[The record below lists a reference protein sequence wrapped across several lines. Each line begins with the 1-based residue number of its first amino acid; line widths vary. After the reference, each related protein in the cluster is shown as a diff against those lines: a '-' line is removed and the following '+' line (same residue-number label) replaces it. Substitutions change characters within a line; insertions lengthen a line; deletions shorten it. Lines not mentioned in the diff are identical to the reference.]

1 MSKKPHSGL
10 KRALAWM
17 LTVAMMAQ
25 GCIVYADDFTSEPD
39 AAVVEEAAVS
49 EDVDTSADSDLEFA
63 DEGEDTSTEADVP
76 EISDEDLDTEV
87 VADEQQDTDEGSE
100 AALFSD
106 GSEEDAIV
114 SDGAE
119 AVGDGNTGNLKRDIG
134 EIAITKNENYSY
146 TRLYDEKGYI
156 KLAVGTYPA
165 NNSTVTVKV
174 GDKKGL
180 QYRTLYTTSTQTD
193 YKKASWSNCT
203 SQNVG
208 QYQNGVEWKSSNENV
223 AKVVSNSQYGP
234 YTTGVWV
241 QGISEGETTITSTWK
256 PGSKFKDSDGNYTLG
271 TVTNSFTVKV
281 EKAADL
287 VEVGTSFTLN
297 GSPSSPFQVAREGSS
312 AAKLYWGRTS
322 SVNYSIPESTENF
335 DNSGMTTCNASWG
348 AWSDTGEITHAFC
361 INYAEMIGGVLDSNK
376 GAYDNS
382 VYRESVS
389 SYSAGGT
396 TDVFLRPCKMP
407 ADGIYV
413 TGTGGDRG
421 SFVNNNV
428 IFDRVSSNSYVYV
441 YGYCIKNQKKVDS
454 ATFYSNIKWSSSDES
469 VMKVARQDKYS
480 VQLASYKAG
489 IATLHGSYQ
498 PVDSEGNPDGEPLTI
513 DIKVIVCGFYIDEK
527 AEDGTNTI
535 EMSLDDES
543 ITKKIQYKVIDST
556 GEAEPT
562 NTITWSV
569 DKPAIASVDSDG
581 VVKAKAAGEATVTAQ
596 YGDSSTNKDTV
607 KIIVKG
613 AGSLGFD
620 KAESKVKK
628 GGTDT
633 IKATATYNNSTVKNA
648 DIKWE
653 SENPNV
659 ATVDN
664 GKITGVSEGTTTVK
678 ASWTA
683 ENGKTYTNNAT
694 VKVVYDGLY
703 LSDAQN
709 EVTLAQKSTQ
719 EIVWQL
725 LDMGEY
731 SAGST
736 GAGYNTSSDVTWTS
750 ANEDLV
756 TVDSVG
762 VITAKDL
769 PDGEE
774 TAETTVSVSYKGTK
788 VKDVKVTVV
797 KNQAIATGATV
808 DVAGTAGEKHAD
820 SNGNDNTN
828 TWKTG
833 AYKAGH
839 GSLGSEFNSSAN
851 YLEIVDGTG
860 STASVKGK
868 SPSQG
873 YAYLSHKYYIPLTT
887 GQLCGVWQGIAVK
900 VTGAAGLYLNKS
912 SVSMKMGENNT
923 ATIQGTY
930 ITENGEEW
938 GSWANEKHPDF
949 STIHMID
956 GDTNVVTA
964 APDPKNG
971 SVLKLTAV
979 APGKTTITVQFD
991 TSTLTATCDVEVTS
1005 DARLVLTP
1013 ADKLRVVQG
1022 DTATIEAKAWDGTQ
1036 YVENPEITW
1045 QSYNTSIATVDKGV
1059 VTGVKKGTVGVAAT
1073 WNDIT
1078 SDPVQV
1084 SVVPSRTL
1092 TVTTTWDD
1100 DNNRDNKRPEKTT
1113 LQLTTTDGEKVGDPV
1128 ELNADNEWSYTWKN
1142 LASEDEDGQHIS
1154 YLVTAVEDETLTAN
1168 NYTAEVT
1175 RTSSDDNFVV
1185 TYKHEIEKTA
1195 VTANVTWDDADNQ
1208 DGIRPKEVT
1217 LQLTADGEAVGD
1229 AITVKADS
1237 EGNWTK
1243 TWSNLPV
1250 NKEGAVG
1257 QAVVYT
1263 VEETGLPDGYTI
1275 TTGTDEETGAI
1286 TVKNSH
1292 TPAVKD
1298 LTVSAKWDDADD
1310 QDGVRPASVDAVL
1323 YAGDTAT
1330 DKTVTLTAEENWTA
1344 TIKDMPVYT
1353 AGKVGEAVSYS
1364 LKAAKEVE
1372 GYTSTTDGLNLT
1384 FSHKTAVTSVT
1395 ATIAWDDADNQDG
1408 IRPDNVS
1415 LQLKAGGEAVGS
1427 KITVDAA
1434 NDKWTKTWDNLP
1446 LKKAGK
1452 KIEYTVE
1459 ESNLRAEYTQKTT
1472 GTAADGFTIT
1482 NSYTPKGVDIAVS
1495 VNWNDADN
1503 QDGMRPEFVEA
1514 ELYAGDTSTGK
1525 KVKLTADNE
1534 WKATFEKMAVN
1545 KNGKPIEYSLV
1556 STKAEG
1562 YEIKTTGSATEG
1574 LVLNYTHAVKTV
1586 DVKATVVWEDGN
1598 NKDGVRPDTVSLQL
1612 KADGENLGD
1621 VITVNEKSKWTKT
1634 WTGLGENKAGKKVT
1648 YTVEVVGLKGGEDGY
1663 TAEITGDAGTG
1674 FTVTATHVPAVAE
1687 IKASV
1692 NWDDADNQD
1701 AIRPELVE
1709 AELYADDVSTGKKV
1723 KLTADNKWTASFG
1736 EMDLKKNGKTID
1748 YTLVTTKVDGYDCV
1762 VEGSPAKGLIL
1773 KYSHTT
1779 YKTDVTVATK
1789 WDDAE
1794 NQDGIRPNTYSVQLT
1809 ADGEAVGDAITL
1821 NEAGNFT
1828 KTWKGLEKN
1837 KAGKAI
1843 TYSVKASDVAKGYE
1857 AAVSSTESGIVVTL
1871 THTPEVADIAVSAA
1885 WDDADNQDALRPAS
1899 VEAEVLA
1906 NGEATG
1912 NKVTLT
1918 AEGEWKATVKALP
1931 VYAAGQKITYTLKSD
1946 VDAYTSACTGTA
1958 DGLVLKFTHKTET
1971 VDVTLTTKWNDKENQ
1986 DGNRPSSYSVQLMAD
2001 GVKVGDLITL
2011 NAGNEFSKT
2020 WTGLQ
2025 KNRTGKVGE
2034 AIVYTAEA
2042 TVPNP
2047 DLYETSVSGD
2057 AETGLVVTNTYIPAT
2072 VEIPVSVKWDDAEN
2086 QDGVRLDSVEAELYA
2101 DGEATGNKVTLNAE
2115 NSWTAKFAQVDV
2127 KKDGTRIKYEVKS
2140 TEKEGYTV
2148 SVSGNILDEEGLT
2161 LNYKHVPAT
2170 VNISAKAAWN
2180 DAKNQDG
2187 IRPTDT
2193 LVQLYADGEVLGDK
2207 AVLESGKSWTKT
2219 WAELP
2224 KYKAGKEIAYKV
2236 VASAVSGYSVKVSGD
2251 VEKGYTVTY
2260 AHSVAK
2266 TKVTVKNTWNDLNN
2280 VVDSRPSKL
2289 VVEIYANGKATGK
2302 RVTLT
2307 SANKWT
2313 ATVSNLNKK
2322 SAGKVI
2328 SYTGK
2333 VVGAPSGYS
2342 ISIKSA
2348 NGTVNVTSKY
2358 TRITKK
2364 LNLKLSKT
2372 SYVYTGKNLKP
2383 TVTVYNGK
2391 RKVASKYYTV
2401 TYKNNKNTGYA
2412 TVIVKG
2418 KGSFAKY
2425 AGKASFIIR
2434 PKQMRKPSVKS
2445 TGKKTLAVG
2454 WVRDAQA
2461 TKYVVQYSQNNKFQ
2475 GKTTKSVTINKNTIS
2490 KTTLKGLASGRYYY
2504 VRVRSYK
2511 VANGKNIY
2519 APSWSQV
2526 VKVRVK

>member
-49 EDVDTSADSDLEFA
+49 EDVDTSADSDLESA

-87 VADEQQDTDEGSE
+87 VADDQQDTDEGSE
-100 AALFSD
+100 APLFSD

-114 SDGAE
+114 SDGAD
-119 AVGDGNTGNLKRDIG
+119 AVGDDTNDTGAYEPREGDVGTFTVAGNDVYEYHRYRTTDGKYSGKYRFAVANYPVNNATITMAPNETRQFVVQSLVATNYKTATDDVTTTQWWKDYSRNPSYWPHSTIKWALTEGSDHASIFGETNPVVTISAFEEGDVTLTGTWTGYNCNTSSKKYKACELVVTYKIHITPAVGKVNFGDKFVLSGSPTSQDIIDNSVLTESDSWGEDNAYTDFAATRDESGKIKAGMKECTMSYKAYPSKGQGTINHNYYVDFHEMIGKELNTTAISPDERAKLQETFRRDVSLPAPGIYVQTPDPVSIPKKGDYTFITTQAFNGGNGAVSSPAYTYKFMDDSASEYADDSSVITATTADKGKVKVTALKPGATSMKI
-134 EIAITKNENYSY
+134 IYSY
-146 TRLYDEKGYI
+146 TDKTTGEEKTAESKPIRITVNGIVFDE
-156 KLAVGTYPA
+156 PA
-165 NNSTVTVKV
+165 TI
-174 GDKKGL
+174 
-180 QYRTLYTTSTQTD
+180 TLSADEAKD
-193 YKKASWSNCT
+193 YKIKYKLFDYS
-203 SQNVG
+203 
-208 QYQNGVEWKSSNENV
+208 KENPDV
-223 AKVVSNSQYGP
+223 
-234 YTTGVWV
+234 TT
-241 QGISEGETTITSTWK
+241 
-256 PGSKFKDSDGNYTLG
+256 
-271 TVTNSFTVKV
+271 
-281 EKAADL
+281 
-287 VEVGTSFTLN
+287 
-297 GSPSSPFQVAREGSS
+297 
-312 AAKLYWGRTS
+312 
-322 SVNYSIPESTENF
+322 SIPEEDIVWSI
-335 DNSGMTTCNASWG
+335 DN
-348 AWSDTGEITHAFC
+348 
-361 INYAEMIGGVLDSNK
+361 K
-376 GAYDNS
+376 
-382 VYRESVS
+382 
-389 SYSAGGT
+389 
-396 TDVFLRPCKMP
+396 
-407 ADGIYV
+407 
-413 TGTGGDRG
+413 
-421 SFVNNNV
+421 
-428 IFDRVSSNSYVYV
+428 
-441 YGYCIKNQKKVDS
+441 
-454 ATFYSNIKWSSSDES
+454 
-469 VMKVARQDKYS
+469 
-480 VQLASYKAG
+480 
-489 IATLHGSYQ
+489 
-498 PVDSEGNPDGEPLTI
+498 
-513 DIKVIVCGFYIDEK
+513 
-527 AEDGTNTI
+527 
-535 EMSLDDES
+535 
-543 ITKKIQYKVIDST
+543 
-556 GEAEPT
+556 
-562 NTITWSV
+562 
-569 DKPAIASVDSDG
+569 AIASISTDG
-581 VVKAKAAGEATVTAQ
+581 VIRPKKEGSATVTLKATINGYQ
-596 YGDSSTNKDTV
+596 DTATQGVTVTSTGGRISLNKDSLTMT
-607 KIIVKG
+607 KG
-613 AGSLGFD
+613 SSQSL
-620 KAESKVKK
+620 
-628 GGTDT
+628 T
-633 IKATATYNNSTVKNA
+633 ATAYYNNQKVSDAVFNWATDNDK
-648 DIKWE
+648 
-653 SENPNV
+653 V
-659 ATVDN
+659 ATVDG
-664 GKITGVSEGTTTVK
+664 GKITAVGYGKTVIT
-678 ASWTA
+678 ASWKA
-683 ENGKTYTNNAT
+683 ENGTTYA
-694 VKVVYDGLY
+694 VKADVEVVQNGIY
-703 LSDAQN
+703 LTDAQN
-709 EVTLAQKSTQ
+709 EVTMPQGSTQ
-719 EIVWQL
+719 EIAWTL
-725 LDMGEY
+725 WNMGQY
-731 SAGST
+731 KAGST
-736 GAGYNTSSDVTWTS
+736 GEGYNTSSDVTWKS
-750 ANEDLV
+750 ADEAV
-756 TVDSVG
+756 ATVDSVG

-769 PDGEE
+769 PEGQT
-774 TAETTVSVSYKGTK
+774 TASTTVTVSYKGTK
-788 VKDVKVTVV
+788 VKDIKVNVTENQKVVV
-797 KNQAIATGATV
+797 KGEAVEITGTK
-808 DVAGTAGEKHAD
+808 GETKTNKAGED
-820 SNGNDNTN
+820 ITD
-828 TWKTG
+828 TWKIG
-833 AYKAGH
+833 YFENGH
-839 GSLGSEFNSSAN
+839 GSLNAQFYGNGIYN
-851 YLEIVDGTG
+851 IDIVKQAGEKVSVTG
-860 STASVKGK
+860 KTPYS
-868 SPSQG
+868 G
-873 YAYLSHKYYIPLTT
+873 YIYLSHKYYVPMET
-887 GQLCGVWQGIAVK
+887 GQLYGVWQSIAIK
-900 VTGAAGLYLNKS
+900 VNGEAGLYLNKNS
-912 SVSMKMGENNT
+912 LSMKMGESGT
-923 ATIQGTY
+923 ATILGTF
-930 ITENGEEW
+930 IKEDGTELERKF
-938 GSWANEKHPDF
+938 WADKSNPKLSKLE
-949 STIHMID
+949 MVE
-956 GDTNVVTA
+956 GDTNIVTA
-964 APDPKNG
+964 KADPEDG
-971 SVLKLTAV
+971 RMLHLTAV
-979 APGKTTITVQFD
+979 SPGKTTITIKCYPFD
-991 TSTLTATCDVEVTS
+991 PTATCEVEVTS
-1005 DARLVLTP
+1005 DARLILQPAELTV
-1013 ADKLRVVQG
+1013 KQG
-1022 DTATIEAKAWDGTQ
+1022 TTEKITAKAWDGSA
-1036 YVENPEITW
+1036 YVENPQITW
-1045 QSYNTSIATVDKGV
+1045 KSYNESIATVDGGV
-1059 VTGVKKGTVGVAAT
+1059 VTGVKRGNATVSAAWNGVNA
-1073 WNDIT
+1073 NDVKVT
-1078 SDPVQV
+1078 VT
-1084 SVVPSRTL
+1084 PSRNITL
-1092 TVTTTWDD
+1092 STEWDD
-1100 DNNRDNKRPEKTT
+1100 HDNQDGIRPEKAT
-1113 LQLTTTDGEKVGDPV
+1113 LQLTANDENCGDPI
-1128 ELNADNEWSYTWKN
+1128 ELNAENNWTYEWK
-1142 LASEDEDGQHIS
+1142 LLDAEDAEG
-1154 YLVTAVEDETLTAN
+1154 N
-1168 NYTAEVT
+1168 NIVYRVKAENPKEYTAKVT
-1175 RTSSDDNFVV
+1175 GSADDGFVV
-1185 TYKHEIEKTA
+1185 TYSHEIAKVSA
-1195 VTANVTWDDADNQ
+1195 TANVTWDDAENQ
-1208 DGIRPKEVT
+1208 DGIRPASVS
-1217 LQLTADGEAVGD
+1217 LQLKSKVEGGEAVNVGD
-1229 AITVKADS
+1229 NVTVKADAD
-1237 EGNWTK
+1237 GNWTK
-1243 TWSNLPV
+1243 TWTDLPKYNAGKV
-1250 NKEGAVG
+1250 IE
-1257 QAVVYT
+1257 YT
-1263 VEETGLPDGYTI
+1263 VEESGLPEGYTI
-1275 TTGTDEETGAI
+1275 TTTKDEETGAI
-1286 TVKNSH
+1286 T
-1292 TPAVKD
+1292 
-1298 LTVSAKWDDADD
+1298 
-1310 QDGVRPASVDAVL
+1310 
-1323 YAGDTAT
+1323 
-1330 DKTVTLTAEENWTA
+1330 
-1344 TIKDMPVYT
+1344 
-1353 AGKVGEAVSYS
+1353 
-1364 LKAAKEVE
+1364 LK
-1372 GYTSTTDGLNLT
+1372 
-1384 FSHKTAVTSVT
+1384 
-1395 ATIAWDDADNQDG
+1395 
-1408 IRPDNVS
+1408 
-1415 LQLKAGGEAVGS
+1415 
-1427 KITVDAA
+1427 
-1434 NDKWTKTWDNLP
+1434 
-1446 LKKAGK
+1446 
-1452 KIEYTVE
+1452 
-1459 ESNLRAEYTQKTT
+1459 
-1472 GTAADGFTIT
+1472 

-1503 QDGMRPEFVEA
+1503 QDGLRPEFVEA
-1514 ELYAGDTSTGK
+1514 ELYAGDASTGK

-1534 WKATFEKMAVN
+1534 WKATFEGLAVN

-1586 DVKATVVWEDGN
+1586 DVKATVVWADGN
-1598 NKDGVRPDTVSLQL
+1598 NRDGVRPETVSLQL

-1634 WTGLGENKAGKKVT
+1634 WTGLGEYKAGKEVV

-1674 FTVTATHVPAVAE
+1674 FTITATHVPAVAE

-1692 NWDDADNQD
+1692 NWDDAENQD
-1701 AIRPELVE
+1701 AIRPEFVE
-1709 AELYADDVSTGKKV
+1709 AELYAGDVSTGKKV

-1736 EMDLKKNGKTID
+1736 EMDLKKDGKTID
-1748 YTLVTTKVDGYDCV
+1748 YTLVATKVDGYDCV

-1779 YKTDVTVATK
+1779 YKTDVTVTTK

-1857 AAVSSTESGIVVTL
+1857 AVVSSTESGIVVTL

-1931 VYAAGQKITYTLKSD
+1931 VYAAGQKITYTLKAD
-1946 VDAYTSACTGTA
+1946 VDAYTSACTSTA

-2057 AETGLVVTNTYIPAT
+2057 AATGLVVTNTYVPAT

-2161 LNYKHVPAT
+2161 LNYKHVPVT

-2224 KYKAGKEIAYKV
+2224 KYKAGKEITYKV

-2280 VVDSRPSKL
+2280 IVDSRPSKL

-2358 TRITKK
+2358 TKITKK

-2391 RKVASKYYTV
+2391 KKVANKYYTV

-2418 KGSFAKY
+2418 KGKFAKY
-2425 AGKASFIIR
+2425 AGKASFTIR

-2475 GKTTKSVTINKNTIS
+2475 GKTTKSVTINKNTIG

>member
-49 EDVDTSADSDLEFA
+49 EDVDTSADSDLESA

-87 VADEQQDTDEGSE
+87 VADDQQDTDEGSE
-100 AALFSD
+100 APLFSD

-119 AVGDGNTGNLKRDIG
+119 AVGDDTADIG
-134 EIAITKNENYSY
+134 AYEPREGDVGTFTVAGNDVYEYHRYRTTDGKYSGKYRFAVANYPVNNATITMAPYETRQFVVQSLVATNYKTATDDVTTTQWWKDYSRNPSYWSHSTIKWALTEGSDHASIFGETNPVVTISAFEEGDVTLTGTWTGYNCNTSSKKYKACELVVTYKIHITPAVGKVNFGDKFVLSGSPTSQDIIDNSVLTESDSWGEDNAYTDFAATRDESGKIKAGMKECTMSYKAYPSKGQGTINHNYYVDFHEMIGKELNTTAISPDERAKLQETFRRDVSLPAPGIYVQTPDPVSIPKKGDYTFITTQAFNGGNGAVSSPAYTYKFMDDSASEYADDSSVITATTADKGKVKVTALKPGATSMKIIYSY
-146 TRLYDEKGYI
+146 TDKTTGEEKTAESKPIRITVNGIVFDE
-156 KLAVGTYPA
+156 PA
-165 NNSTVTVKV
+165 TI
-174 GDKKGL
+174 
-180 QYRTLYTTSTQTD
+180 TLSADEAKD
-193 YKKASWSNCT
+193 YKIKYKLFDYS
-203 SQNVG
+203 
-208 QYQNGVEWKSSNENV
+208 KENPDV
-223 AKVVSNSQYGP
+223 
-234 YTTGVWV
+234 TT
-241 QGISEGETTITSTWK
+241 
-256 PGSKFKDSDGNYTLG
+256 
-271 TVTNSFTVKV
+271 
-281 EKAADL
+281 
-287 VEVGTSFTLN
+287 
-297 GSPSSPFQVAREGSS
+297 
-312 AAKLYWGRTS
+312 
-322 SVNYSIPESTENF
+322 SIPEEDIVWSI
-335 DNSGMTTCNASWG
+335 DN
-348 AWSDTGEITHAFC
+348 
-361 INYAEMIGGVLDSNK
+361 K
-376 GAYDNS
+376 
-382 VYRESVS
+382 
-389 SYSAGGT
+389 
-396 TDVFLRPCKMP
+396 
-407 ADGIYV
+407 
-413 TGTGGDRG
+413 
-421 SFVNNNV
+421 
-428 IFDRVSSNSYVYV
+428 
-441 YGYCIKNQKKVDS
+441 
-454 ATFYSNIKWSSSDES
+454 
-469 VMKVARQDKYS
+469 
-480 VQLASYKAG
+480 
-489 IATLHGSYQ
+489 
-498 PVDSEGNPDGEPLTI
+498 
-513 DIKVIVCGFYIDEK
+513 
-527 AEDGTNTI
+527 
-535 EMSLDDES
+535 
-543 ITKKIQYKVIDST
+543 
-556 GEAEPT
+556 
-562 NTITWSV
+562 
-569 DKPAIASVDSDG
+569 AIASISTDG
-581 VVKAKAAGEATVTAQ
+581 VIRPKKEGSATVTLKATINGYQ
-596 YGDSSTNKDTV
+596 DTATQGVTVTSTGGRISLNKDSLTMT
-607 KIIVKG
+607 KG
-613 AGSLGFD
+613 SSQSL
-620 KAESKVKK
+620 
-628 GGTDT
+628 T
-633 IKATATYNNSTVKNA
+633 ATAYYNNQKVSDAVFNWATDNDK
-648 DIKWE
+648 
-653 SENPNV
+653 V
-659 ATVDN
+659 ATVDG
-664 GKITGVSEGTTTVK
+664 GKITAVGYGKTVIT
-678 ASWTA
+678 ASWKA
-683 ENGKTYTNNAT
+683 ENGTTYA
-694 VKVVYDGLY
+694 VKADVEVVQNGIY
-703 LSDAQN
+703 LTDAQN
-709 EVTLAQKSTQ
+709 EVTMPQGSTQ
-719 EIVWQL
+719 EIAWTL
-725 LDMGEY
+725 WNMGQY
-731 SAGST
+731 KAGST
-736 GAGYNTSSDVTWTS
+736 GEGYNPSSDVTWKS
-750 ANEDLV
+750 ADEAV
-756 TVDSVG
+756 ATVDSVG

-769 PDGEE
+769 PEGQT
-774 TAETTVSVSYKGTK
+774 TASTTVTVSYKGTK
-788 VKDVKVTVV
+788 VKDIKVNVTENQKVVV
-797 KNQAIATGATV
+797 KGEAVEITGTK
-808 DVAGTAGEKHAD
+808 GETKTNKAGED
-820 SNGNDNTN
+820 ITD
-828 TWKTG
+828 TWKIG
-833 AYKAGH
+833 YFENGH
-839 GSLGSEFNSSAN
+839 GSLNAQFYGNGIYN
-851 YLEIVDGTG
+851 IDIVKQAGEKVSVTG
-860 STASVKGK
+860 KTPYS
-868 SPSQG
+868 G
-873 YAYLSHKYYIPLTT
+873 YIYLSHKYYVPMET
-887 GQLCGVWQGIAVK
+887 GQLYGVWQSIAIK
-900 VTGAAGLYLNKS
+900 VNGEAGLYLNKNS
-912 SVSMKMGENNT
+912 LSMKMGESGT
-923 ATIQGTY
+923 ATILGTF
-930 ITENGEEW
+930 IKEDGTELERKF
-938 GSWANEKHPDF
+938 WADKSNPKLSKLE
-949 STIHMID
+949 MVE
-956 GDTNVVTA
+956 GDTNIVTA
-964 APDPKNG
+964 QSDPADG
-971 SVLKLTAV
+971 RMLHLTAV
-979 APGKTTITVQFD
+979 SPGKTTITIKCYPFD
-991 TSTLTATCDVEVTS
+991 PTATCEVEVTS
-1005 DARLVLTP
+1005 DARLILQPAELTV
-1013 ADKLRVVQG
+1013 KQG
-1022 DTATIEAKAWDGTQ
+1022 TTEKITAKAWDGSA
-1036 YVENPEITW
+1036 YVENPQITW
-1045 QSYNTSIATVDKGV
+1045 KSYNESIATVDGGV
-1059 VTGVKKGTVGVAAT
+1059 VTGVKRGNATVSAAWNGVNA
-1073 WNDIT
+1073 NDVKVT
-1078 SDPVQV
+1078 VT
-1084 SVVPSRTL
+1084 PSRNITL
-1092 TVTTTWDD
+1092 STEWDD
-1100 DNNRDNKRPEKTT
+1100 HDNQDGIRPEKAT
-1113 LQLTTTDGEKVGDPV
+1113 LQLTANDENYGDPI
-1128 ELNADNEWSYTWKN
+1128 ELNAENNWTYEWK
-1142 LASEDEDGQHIS
+1142 LLDAEDAEG
-1154 YLVTAVEDETLTAN
+1154 N
-1168 NYTAEVT
+1168 NIVYRVKAENPKEYTAKVT
-1175 RTSSDDNFVV
+1175 GSADDGFVV
-1185 TYKHEIEKTA
+1185 TYSHEIAKVSA
-1195 VTANVTWDDADNQ
+1195 TANVTWDDAENQ
-1208 DGIRPKEVT
+1208 DGIRPASVS
-1217 LQLTADGEAVGD
+1217 LQLKSKVEGGEAVNVGD
-1229 AITVKADS
+1229 NVTVKADAD
-1237 EGNWTK
+1237 GNWTK
-1243 TWSNLPV
+1243 TWTDLPKYNAGKV
-1250 NKEGAVG
+1250 IE
-1257 QAVVYT
+1257 YT
-1263 VEETGLPDGYTI
+1263 VEESGLPEGYTI
-1275 TTGTDEETGAI
+1275 TTTKDEETGAI
-1286 TVKNSH
+1286 T
-1292 TPAVKD
+1292 
-1298 LTVSAKWDDADD
+1298 
-1310 QDGVRPASVDAVL
+1310 
-1323 YAGDTAT
+1323 
-1330 DKTVTLTAEENWTA
+1330 
-1344 TIKDMPVYT
+1344 
-1353 AGKVGEAVSYS
+1353 
-1364 LKAAKEVE
+1364 LK
-1372 GYTSTTDGLNLT
+1372 
-1384 FSHKTAVTSVT
+1384 
-1395 ATIAWDDADNQDG
+1395 
-1408 IRPDNVS
+1408 
-1415 LQLKAGGEAVGS
+1415 
-1427 KITVDAA
+1427 
-1434 NDKWTKTWDNLP
+1434 
-1446 LKKAGK
+1446 
-1452 KIEYTVE
+1452 
-1459 ESNLRAEYTQKTT
+1459 
-1472 GTAADGFTIT
+1472 

-1503 QDGMRPEFVEA
+1503 QDGLRPEFVEA
-1514 ELYAGDTSTGK
+1514 ELYAGDASTGK

-1534 WKATFEKMAVN
+1534 WKATFEGLAVN

-1586 DVKATVVWEDGN
+1586 DVKATVVWADGN
-1598 NKDGVRPDTVSLQL
+1598 NRDGVRPETVSLQL

-1634 WTGLGENKAGKKVT
+1634 WTGLGEYKAGKEVV

-1674 FTVTATHVPAVAE
+1674 FTITATHVPAVAE

-1692 NWDDADNQD
+1692 NWDDAENQD
-1701 AIRPELVE
+1701 AIRPEFVE
-1709 AELYADDVSTGKKV
+1709 AELYAGDVSTGKKV

-1736 EMDLKKNGKTID
+1736 EMDLKKDGKTID
-1748 YTLVTTKVDGYDCV
+1748 YTLVATKVDGYDCV

-1779 YKTDVTVATK
+1779 YKTDVTVTTK

-1946 VDAYTSACTGTA
+1946 VDAYTSACTSTA

-2057 AETGLVVTNTYIPAT
+2057 AATGLVVTNTYVPAT

-2358 TRITKK
+2358 TKITKK

-2391 RKVASKYYTV
+2391 KKVANKYYTV

-2418 KGSFAKY
+2418 KGKFAKY
-2425 AGKASFIIR
+2425 AGKATFTIK

-2445 TGKKTLAVG
+2445 TAKKTLAVG

-2475 GKTTKSVTINKNTIS
+2475 GKTTKSVTINKNTIG

>member
-49 EDVDTSADSDLEFA
+49 EDVDTSADSDLESA

-87 VADEQQDTDEGSE
+87 VADDQQDTDEGSE
-100 AALFSD
+100 APLFSD

-119 AVGDGNTGNLKRDIG
+119 AVGDDTNDTGAYEPREGDVGTVTVAGNDVYEYHRYRTTDGKYSGKYRFAVANYPVNNATITMAPYETRQFVVQSLVATNYKTATDNVKTTQWWKDTTRNPSFYPYSTIKWALTEGSDHAYISSGETNPAVTIGAFEEGDVTLTGTWTGYNCNISSKKYEACKLVVTYKIHITAAADKVNFPDKFVLSGSPTSQDIIDNSVLTESDSWGKDNGYTDFAVARDESGKIKAGMKECTMSYKAYPSKGQGTINHNYYVDFHEMIGKELNTTAISPDERAKLQETFRRDVSLPAPGIYVQTPGPVSIPKKGDYTFITTQAFNGGNGAVSSPAYTYKFMDDSASEYADDSSVITATTADKGKVKVTALKAGATSMKI
-134 EIAITKNENYSY
+134 IYSY
-146 TRLYDEKGYI
+146 TDKTTGEEKTAESKPIRITVNGIVFDE
-156 KLAVGTYPA
+156 PA
-165 NNSTVTVKV
+165 TI
-174 GDKKGL
+174 
-180 QYRTLYTTSTQTD
+180 TLSADEAKD
-193 YKKASWSNCT
+193 YKIKYKLFDYS
-203 SQNVG
+203 
-208 QYQNGVEWKSSNENV
+208 KENPDV
-223 AKVVSNSQYGP
+223 
-234 YTTGVWV
+234 TT
-241 QGISEGETTITSTWK
+241 
-256 PGSKFKDSDGNYTLG
+256 
-271 TVTNSFTVKV
+271 
-281 EKAADL
+281 
-287 VEVGTSFTLN
+287 
-297 GSPSSPFQVAREGSS
+297 
-312 AAKLYWGRTS
+312 
-322 SVNYSIPESTENF
+322 SIPEKDIVWSI
-335 DNSGMTTCNASWG
+335 DN
-348 AWSDTGEITHAFC
+348 
-361 INYAEMIGGVLDSNK
+361 K
-376 GAYDNS
+376 
-382 VYRESVS
+382 
-389 SYSAGGT
+389 
-396 TDVFLRPCKMP
+396 
-407 ADGIYV
+407 
-413 TGTGGDRG
+413 
-421 SFVNNNV
+421 
-428 IFDRVSSNSYVYV
+428 
-441 YGYCIKNQKKVDS
+441 
-454 ATFYSNIKWSSSDES
+454 
-469 VMKVARQDKYS
+469 
-480 VQLASYKAG
+480 
-489 IATLHGSYQ
+489 
-498 PVDSEGNPDGEPLTI
+498 
-513 DIKVIVCGFYIDEK
+513 
-527 AEDGTNTI
+527 
-535 EMSLDDES
+535 
-543 ITKKIQYKVIDST
+543 
-556 GEAEPT
+556 
-562 NTITWSV
+562 
-569 DKPAIASVDSDG
+569 AIASISTDG
-581 VVKAKAAGEATVTAQ
+581 VIRPKKEGSATVTLKATINGYQ
-596 YGDSSTNKDTV
+596 DTATQGVTVTSTGGRISLNKDSLTMT
-607 KIIVKG
+607 KG
-613 AGSLGFD
+613 SSQSL
-620 KAESKVKK
+620 
-628 GGTDT
+628 T
-633 IKATATYNNSTVKNA
+633 ATAYYNNQKVSDAVFNWATDNDK
-648 DIKWE
+648 
-653 SENPNV
+653 V
-659 ATVDN
+659 ATVDG
-664 GKITGVSEGTTTVK
+664 GKITAVGYGKTVIT
-678 ASWTA
+678 ASWKA
-683 ENGKTYTNNAT
+683 ENGTTYA
-694 VKVVYDGLY
+694 VKADVEVVQNGIY
-703 LSDAQN
+703 LTDAQN
-709 EVTLAQKSTQ
+709 EVTMPQGSTQ
-719 EIVWQL
+719 EIAWTL
-725 LDMGEY
+725 WNMGQY
-731 SAGST
+731 KAGST
-736 GAGYNTSSDVTWTS
+736 GEGYNTSSDVTWKS
-750 ANEDLV
+750 ADEAV
-756 TVDSVG
+756 ATVDSVG

-769 PDGEE
+769 PEGQT
-774 TAETTVSVSYKGTK
+774 TASTTVTVSYKGTK
-788 VKDVKVTVV
+788 VKDIKVNVTENQKVVV
-797 KNQAIATGATV
+797 KGEAVEITGTK
-808 DVAGTAGEKHAD
+808 GETKTNKAGED
-820 SNGNDNTN
+820 ITD
-828 TWKTG
+828 TWKIG
-833 AYKAGH
+833 YFENGH
-839 GSLGSEFNSSAN
+839 GSLNAQFYGNGIYN
-851 YLEIVDGTG
+851 IDIVKQAGEKVSVTG
-860 STASVKGK
+860 KTPYS
-868 SPSQG
+868 G
-873 YAYLSHKYYIPLTT
+873 YIYLSHKYYVPMET
-887 GQLCGVWQGIAVK
+887 GQLYGVWQSIAIK
-900 VTGAAGLYLNKS
+900 VNGEAGLYLNKNS
-912 SVSMKMGENNT
+912 LSMKMGESGT
-923 ATIQGTY
+923 ATILGTF
-930 ITENGEEW
+930 IKEDGTELERKF
-938 GSWANEKHPDF
+938 WADKSNPKLSKLE
-949 STIHMID
+949 MVE
-956 GDTNVVTA
+956 GDTNIVTA
-964 APDPKNG
+964 KADPEDG
-971 SVLKLTAV
+971 RMLHLTAV
-979 APGKTTITVQFD
+979 SPGKTTITIKCYPFD
-991 TSTLTATCDVEVTS
+991 PTATCEVEVTS
-1005 DARLVLTP
+1005 DARLILQPAELTV
-1013 ADKLRVVQG
+1013 KQG
-1022 DTATIEAKAWDGTQ
+1022 TTEKITAKAWDGSA
-1036 YVENPEITW
+1036 YVENPQITW
-1045 QSYNTSIATVDKGV
+1045 KSYNESIATVDGGV
-1059 VTGVKKGTVGVAAT
+1059 VTGVKRGNATVSAAWNGVNA
-1073 WNDIT
+1073 NDVKVT
-1078 SDPVQV
+1078 VT
-1084 SVVPSRTL
+1084 PSRNITL
-1092 TVTTTWDD
+1092 STEWDD
-1100 DNNRDNKRPEKTT
+1100 HDNQDGIRPEKAT
-1113 LQLTTTDGEKVGDPV
+1113 LQLTANDENCGDPI
-1128 ELNADNEWSYTWKN
+1128 ELNAENNWTYEWK
-1142 LASEDEDGQHIS
+1142 LLDAEDAEG
-1154 YLVTAVEDETLTAN
+1154 N
-1168 NYTAEVT
+1168 NIVYRVKAENPKEYTAKVT
-1175 RTSSDDNFVV
+1175 GSADDGFVV
-1185 TYKHEIEKTA
+1185 TYSHEIAKVSA
-1195 VTANVTWDDADNQ
+1195 TANVTWDDAENQ
-1208 DGIRPKEVT
+1208 DGIRPASVS
-1217 LQLTADGEAVGD
+1217 LQLKSKVEGGEAVNVGD
-1229 AITVKADS
+1229 NVTVKADAD
-1237 EGNWTK
+1237 GNWTK
-1243 TWSNLPV
+1243 TWTDLPKYNAGKV
-1250 NKEGAVG
+1250 IE
-1257 QAVVYT
+1257 YT
-1263 VEETGLPDGYTI
+1263 VEESGLPEGYTI
-1275 TTGTDEETGAI
+1275 TTTKDEETGAI
-1286 TVKNSH
+1286 T
-1292 TPAVKD
+1292 
-1298 LTVSAKWDDADD
+1298 
-1310 QDGVRPASVDAVL
+1310 
-1323 YAGDTAT
+1323 
-1330 DKTVTLTAEENWTA
+1330 
-1344 TIKDMPVYT
+1344 
-1353 AGKVGEAVSYS
+1353 
-1364 LKAAKEVE
+1364 LK
-1372 GYTSTTDGLNLT
+1372 
-1384 FSHKTAVTSVT
+1384 
-1395 ATIAWDDADNQDG
+1395 
-1408 IRPDNVS
+1408 
-1415 LQLKAGGEAVGS
+1415 
-1427 KITVDAA
+1427 
-1434 NDKWTKTWDNLP
+1434 
-1446 LKKAGK
+1446 
-1452 KIEYTVE
+1452 
-1459 ESNLRAEYTQKTT
+1459 
-1472 GTAADGFTIT
+1472 

-1503 QDGMRPEFVEA
+1503 QDGLRPEFVEA
-1514 ELYAGDTSTGK
+1514 ELYAGDASTGK

-1534 WKATFEKMAVN
+1534 WKATFEGLAVN

-1586 DVKATVVWEDGN
+1586 DVKATVVWADGN
-1598 NKDGVRPDTVSLQL
+1598 NRDGVRPETVSLQL

-1634 WTGLGENKAGKKVT
+1634 WTGLGEYKAGKEVV

-1674 FTVTATHVPAVAE
+1674 FTITATHVPAVAE

-1692 NWDDADNQD
+1692 NWDDAENQD
-1701 AIRPELVE
+1701 AIRPEFVE
-1709 AELYADDVSTGKKV
+1709 AELYAGDVSTGKKV

-1736 EMDLKKNGKTID
+1736 EMDLKKDGKTIA
-1748 YTLVTTKVDGYDCV
+1748 YTLVATKVDGYDCA
-1762 VEGSPAKGLIL
+1762 VEGSATKGLIL
-1773 KYSHTT
+1773 KYSHAT
-1779 YKTDVTVATK
+1779 YKTDVNVTTK

-1794 NQDGIRPNTYSVQLT
+1794 NQDGIRPAAYSVQLT

-1843 TYSVKASDVAKGYE
+1843 TYSVKASDIAKGYE
-1857 AAVSSTESGIVVTL
+1857 AVVSSTESGIVVTL

-1946 VDAYTSACTGTA
+1946 VDAYTSACTSTA

-1986 DGNRPSSYSVQLMAD
+1986 DGNRPSFYSVQLMAD

-2057 AETGLVVTNTYIPAT
+2057 AATGLVVTNTYIPAT

-2266 TKVTVKNTWNDLNN
+2266 TKVTVKNTWDDLSN

-2358 TRITKK
+2358 TKITKK

-2372 SYVYTGKNLKP
+2372 SYVYTGNNLKP

-2391 RKVASKYYTV
+2391 KKVANKYYTV
-2401 TYKNNKNTGYA
+2401 TYKNNKYTGYA

-2418 KGSFAKY
+2418 KGSYAKY
-2425 AGKASFIIR
+2425 AGKASFLIR

-2445 TGKKTLAVG
+2445 TGRKTLDVS
-2454 WVRDAQA
+2454 WVRDVQA
-2461 TKYVVQYSQNNKFQ
+2461 TKYIVQYSQNYKFQ
-2475 GKTTKSVTINKNTIS
+2475 GRSTRSVTINKKTIG
-2490 KTTLKGLASGRYYY
+2490 KTTLKGLTSGRYYY

>member
-49 EDVDTSADSDLEFA
+49 EDVDTSADSDLESA

-87 VADEQQDTDEGSE
+87 VADDQQDTDEGSE
-100 AALFSD
+100 APLFSD

-119 AVGDGNTGNLKRDIG
+119 AVGDDTADIG
-134 EIAITKNENYSY
+134 AYEPREGDVGTFTVAGNDVYEYHRYRTTDGKYSGKYRFAVANYPVNNATITMAPYETRQFVVQSLVATNYKTATDDVTTTQWWKDYSRNPSYWPHSTIKWALTEGSDHASIFGETNPVVTISAFEEGDVTLTGTWTGYNCNTSSKKYKACELVVTYKIHITPAVGKVNFGDKFGLSGSPTSQDIIDNSVLTESDSWGKENAYTDFAVARDESGKIKAGMKECTMSYKAYPSKGQGTIKHNYYIDFHEMVGKELNTTNMSPDERANLEETFRRDVSLPAPGIYVQTPGPVSIPKKGDYTFITTQAFNGGNGAVSSPAYTYKFMDDSASEYADDSSVITATTADKGKVKVTALKAGATSMKIIYSY
-146 TRLYDEKGYI
+146 TDKTSGEEKTAESKPIRITVNGIVFDE
-156 KLAVGTYPA
+156 PA
-165 NNSTVTVKV
+165 TI
-174 GDKKGL
+174 
-180 QYRTLYTTSTQTD
+180 TLSADEAKD
-193 YKKASWSNCT
+193 YKIKYKLFDYS
-203 SQNVG
+203 
-208 QYQNGVEWKSSNENV
+208 KENPDV
-223 AKVVSNSQYGP
+223 
-234 YTTGVWV
+234 TT
-241 QGISEGETTITSTWK
+241 
-256 PGSKFKDSDGNYTLG
+256 
-271 TVTNSFTVKV
+271 
-281 EKAADL
+281 
-287 VEVGTSFTLN
+287 
-297 GSPSSPFQVAREGSS
+297 
-312 AAKLYWGRTS
+312 
-322 SVNYSIPESTENF
+322 SIPEEDIVWSI
-335 DNSGMTTCNASWG
+335 DN
-348 AWSDTGEITHAFC
+348 
-361 INYAEMIGGVLDSNK
+361 K
-376 GAYDNS
+376 
-382 VYRESVS
+382 
-389 SYSAGGT
+389 
-396 TDVFLRPCKMP
+396 
-407 ADGIYV
+407 
-413 TGTGGDRG
+413 
-421 SFVNNNV
+421 
-428 IFDRVSSNSYVYV
+428 
-441 YGYCIKNQKKVDS
+441 
-454 ATFYSNIKWSSSDES
+454 
-469 VMKVARQDKYS
+469 
-480 VQLASYKAG
+480 
-489 IATLHGSYQ
+489 
-498 PVDSEGNPDGEPLTI
+498 
-513 DIKVIVCGFYIDEK
+513 
-527 AEDGTNTI
+527 
-535 EMSLDDES
+535 
-543 ITKKIQYKVIDST
+543 
-556 GEAEPT
+556 
-562 NTITWSV
+562 
-569 DKPAIASVDSDG
+569 AIASISTDG
-581 VVKAKAAGEATVTAQ
+581 VIRPKKEGSATVTLKATINGSQ
-596 YGDSSTNKDTV
+596 DTATQGVTVTSTGGTISLNKDSLTMT
-607 KIIVKG
+607 KG
-613 AGSLGFD
+613 SSQSL
-620 KAESKVKK
+620 
-628 GGTDT
+628 T
-633 IKATATYNNSTVKNA
+633 ATAYYNKQKVSDAVFNWATDNDK
-648 DIKWE
+648 
-653 SENPNV
+653 V
-659 ATVDN
+659 ATVDG
-664 GKITGVSEGTTTVK
+664 GKITAVGYGKTVIT
-678 ASWTA
+678 ASWKA
-683 ENGKTYTNNAT
+683 ENGTTYA
-694 VKVVYDGLY
+694 VKADVEVVQNGIY
-703 LSDAQN
+703 LTDAQN
-709 EVTLAQKSTQ
+709 EVTMPQGSTQ
-719 EIVWQL
+719 EIAWTL
-725 LDMGEY
+725 WNMGQY
-731 SAGST
+731 KAGST
-736 GAGYNTSSDVTWTS
+736 GEGYNTSSDVTWKS
-750 ANEDLV
+750 ADEAV
-756 TVDSVG
+756 ATVDSVG

-769 PDGEE
+769 PEGQT
-774 TAETTVSVSYKGTK
+774 TASTTVTVSYKGTK
-788 VKDVKVTVV
+788 VKDIKVNVTENQKVVV
-797 KNQAIATGATV
+797 KGEAVEITGTK
-808 DVAGTAGEKHAD
+808 GETKTNKAGED
-820 SNGNDNTN
+820 ITD
-828 TWKTG
+828 TWKIG
-833 AYKAGH
+833 YFENGH
-839 GSLGSEFNSSAN
+839 GSLNAQFYGNGIYN
-851 YLEIVDGTG
+851 IDIVKQAGEKVSVTG
-860 STASVKGK
+860 KTPYS
-868 SPSQG
+868 G
-873 YAYLSHKYYIPLTT
+873 YIYLSHKYYVPMET
-887 GQLCGVWQGIAVK
+887 GQLYGVWQSIAIK
-900 VTGAAGLYLNKS
+900 VNGEAGLYLNKNS
-912 SVSMKMGENNT
+912 LSMKMGESGT
-923 ATIQGTY
+923 ATILGTF
-930 ITENGEEW
+930 IKEDGTELERKF
-938 GSWANEKHPDF
+938 WADKSNPKLSKLE
-949 STIHMID
+949 MVE
-956 GDTNVVTA
+956 GDTNIVTA
-964 APDPKNG
+964 QSDPADG
-971 SVLKLTAV
+971 RMLHLTAV
-979 APGKTTITVQFD
+979 SPGKTTITIKCYPFD
-991 TSTLTATCDVEVTS
+991 PTATCEVEVTS
-1005 DARLVLTP
+1005 DARLILQPAELTV
-1013 ADKLRVVQG
+1013 KQG
-1022 DTATIEAKAWDGTQ
+1022 TTEKITAKAWDGSA
-1036 YVENPEITW
+1036 YVENPQITW
-1045 QSYNTSIATVDKGV
+1045 KSYNESIATVDGGV
-1059 VTGVKKGTVGVAAT
+1059 VTGVKRGNATVSAAWNGVNA
-1073 WNDIT
+1073 NDVKVT
-1078 SDPVQV
+1078 VT
-1084 SVVPSRTL
+1084 PSRNITL
-1092 TVTTTWDD
+1092 STEWDD
-1100 DNNRDNKRPEKTT
+1100 HDNQDGIRPEKAT
-1113 LQLTTTDGEKVGDPV
+1113 LQLTANDENCGDPI
-1128 ELNADNEWSYTWKN
+1128 ELNAENNWTYEWK
-1142 LASEDEDGQHIS
+1142 LLDAEDAEGNNIVYRVKAEDP
-1154 YLVTAVEDETLTAN
+1154 EE
-1168 NYTAEVT
+1168 YTAKVT
-1175 RTSSDDNFVV
+1175 GSADDGFVV
-1185 TYKHEIEKTA
+1185 TYSHEIAKVSA
-1195 VTANVTWDDADNQ
+1195 TANVTWDDAENQ
-1208 DGIRPKEVT
+1208 DGIRPASVS
-1217 LQLTADGEAVGD
+1217 LQLKSKVEGGEAVNVGD
-1229 AITVKADS
+1229 NVTVKADAD
-1237 EGNWTK
+1237 GNWTK
-1243 TWSNLPV
+1243 TWTDLPKYNAGKV
-1250 NKEGAVG
+1250 IE
-1257 QAVVYT
+1257 YT
-1263 VEETGLPDGYTI
+1263 VEESGLPEGYTI
-1275 TTGTDEETGAI
+1275 TTTKDEETGAI
-1286 TVKNSH
+1286 T
-1292 TPAVKD
+1292 
-1298 LTVSAKWDDADD
+1298 
-1310 QDGVRPASVDAVL
+1310 
-1323 YAGDTAT
+1323 
-1330 DKTVTLTAEENWTA
+1330 
-1344 TIKDMPVYT
+1344 
-1353 AGKVGEAVSYS
+1353 
-1364 LKAAKEVE
+1364 LK
-1372 GYTSTTDGLNLT
+1372 
-1384 FSHKTAVTSVT
+1384 
-1395 ATIAWDDADNQDG
+1395 
-1408 IRPDNVS
+1408 
-1415 LQLKAGGEAVGS
+1415 
-1427 KITVDAA
+1427 
-1434 NDKWTKTWDNLP
+1434 
-1446 LKKAGK
+1446 
-1452 KIEYTVE
+1452 
-1459 ESNLRAEYTQKTT
+1459 
-1472 GTAADGFTIT
+1472 

-1503 QDGMRPEFVEA
+1503 QDGLRPEFVEA
-1514 ELYAGDTSTGK
+1514 ELYAGDASTGK

-1534 WKATFEKMAVN
+1534 WKATFEGLAVN

-1586 DVKATVVWEDGN
+1586 DVKATVVWADGN
-1598 NKDGVRPDTVSLQL
+1598 NRDGVRPETVSLQL

-1634 WTGLGENKAGKKVT
+1634 WTGLGEYKAGKEVV

-1674 FTVTATHVPAVAE
+1674 FTITATHVPAVAE

-1692 NWDDADNQD
+1692 NWDDAENQD
-1701 AIRPELVE
+1701 AIRPEFVE

-1762 VEGSPAKGLIL
+1762 VEGSPAKGLVL

-1779 YKTDVTVATK
+1779 YKTDVTVTTK
-1789 WDDAE
+1789 WDDAD

-1857 AAVSSTESGIVVTL
+1857 AVVSSTESGIVVTL

-1885 WDDADNQDALRPAS
+1885 WDDADNQDGIRPAS

-1946 VDAYTSACTGTA
+1946 VDAYTSACTSTA

-1971 VDVTLTTKWNDKENQ
+1971 VDVTLTTKWNDKDNQ
-1986 DGNRPSSYSVQLMAD
+1986 DNVRPASYYVQLLAD
-2001 GVKVGDLITL
+2001 GVKVGDKIILES
-2011 NAGNEFSKT
+2011 ASDFSKT

-2034 AIVYTAEA
+2034 AIVYTAEV
-2042 TVPNP
+2042 TGLPES
-2047 DLYETSVSGD
+2047 YETSVSGD
-2057 AETGLVVTNTYIPAT
+2057 AATGLVVTNTYIPAT

-2358 TRITKK
+2358 TKITKK

-2391 RKVASKYYTV
+2391 KKVANKYYTV

-2418 KGSFAKY
+2418 KGKFAKY
-2425 AGKASFIIR
+2425 AGKATFTIK

-2445 TGKKTLAVG
+2445 TAKKTLAVG

-2475 GKTTKSVTINKNTIS
+2475 GKTTKSVTINKNTIG

>member
-49 EDVDTSADSDLEFA
+49 EDVDTSADSDLESA

-87 VADEQQDTDEGSE
+87 VADDQQDTDEGSE
-100 AALFSD
+100 APLFSD

-119 AVGDGNTGNLKRDIG
+119 AVGDDTADIG
-134 EIAITKNENYSY
+134 AYEPREGDVGTFTVAGNDVYEYHRYRTTDGKYSGKYRFAVANYPVNNATITMAPYETRQFVVQSLVATNYKTATDDVTTTQWWKDYSRNPSYWPHSTIKWALTEGSDHASIFGETNPVVTISAFEEGDVTLTGTWTGYNCNTSSKKYKACELVVTYKIHITPAVGKVNFGDKFVLSGSPTSQDIIDNSVLTESDSWGEDNAYTDFAATRDESGKIKAGMKECTMSYKAYPSKGQGTINHNYYVDFHEMIGKELNTTAISPDERAKLQETFRRDVSLPAPGIYVQTPDPVSIPKKGDYTFITTQAFNGGNGAVSSPAYTYKFMDDSASEYADDSSVITATTADKGKVKVTALKPGATSMKIIYSY
-146 TRLYDEKGYI
+146 TDKTTGEEKTAESKPIRITVNGIVFDE
-156 KLAVGTYPA
+156 PA
-165 NNSTVTVKV
+165 TI
-174 GDKKGL
+174 
-180 QYRTLYTTSTQTD
+180 TLSADEAKD
-193 YKKASWSNCT
+193 YKIKYKLFDYS
-203 SQNVG
+203 
-208 QYQNGVEWKSSNENV
+208 KENPDV
-223 AKVVSNSQYGP
+223 
-234 YTTGVWV
+234 TT
-241 QGISEGETTITSTWK
+241 
-256 PGSKFKDSDGNYTLG
+256 
-271 TVTNSFTVKV
+271 
-281 EKAADL
+281 
-287 VEVGTSFTLN
+287 
-297 GSPSSPFQVAREGSS
+297 
-312 AAKLYWGRTS
+312 
-322 SVNYSIPESTENF
+322 SIPEEDIVWSI
-335 DNSGMTTCNASWG
+335 DN
-348 AWSDTGEITHAFC
+348 
-361 INYAEMIGGVLDSNK
+361 K
-376 GAYDNS
+376 
-382 VYRESVS
+382 
-389 SYSAGGT
+389 
-396 TDVFLRPCKMP
+396 
-407 ADGIYV
+407 
-413 TGTGGDRG
+413 
-421 SFVNNNV
+421 
-428 IFDRVSSNSYVYV
+428 
-441 YGYCIKNQKKVDS
+441 
-454 ATFYSNIKWSSSDES
+454 
-469 VMKVARQDKYS
+469 
-480 VQLASYKAG
+480 
-489 IATLHGSYQ
+489 
-498 PVDSEGNPDGEPLTI
+498 
-513 DIKVIVCGFYIDEK
+513 
-527 AEDGTNTI
+527 
-535 EMSLDDES
+535 
-543 ITKKIQYKVIDST
+543 
-556 GEAEPT
+556 
-562 NTITWSV
+562 
-569 DKPAIASVDSDG
+569 AIASISTDG
-581 VVKAKAAGEATVTAQ
+581 VIRPKKEGSATVTLKATINGYQ
-596 YGDSSTNKDTV
+596 DTATQGVTVTSTGGRISLNKDSLTMT
-607 KIIVKG
+607 KG
-613 AGSLGFD
+613 SSQSL
-620 KAESKVKK
+620 
-628 GGTDT
+628 T
-633 IKATATYNNSTVKNA
+633 ATAYYNNQKVSDAVFNWATDNDK
-648 DIKWE
+648 
-653 SENPNV
+653 V
-659 ATVDN
+659 ATVDG
-664 GKITGVSEGTTTVK
+664 GKITAVGYGKTVIT
-678 ASWTA
+678 ASWKA
-683 ENGKTYTNNAT
+683 ENGTTYA
-694 VKVVYDGLY
+694 VKADVEVVQNGIY
-703 LSDAQN
+703 LTDAQN
-709 EVTLAQKSTQ
+709 EVTMPQGSTQ
-719 EIVWQL
+719 EIAWTL
-725 LDMGEY
+725 WNMGQY
-731 SAGST
+731 KAGST
-736 GAGYNTSSDVTWTS
+736 GEGYNPSSDVTWKS
-750 ANEDLV
+750 ADEAV
-756 TVDSVG
+756 ATVDSVG

-769 PDGEE
+769 PEGQT
-774 TAETTVSVSYKGTK
+774 TASTTVTVSYKGTK
-788 VKDVKVTVV
+788 VKDIKVNVTENQKVVV
-797 KNQAIATGATV
+797 KGEAVEITGTK
-808 DVAGTAGEKHAD
+808 GETKTNKAGED
-820 SNGNDNTN
+820 ITD
-828 TWKTG
+828 TWKIG
-833 AYKAGH
+833 YFENGH
-839 GSLGSEFNSSAN
+839 GSLNAQFYGNGIYN
-851 YLEIVDGTG
+851 IDIVKQAGEKVSVTG
-860 STASVKGK
+860 KTPYS
-868 SPSQG
+868 G
-873 YAYLSHKYYIPLTT
+873 YIYLSHKYYVPMET
-887 GQLCGVWQGIAVK
+887 GQLYGVWQSIAIK
-900 VTGAAGLYLNKS
+900 VNGEAGLYLNKNS
-912 SVSMKMGENNT
+912 LSMKMGESGT
-923 ATIQGTY
+923 ATILGTF
-930 ITENGEEW
+930 IKEDGTELERKF
-938 GSWANEKHPDF
+938 WADKSNPKLSKLE
-949 STIHMID
+949 MVE
-956 GDTNVVTA
+956 GDTNIVTA
-964 APDPKNG
+964 QSDPADG
-971 SVLKLTAV
+971 RMLHLTAV
-979 APGKTTITVQFD
+979 SPGKTTITIKCYPFD
-991 TSTLTATCDVEVTS
+991 PTATCEVEVTS
-1005 DARLVLTP
+1005 DARLILQPAELTV
-1013 ADKLRVVQG
+1013 KQG
-1022 DTATIEAKAWDGTQ
+1022 TTEKITAKAWDGSA
-1036 YVENPEITW
+1036 YVENPQITW
-1045 QSYNTSIATVDKGV
+1045 KSYNESIATVDGGV
-1059 VTGVKKGTVGVAAT
+1059 VTGVKRGNATVSAAWNGVNA
-1073 WNDIT
+1073 NDVKVT
-1078 SDPVQV
+1078 VT
-1084 SVVPSRTL
+1084 PSRNITL
-1092 TVTTTWDD
+1092 STEWDD
-1100 DNNRDNKRPEKTT
+1100 HDNQDGIRPEKAT
-1113 LQLTTTDGEKVGDPV
+1113 LQLTANDENCGDPI
-1128 ELNADNEWSYTWKN
+1128 ELNAENNWTYEWK
-1142 LASEDEDGQHIS
+1142 LLDAEDAEG
-1154 YLVTAVEDETLTAN
+1154 N
-1168 NYTAEVT
+1168 NIVYRVKAENPKEYTAKVT
-1175 RTSSDDNFVV
+1175 GSADDGFVV
-1185 TYKHEIEKTA
+1185 TYSHEIAKVSA
-1195 VTANVTWDDADNQ
+1195 TANVTWDDAENQ
-1208 DGIRPKEVT
+1208 DGIRPASVS
-1217 LQLTADGEAVGD
+1217 LQLKSKVEGGEAVNVGD
-1229 AITVKADS
+1229 NVTVKADAD
-1237 EGNWTK
+1237 GNWTK
-1243 TWSNLPV
+1243 TWTDLPKYNAGKV
-1250 NKEGAVG
+1250 IE
-1257 QAVVYT
+1257 YT
-1263 VEETGLPDGYTI
+1263 VEESGLPEGYTI
-1275 TTGTDEETGAI
+1275 TTTKDEETGAI
-1286 TVKNSH
+1286 T
-1292 TPAVKD
+1292 
-1298 LTVSAKWDDADD
+1298 
-1310 QDGVRPASVDAVL
+1310 
-1323 YAGDTAT
+1323 
-1330 DKTVTLTAEENWTA
+1330 
-1344 TIKDMPVYT
+1344 
-1353 AGKVGEAVSYS
+1353 
-1364 LKAAKEVE
+1364 LK
-1372 GYTSTTDGLNLT
+1372 
-1384 FSHKTAVTSVT
+1384 
-1395 ATIAWDDADNQDG
+1395 
-1408 IRPDNVS
+1408 
-1415 LQLKAGGEAVGS
+1415 
-1427 KITVDAA
+1427 
-1434 NDKWTKTWDNLP
+1434 
-1446 LKKAGK
+1446 
-1452 KIEYTVE
+1452 
-1459 ESNLRAEYTQKTT
+1459 
-1472 GTAADGFTIT
+1472 

-1503 QDGMRPEFVEA
+1503 QDGLRPEFVEA
-1514 ELYAGDTSTGK
+1514 ELYAGDASTGK

-1534 WKATFEKMAVN
+1534 WKATFEGLAVN

-1586 DVKATVVWEDGN
+1586 DVKATVVWADGN
-1598 NKDGVRPDTVSLQL
+1598 NRDGVRPETVSLQL

-1634 WTGLGENKAGKKVT
+1634 WTGLGEYKAGKEVV

-1674 FTVTATHVPAVAE
+1674 FTITATHVPAVAE

-1692 NWDDADNQD
+1692 NWDDAENQD
-1701 AIRPELVE
+1701 AIRPEFVE
-1709 AELYADDVSTGKKV
+1709 AELYAGDVSTGKKV

-1736 EMDLKKNGKTID
+1736 EMDLKKDGKTID
-1748 YTLVTTKVDGYDCV
+1748 YTLVATKVDGYDCV

-1779 YKTDVTVATK
+1779 YKTDVTVTTK

-1857 AAVSSTESGIVVTL
+1857 AVVSSTESGIVVTL

-1946 VDAYTSACTGTA
+1946 VDAYTSACTSTA

-2057 AETGLVVTNTYIPAT
+2057 AATGLVVTNTYVPAT

-2280 VVDSRPSKL
+2280 VVDSRPPKL

-2358 TRITKK
+2358 TKITKK

-2391 RKVASKYYTV
+2391 KKVANKYYTV

-2418 KGSFAKY
+2418 KGKFAKY
-2425 AGKASFIIR
+2425 AGKATFTIK

-2445 TGKKTLAVG
+2445 TAKKTLAVG

-2475 GKTTKSVTINKNTIS
+2475 GKTTKSVTINKNTIG

>member
-49 EDVDTSADSDLEFA
+49 EDVDTSADSDLESA

-87 VADEQQDTDEGSE
+87 VADDQQDTDEGSE
-100 AALFSD
+100 APLFSD

-119 AVGDGNTGNLKRDIG
+119 AVGDDTADIG
-134 EIAITKNENYSY
+134 AYEPREGDVGTFTVAGNDVYEYHRYRTTDGKYSGKYRFAVANYPVNNATITMAPYETRQFVVQSLVATNYKTATDDVTTTQWWKDYSRNPSYWPHSTIKWALTEGSDHASIFGETNPVVTISAFEEGDVTLTGTWTGYNCNTSSKKYKACELVVTYKIHITPAVGKVNFGDKFVLSGSPTSQDIIDNSVLTESDSWGEDNAYTDFAATRDESGKIKAGMKECTMSYKAYPSKGQGTINHNYYVDFHEMIGKELNTTAISPDERAKLQETFRRDVSLPAPGIYVQTPDPVSIPKKGDYTFITTQAFNGGNGAVSSPAYTYKFMDDSASEYADDSSVITATTADKGKVKVTALKPGATSMKIIYSY
-146 TRLYDEKGYI
+146 TDKTTGEEKTAESKPIRITVNGIVFDE
-156 KLAVGTYPA
+156 PA
-165 NNSTVTVKV
+165 TI
-174 GDKKGL
+174 
-180 QYRTLYTTSTQTD
+180 TLSADEAKD
-193 YKKASWSNCT
+193 YKIKYKLFDYS
-203 SQNVG
+203 
-208 QYQNGVEWKSSNENV
+208 KENPDV
-223 AKVVSNSQYGP
+223 
-234 YTTGVWV
+234 TT
-241 QGISEGETTITSTWK
+241 
-256 PGSKFKDSDGNYTLG
+256 
-271 TVTNSFTVKV
+271 
-281 EKAADL
+281 
-287 VEVGTSFTLN
+287 
-297 GSPSSPFQVAREGSS
+297 
-312 AAKLYWGRTS
+312 
-322 SVNYSIPESTENF
+322 SIPEEDIVWSI
-335 DNSGMTTCNASWG
+335 DN
-348 AWSDTGEITHAFC
+348 
-361 INYAEMIGGVLDSNK
+361 K
-376 GAYDNS
+376 
-382 VYRESVS
+382 
-389 SYSAGGT
+389 
-396 TDVFLRPCKMP
+396 
-407 ADGIYV
+407 
-413 TGTGGDRG
+413 
-421 SFVNNNV
+421 
-428 IFDRVSSNSYVYV
+428 
-441 YGYCIKNQKKVDS
+441 
-454 ATFYSNIKWSSSDES
+454 
-469 VMKVARQDKYS
+469 
-480 VQLASYKAG
+480 
-489 IATLHGSYQ
+489 
-498 PVDSEGNPDGEPLTI
+498 
-513 DIKVIVCGFYIDEK
+513 
-527 AEDGTNTI
+527 
-535 EMSLDDES
+535 
-543 ITKKIQYKVIDST
+543 
-556 GEAEPT
+556 
-562 NTITWSV
+562 
-569 DKPAIASVDSDG
+569 AIASISTDG
-581 VVKAKAAGEATVTAQ
+581 VIRPKKEGSATVTLKATINGYQ
-596 YGDSSTNKDTV
+596 DTATQGVTVTSTGGRISLNKDSLTMT
-607 KIIVKG
+607 KG
-613 AGSLGFD
+613 SSQSL
-620 KAESKVKK
+620 
-628 GGTDT
+628 T
-633 IKATATYNNSTVKNA
+633 ATAYYNNQKVSDAVFNWATDNDK
-648 DIKWE
+648 
-653 SENPNV
+653 V
-659 ATVDN
+659 ATVDG
-664 GKITGVSEGTTTVK
+664 GKITAVGYGKTVIT
-678 ASWTA
+678 ASWKA
-683 ENGKTYTNNAT
+683 ENGTTYA
-694 VKVVYDGLY
+694 VKADVEVVQNGIY
-703 LSDAQN
+703 LTDAQN
-709 EVTLAQKSTQ
+709 EVTMPQGSTQ
-719 EIVWQL
+719 EIAWTL
-725 LDMGEY
+725 WNMGQY
-731 SAGST
+731 KAGST
-736 GAGYNTSSDVTWTS
+736 GEGYNPSSDVTWKS
-750 ANEDLV
+750 ADEAV
-756 TVDSVG
+756 ATVDSVG

-769 PDGEE
+769 PEGQT
-774 TAETTVSVSYKGTK
+774 TASTTVTVSYKGTK
-788 VKDVKVTVV
+788 VKDIKVNVTENQKVVV
-797 KNQAIATGATV
+797 KGEAVEITGTK
-808 DVAGTAGEKHAD
+808 GETKTNKAGED
-820 SNGNDNTN
+820 ITD
-828 TWKTG
+828 TWKIG
-833 AYKAGH
+833 YFENGH
-839 GSLGSEFNSSAN
+839 GSLNAQFYGNGIYN
-851 YLEIVDGTG
+851 IDIVKQAGEKVSVTG
-860 STASVKGK
+860 KTPYS
-868 SPSQG
+868 G
-873 YAYLSHKYYIPLTT
+873 YIYLSHKYYVPMET
-887 GQLCGVWQGIAVK
+887 GQLYGVWQSIAIK
-900 VTGAAGLYLNKS
+900 VNGEAGLYLNKNS
-912 SVSMKMGENNT
+912 LSMKMGESGT
-923 ATIQGTY
+923 ATILGTF
-930 ITENGEEW
+930 IKEDGTELERKF
-938 GSWANEKHPDF
+938 WADKSNPKLSKLE
-949 STIHMID
+949 MVE
-956 GDTNVVTA
+956 GDTNIVTA
-964 APDPKNG
+964 KADPEDG
-971 SVLKLTAV
+971 RMLHLTAV
-979 APGKTTITVQFD
+979 SPGKTTITIKCYPFD
-991 TSTLTATCDVEVTS
+991 PTATCEVEVTS
-1005 DARLVLTP
+1005 DARLILQPAELTV
-1013 ADKLRVVQG
+1013 KQG
-1022 DTATIEAKAWDGTQ
+1022 TTEKITAKAWDGSA
-1036 YVENPEITW
+1036 YVENPQITW
-1045 QSYNTSIATVDKGV
+1045 KSYNESIATVDGGV
-1059 VTGVKKGTVGVAAT
+1059 VTGVKRGNATVSAAWNGVNA
-1073 WNDIT
+1073 NDVKVT
-1078 SDPVQV
+1078 VT
-1084 SVVPSRTL
+1084 PSRNITL
-1092 TVTTTWDD
+1092 STEWDD
-1100 DNNRDNKRPEKTT
+1100 HDNQDGIRPEKAT
-1113 LQLTTTDGEKVGDPV
+1113 LQLTANGEKYGDPI
-1128 ELNADNEWSYTWKN
+1128 ELNAENNWTYEWK
-1142 LASEDEDGQHIS
+1142 LLDAEDAEGNNIV
-1154 YLVTAVEDETLTAN
+1154 YRVTAENPEE
-1168 NYTAEVT
+1168 YTAKVT
-1175 RTSSDDNFVV
+1175 GSADDGFVV
-1185 TYKHEIEKTA
+1185 TYSHEIAKINA
-1195 VTANVTWDDADNQ
+1195 TANVTWDDAENQ
-1208 DGIRPKEVT
+1208 DGIRPASVS
-1217 LQLTADGEAVGD
+1217 LQLKSKVEGGEAVNVGD
-1229 AITVKADS
+1229 NVTVKADAD
-1237 EGNWTK
+1237 GNWTK
-1243 TWSNLPV
+1243 TWTDLPKYNAGKV
-1250 NKEGAVG
+1250 IE
-1257 QAVVYT
+1257 YT
-1263 VEETGLPDGYTI
+1263 VEESGLPEGYTI
-1275 TTGTDEETGAI
+1275 TTTKDEETGAI
-1286 TVKNSH
+1286 T
-1292 TPAVKD
+1292 
-1298 LTVSAKWDDADD
+1298 
-1310 QDGVRPASVDAVL
+1310 
-1323 YAGDTAT
+1323 
-1330 DKTVTLTAEENWTA
+1330 
-1344 TIKDMPVYT
+1344 
-1353 AGKVGEAVSYS
+1353 
-1364 LKAAKEVE
+1364 LK
-1372 GYTSTTDGLNLT
+1372 
-1384 FSHKTAVTSVT
+1384 
-1395 ATIAWDDADNQDG
+1395 
-1408 IRPDNVS
+1408 
-1415 LQLKAGGEAVGS
+1415 
-1427 KITVDAA
+1427 
-1434 NDKWTKTWDNLP
+1434 
-1446 LKKAGK
+1446 
-1452 KIEYTVE
+1452 
-1459 ESNLRAEYTQKTT
+1459 
-1472 GTAADGFTIT
+1472 

-1503 QDGMRPEFVEA
+1503 QDGKRPEFVEA
-1514 ELYAGDTSTGK
+1514 ELYAGNTSTGK

-1562 YEIKTTGSATEG
+1562 YEIETTGSATKG
-1574 LVLNYTHAVKTV
+1574 LVLNYTHQVKKV
-1586 DVKATVVWEDGN
+1586 DVTATVKWADGDN
-1598 NKDGVRPDTVSLQL
+1598 RDGVRPTSVNLQL
-1612 KADGENLGD
+1612 KSQIEGEAAENVGD
-1621 VITVNEKSKWTKT
+1621 PIAVNEKANWTKT
-1634 WTGLGENKAGKKVT
+1634 WTGLAEYKAGKKVV

-1663 TAEITGDAGTG
+1663 SAEITGDAGTG
-1674 FTVTATHVPAVAE
+1674 FTITATHVPAVAE

-1701 AIRPELVE
+1701 AIRPEFVE
-1709 AELYADDVSTGKKV
+1709 AELYAGDVSTGKKV

-1736 EMDLKKNGKTID
+1736 EMNLKKDGKTID

-1762 VEGSPAKGLIL
+1762 VEGSPAKGLVL

-1779 YKTDVTVATK
+1779 YKTDVTVTTK
-1789 WDDAE
+1789 WDDAD

-1857 AAVSSTESGIVVTL
+1857 AVVSSTESGIVVTL

-1946 VDAYTSACTGTA
+1946 VDAYTSACTSTA

-1971 VDVTLTTKWNDKENQ
+1971 VDVTLTTKWNDKDNQ
-1986 DGNRPSSYSVQLMAD
+1986 DNVRPASYYVQLLAD
-2001 GVKVGDLITL
+2001 GVKVGDKIILES
-2011 NAGNEFSKT
+2011 ASDFSKT

-2034 AIVYTAEA
+2034 AIVYTAEV
-2042 TVPNP
+2042 TGLPES
-2047 DLYETSVSGD
+2047 YETSVSGD
-2057 AETGLVVTNTYIPAT
+2057 AATGLVVTNTYIPAT

-2219 WAELP
+2219 WTELP

-2358 TRITKK
+2358 TKITKK

-2391 RKVASKYYTV
+2391 KKVANKYYTV

-2418 KGSFAKY
+2418 KGKFAKY
-2425 AGKASFIIR
+2425 AGKASFTIR

-2461 TKYVVQYSQNNKFQ
+2461 TKYVVQYSQNNKFR

>member
-1 MSKKPHSGL
+1 MPAPGIYVQTPGPVSIPKKGDYTFITTQAFNGGNGAVSSPAYTYKFMDDS
-10 KRALAWM
+10 ASE
-17 LTVAMMAQ
+17 
-25 GCIVYADDFTSEPD
+25 YADDSSVITATTADKGKVKVTALKAGATSMK
-39 AAVVEEAAVS
+39 
-49 EDVDTSADSDLEFA
+49 
-63 DEGEDTSTEADVP
+63 
-76 EISDEDLDTEV
+76 I
-87 VADEQQDTDEGSE
+87 
-100 AALFSD
+100 
-106 GSEEDAIV
+106 I
-114 SDGAE
+114 
-119 AVGDGNTGNLKRDIG
+119 
-134 EIAITKNENYSY
+134 YSY
-146 TRLYDEKGYI
+146 TDKTTGEEKTAESKPIRITVNGIVFDE
-156 KLAVGTYPA
+156 PA
-165 NNSTVTVKV
+165 TI
-174 GDKKGL
+174 
-180 QYRTLYTTSTQTD
+180 TLSADEAKD
-193 YKKASWSNCT
+193 YKIKYKLFDYS
-203 SQNVG
+203 
-208 QYQNGVEWKSSNENV
+208 KENPDV
-223 AKVVSNSQYGP
+223 
-234 YTTGVWV
+234 TT
-241 QGISEGETTITSTWK
+241 
-256 PGSKFKDSDGNYTLG
+256 
-271 TVTNSFTVKV
+271 
-281 EKAADL
+281 
-287 VEVGTSFTLN
+287 
-297 GSPSSPFQVAREGSS
+297 
-312 AAKLYWGRTS
+312 
-322 SVNYSIPESTENF
+322 SIPEKDIVWSI
-335 DNSGMTTCNASWG
+335 DN
-348 AWSDTGEITHAFC
+348 
-361 INYAEMIGGVLDSNK
+361 K
-376 GAYDNS
+376 
-382 VYRESVS
+382 
-389 SYSAGGT
+389 
-396 TDVFLRPCKMP
+396 
-407 ADGIYV
+407 
-413 TGTGGDRG
+413 
-421 SFVNNNV
+421 
-428 IFDRVSSNSYVYV
+428 
-441 YGYCIKNQKKVDS
+441 
-454 ATFYSNIKWSSSDES
+454 
-469 VMKVARQDKYS
+469 
-480 VQLASYKAG
+480 
-489 IATLHGSYQ
+489 
-498 PVDSEGNPDGEPLTI
+498 
-513 DIKVIVCGFYIDEK
+513 
-527 AEDGTNTI
+527 
-535 EMSLDDES
+535 
-543 ITKKIQYKVIDST
+543 
-556 GEAEPT
+556 
-562 NTITWSV
+562 
-569 DKPAIASVDSDG
+569 AIASISTDG
-581 VVKAKAAGEATVTAQ
+581 VIRPKKEGSATVTLKATINGYQ
-596 YGDSSTNKDTV
+596 DTATQGVTVTSTGGRISLNKDSLTMT
-607 KIIVKG
+607 KG
-613 AGSLGFD
+613 SSQSL
-620 KAESKVKK
+620 
-628 GGTDT
+628 T
-633 IKATATYNNSTVKNA
+633 ATAYYNNQKVSDAVFNWATDNDK
-648 DIKWE
+648 
-653 SENPNV
+653 V
-659 ATVDN
+659 ATVDG
-664 GKITGVSEGTTTVK
+664 GKITAVGYGKTVIT
-678 ASWTA
+678 ASWKA
-683 ENGKTYTNNAT
+683 ENGTTYA
-694 VKVVYDGLY
+694 VKADVEVVQNGIY
-703 LSDAQN
+703 LTDAQN
-709 EVTLAQKSTQ
+709 EVTMPQGSTQ
-719 EIVWQL
+719 EIAWTL
-725 LDMGEY
+725 WNMGQY
-731 SAGST
+731 KAGST
-736 GAGYNTSSDVTWTS
+736 GEGYNTSSDVTWKS
-750 ANEDLV
+750 ADEAV
-756 TVDSVG
+756 ATVDSVG

-769 PDGEE
+769 PEGQT
-774 TAETTVSVSYKGTK
+774 TASTTVTVSYKGTK
-788 VKDVKVTVV
+788 VKDIKVNVTENQKVVV
-797 KNQAIATGATV
+797 KGEAVEITGTK
-808 DVAGTAGEKHAD
+808 GETKTNKAGED
-820 SNGNDNTN
+820 ITD
-828 TWKTG
+828 TWKIG
-833 AYKAGH
+833 YFENGH
-839 GSLGSEFNSSAN
+839 GSLNAQFYGNGIYN
-851 YLEIVDGTG
+851 IDIVKQAGEKVSVTG
-860 STASVKGK
+860 KTPYS
-868 SPSQG
+868 G
-873 YAYLSHKYYIPLTT
+873 YIYLSHKYYVPMET
-887 GQLCGVWQGIAVK
+887 GQLYGVWQSIAIK
-900 VTGAAGLYLNKS
+900 VNGEAGLYLNKNS
-912 SVSMKMGENNT
+912 LSMKMGESGT
-923 ATIQGTY
+923 ATILGTF
-930 ITENGEEW
+930 IKEDGTELERKF
-938 GSWANEKHPDF
+938 WADKSNPKLSKLE
-949 STIHMID
+949 MVE
-956 GDTNVVTA
+956 GDTNIVTA
-964 APDPKNG
+964 QSDPADG
-971 SVLKLTAV
+971 RMLHLTAV
-979 APGKTTITVQFD
+979 SPGKTTITIKCYPFD
-991 TSTLTATCDVEVTS
+991 PTATCEVEVTS
-1005 DARLVLTP
+1005 DARLILQPAELTV
-1013 ADKLRVVQG
+1013 KQG
-1022 DTATIEAKAWDGTQ
+1022 TTEKITAKAWDGSA
-1036 YVENPEITW
+1036 YVENPQITW
-1045 QSYNTSIATVDKGV
+1045 KSYNESIATVDGGV
-1059 VTGVKKGTVGVAAT
+1059 VTGVKRGNATVSAAWNGVNA
-1073 WNDIT
+1073 NDVKVT
-1078 SDPVQV
+1078 VT
-1084 SVVPSRTL
+1084 PSRNITL
-1092 TVTTTWDD
+1092 STEWDD
-1100 DNNRDNKRPEKTT
+1100 HDNQDGIRPEKAT
-1113 LQLTTTDGEKVGDPV
+1113 LQLTANDENCGDPI
-1128 ELNADNEWSYTWKN
+1128 ELNAENNWTYEWK
-1142 LASEDEDGQHIS
+1142 LLDAEDAEGNNIVYRVKAEDP
-1154 YLVTAVEDETLTAN
+1154 EE
-1168 NYTAEVT
+1168 YTAKVT
-1175 RTSSDDNFVV
+1175 GSADDGFVV
-1185 TYKHEIEKTA
+1185 TYSHEIAKVSA
-1195 VTANVTWDDADNQ
+1195 TANVTWDDAENQ
-1208 DGIRPKEVT
+1208 DGIRPASVS
-1217 LQLTADGEAVGD
+1217 LQLKSKVEGGEAVNVGD
-1229 AITVKADS
+1229 NVTVKADAD
-1237 EGNWTK
+1237 GNWTK
-1243 TWSNLPV
+1243 TWTDLPKYNAGKV
-1250 NKEGAVG
+1250 IE
-1257 QAVVYT
+1257 YT
-1263 VEETGLPDGYTI
+1263 VEESGLPEGYTI
-1275 TTGTDEETGAI
+1275 TTTKDEETGAI
-1286 TVKNSH
+1286 T
-1292 TPAVKD
+1292 
-1298 LTVSAKWDDADD
+1298 
-1310 QDGVRPASVDAVL
+1310 
-1323 YAGDTAT
+1323 
-1330 DKTVTLTAEENWTA
+1330 
-1344 TIKDMPVYT
+1344 
-1353 AGKVGEAVSYS
+1353 
-1364 LKAAKEVE
+1364 LK
-1372 GYTSTTDGLNLT
+1372 
-1384 FSHKTAVTSVT
+1384 
-1395 ATIAWDDADNQDG
+1395 
-1408 IRPDNVS
+1408 
-1415 LQLKAGGEAVGS
+1415 
-1427 KITVDAA
+1427 
-1434 NDKWTKTWDNLP
+1434 
-1446 LKKAGK
+1446 
-1452 KIEYTVE
+1452 
-1459 ESNLRAEYTQKTT
+1459 
-1472 GTAADGFTIT
+1472 

-1503 QDGMRPEFVEA
+1503 QDGLRPEFVEA
-1514 ELYAGDTSTGK
+1514 ELYAGDASTGK

-1534 WKATFEKMAVN
+1534 WKATFEGLAVN

-1586 DVKATVVWEDGN
+1586 DVKATVVWADGN
-1598 NKDGVRPDTVSLQL
+1598 NRDGVRPETVSLQL

-1634 WTGLGENKAGKKVT
+1634 WTGLGEYKAGKEVV

-1674 FTVTATHVPAVAE
+1674 FTITATHVPAVAE

-1692 NWDDADNQD
+1692 NWDDAENQD
-1701 AIRPELVE
+1701 AIRPEFVE

-1762 VEGSPAKGLIL
+1762 VEGSPAKGLVL

-1779 YKTDVTVATK
+1779 YKTDVTVTTK
-1789 WDDAE
+1789 WDDAD

-1857 AAVSSTESGIVVTL
+1857 AVVSSTESGIVVTL

-1885 WDDADNQDALRPAS
+1885 WDDADNQDGIRPAS

-1946 VDAYTSACTGTA
+1946 VDAYTSACTSTA

-1971 VDVTLTTKWNDKENQ
+1971 VDVTLTTKWNDKDNQ
-1986 DGNRPSSYSVQLMAD
+1986 DNVRPASYYVQLLAD
-2001 GVKVGDLITL
+2001 GVKVGDKIILES
-2011 NAGNEFSKT
+2011 ASDFSKT

-2034 AIVYTAEA
+2034 AIVYTAEV
-2042 TVPNP
+2042 TGLPES
-2047 DLYETSVSGD
+2047 YETSVSGD
-2057 AETGLVVTNTYIPAT
+2057 AATGLVVTNTYIPAT

-2358 TRITKK
+2358 TKITKK

-2391 RKVASKYYTV
+2391 KKVANKYYTV

-2418 KGSFAKY
+2418 KGKFAKY

>member
-49 EDVDTSADSDLEFA
+49 EDVDTSADSDLESA

-87 VADEQQDTDEGSE
+87 VADDQQDTDEGSE
-100 AALFSD
+100 APLFSD

-119 AVGDGNTGNLKRDIG
+119 AVGDDTADIG
-134 EIAITKNENYSY
+134 AYEPREGDVGTFTVAGNDVYEYHRYRTTDGKYSGKYRFAVANYPVNNATITMAPYETRQFVVQSLVATNYKTATDDVTTTQWWKDYSRNPSYWPHSTIKWALTEGSDHASIFGETNPVVTISAFEEGDVTLTGTWTGYNCNTSSKKYKACELVVTYKIHITPAVGKVNFGDKFVLSGSPTSQDIIDNSVLTESDSWGEDNAYTDFAATRDESGKIKAGMKECTMSYKAYPSKGQGTINHNYYVDFHEMIGKELNTTAISPDERAKLQETFRRDVSLPAPGIYVQTPDPVSIPKKGDYTFITTQAFNGGNGAVSSPAYTYKFMDDSASEYADDSSVITATTADKGKVKVTALKPGATSMKIIYSY
-146 TRLYDEKGYI
+146 TDKTTGEEKTAESKPIRITVNGIVFDE
-156 KLAVGTYPA
+156 PA
-165 NNSTVTVKV
+165 TI
-174 GDKKGL
+174 
-180 QYRTLYTTSTQTD
+180 TLSADEAKD
-193 YKKASWSNCT
+193 YKIKYKLFDYS
-203 SQNVG
+203 
-208 QYQNGVEWKSSNENV
+208 KENPDV
-223 AKVVSNSQYGP
+223 
-234 YTTGVWV
+234 TT
-241 QGISEGETTITSTWK
+241 
-256 PGSKFKDSDGNYTLG
+256 
-271 TVTNSFTVKV
+271 
-281 EKAADL
+281 
-287 VEVGTSFTLN
+287 
-297 GSPSSPFQVAREGSS
+297 
-312 AAKLYWGRTS
+312 
-322 SVNYSIPESTENF
+322 SIPEEDIVWSI
-335 DNSGMTTCNASWG
+335 DN
-348 AWSDTGEITHAFC
+348 
-361 INYAEMIGGVLDSNK
+361 K
-376 GAYDNS
+376 
-382 VYRESVS
+382 
-389 SYSAGGT
+389 
-396 TDVFLRPCKMP
+396 
-407 ADGIYV
+407 
-413 TGTGGDRG
+413 
-421 SFVNNNV
+421 
-428 IFDRVSSNSYVYV
+428 
-441 YGYCIKNQKKVDS
+441 
-454 ATFYSNIKWSSSDES
+454 
-469 VMKVARQDKYS
+469 
-480 VQLASYKAG
+480 
-489 IATLHGSYQ
+489 
-498 PVDSEGNPDGEPLTI
+498 
-513 DIKVIVCGFYIDEK
+513 
-527 AEDGTNTI
+527 
-535 EMSLDDES
+535 
-543 ITKKIQYKVIDST
+543 
-556 GEAEPT
+556 
-562 NTITWSV
+562 
-569 DKPAIASVDSDG
+569 AIASISTDG
-581 VVKAKAAGEATVTAQ
+581 VIRPKKEGSATVTLKATINGYQ
-596 YGDSSTNKDTV
+596 DTATQGVTVTSTGGRISLNKDSLTMT
-607 KIIVKG
+607 KG
-613 AGSLGFD
+613 SSQSL
-620 KAESKVKK
+620 
-628 GGTDT
+628 T
-633 IKATATYNNSTVKNA
+633 ATAYYNNQKVSDAVFNWATDNDK
-648 DIKWE
+648 
-653 SENPNV
+653 V
-659 ATVDN
+659 ATVDG
-664 GKITGVSEGTTTVK
+664 GKITAVGYGKTVIT
-678 ASWTA
+678 ASWKA
-683 ENGKTYTNNAT
+683 ENGTTYA
-694 VKVVYDGLY
+694 VKADVEVVQNGIY
-703 LSDAQN
+703 LTDAQN
-709 EVTLAQKSTQ
+709 EVTMPQGSTQ
-719 EIVWQL
+719 EIAWTL
-725 LDMGEY
+725 WNMGQY
-731 SAGST
+731 KAGST
-736 GAGYNTSSDVTWTS
+736 GEGYNPSSDVTWKS
-750 ANEDLV
+750 ADEAV
-756 TVDSVG
+756 ATVDSVG

-769 PDGEE
+769 PEGQT
-774 TAETTVSVSYKGTK
+774 TASTTVTVSYKGTK
-788 VKDVKVTVV
+788 VKDIKVNVTENQKVVV
-797 KNQAIATGATV
+797 KGEAVEITGTK
-808 DVAGTAGEKHAD
+808 GETKTNKAGED
-820 SNGNDNTN
+820 ITD
-828 TWKTG
+828 TWKIG
-833 AYKAGH
+833 YFENGH
-839 GSLGSEFNSSAN
+839 GSLNAQFYGNGIYN
-851 YLEIVDGTG
+851 IDIVKQAGEKVSVTG
-860 STASVKGK
+860 KTPYS
-868 SPSQG
+868 G
-873 YAYLSHKYYIPLTT
+873 YIYLSHKYYVPMET
-887 GQLCGVWQGIAVK
+887 GQLYGVWQSIAIK
-900 VTGAAGLYLNKS
+900 VNGEAGLYLNKNS
-912 SVSMKMGENNT
+912 LSMKMGESGT
-923 ATIQGTY
+923 ATILGTF
-930 ITENGEEW
+930 IKEDGTELERKF
-938 GSWANEKHPDF
+938 WADKSNPKLSKLE
-949 STIHMID
+949 MVE
-956 GDTNVVTA
+956 GDTNIVTA
-964 APDPKNG
+964 QSDPADG
-971 SVLKLTAV
+971 RMLHLTAV
-979 APGKTTITVQFD
+979 SPGKTTITIKCYPFD
-991 TSTLTATCDVEVTS
+991 PTATCEVEVTS
-1005 DARLVLTP
+1005 DARLILQPAELTV
-1013 ADKLRVVQG
+1013 KQG
-1022 DTATIEAKAWDGTQ
+1022 TTEKITAKAWDGSA
-1036 YVENPEITW
+1036 YVENPQITW
-1045 QSYNTSIATVDKGV
+1045 KSYNESIATVDGGV
-1059 VTGVKKGTVGVAAT
+1059 VTGVKRGNATVSAAWNGVNA
-1073 WNDIT
+1073 NDVKVT
-1078 SDPVQV
+1078 VT
-1084 SVVPSRTL
+1084 PSRNITL
-1092 TVTTTWDD
+1092 STEWDD
-1100 DNNRDNKRPEKTT
+1100 HDNQDGIRPEKAT
-1113 LQLTTTDGEKVGDPV
+1113 LQLTANDENCGDPI
-1128 ELNADNEWSYTWKN
+1128 ELNAENNWTYEWK
-1142 LASEDEDGQHIS
+1142 LLDAEDAEG
-1154 YLVTAVEDETLTAN
+1154 N
-1168 NYTAEVT
+1168 NIVYRVKAENPKEYTAKVT
-1175 RTSSDDNFVV
+1175 GSADDGFVV
-1185 TYKHEIEKTA
+1185 TYSHEIAKVSA
-1195 VTANVTWDDADNQ
+1195 TANVTWDDAENQ
-1208 DGIRPKEVT
+1208 DGIRPASVS
-1217 LQLTADGEAVGD
+1217 LQLKSKVEGGEAVNVGD
-1229 AITVKADS
+1229 NVTVKADAD
-1237 EGNWTK
+1237 GNWTK
-1243 TWSNLPV
+1243 TWTDLPKYNAGKV
-1250 NKEGAVG
+1250 IE
-1257 QAVVYT
+1257 YT
-1263 VEETGLPDGYTI
+1263 VEESGLPEGYTI
-1275 TTGTDEETGAI
+1275 TTTKDEETGAI
-1286 TVKNSH
+1286 T
-1292 TPAVKD
+1292 
-1298 LTVSAKWDDADD
+1298 
-1310 QDGVRPASVDAVL
+1310 
-1323 YAGDTAT
+1323 
-1330 DKTVTLTAEENWTA
+1330 
-1344 TIKDMPVYT
+1344 
-1353 AGKVGEAVSYS
+1353 
-1364 LKAAKEVE
+1364 LK
-1372 GYTSTTDGLNLT
+1372 
-1384 FSHKTAVTSVT
+1384 
-1395 ATIAWDDADNQDG
+1395 
-1408 IRPDNVS
+1408 
-1415 LQLKAGGEAVGS
+1415 
-1427 KITVDAA
+1427 
-1434 NDKWTKTWDNLP
+1434 
-1446 LKKAGK
+1446 
-1452 KIEYTVE
+1452 
-1459 ESNLRAEYTQKTT
+1459 
-1472 GTAADGFTIT
+1472 

-1503 QDGMRPEFVEA
+1503 QDGLRPEFVEA
-1514 ELYAGDTSTGK
+1514 ELYAGDASTGK

-1534 WKATFEKMAVN
+1534 WKATFEGLAVN

-1574 LVLNYTHAVKTV
+1574 LALNYTHAVKTV
-1586 DVKATVVWEDGN
+1586 DVKATVVWADGN
-1598 NKDGVRPDTVSLQL
+1598 NRDGVRPETVSLQL

-1634 WTGLGENKAGKKVT
+1634 WTGLGEYKAGKEVV

-1674 FTVTATHVPAVAE
+1674 FTITATHVPAVAE

-1692 NWDDADNQD
+1692 NWDDAENQD
-1701 AIRPELVE
+1701 AIRPEFVE

-1762 VEGSPAKGLIL
+1762 VEGSPAKGLVL

-1779 YKTDVTVATK
+1779 YKTDVTVTTK
-1789 WDDAE
+1789 WDDAD

-1946 VDAYTSACTGTA
+1946 VDAYTSACTSTA

-1971 VDVTLTTKWNDKENQ
+1971 VDVTLTTKWNDKDNQ
-1986 DGNRPSSYSVQLMAD
+1986 DNVRPASYYVQLLAD
-2001 GVKVGDLITL
+2001 GVKVGDKIILES
-2011 NAGNEFSKT
+2011 ASDFSKT

-2034 AIVYTAEA
+2034 AIVYTAEV
-2042 TVPNP
+2042 TGLPES
-2047 DLYETSVSGD
+2047 YETSVSGD
-2057 AETGLVVTNTYIPAT
+2057 AATGLVVTNTYIPAT

-2219 WAELP
+2219 WTELP

-2358 TRITKK
+2358 TKITKK

-2391 RKVASKYYTV
+2391 KKVANKYYTV

-2418 KGSFAKY
+2418 KGKFAKY
-2425 AGKASFIIR
+2425 AGKATFTIK

-2445 TGKKTLAVG
+2445 TAKKTLAVG

-2475 GKTTKSVTINKNTIS
+2475 GKTTKSVTINKNTIG

>member
-49 EDVDTSADSDLEFA
+49 EDVDTSADSDLESA

-87 VADEQQDTDEGSE
+87 VADDQQDTDEGSE
-100 AALFSD
+100 APLFSD

-119 AVGDGNTGNLKRDIG
+119 AVGDDTADIG
-134 EIAITKNENYSY
+134 AYEPREGDVGTFTVAGNDVYEYHRYRTTDGKYSGKYRFAVANYPVNNATITMAPYETRQFVVQSLVATNYKTATDDVTTTQWWKDYSRNPSYWPHSTIKWALTEGSDHASIFGETNPVVTISAFEEGDVTLTGTWTGYNCNTSSKKYKACELVVTYKIHITPAVGKVNFGDKFVLSGSPTSQDIIDNSVLTESDSWGEDNAYTDFAATRDESGKIKAGMKECTMSYKAYPSKGQGTINHNYYVDFHEMIGKELNTTAISPDERAKLQETFRRDVSLPAPGIYVQTPDPVSIPKKGDYTFITTQVFNGGNGAVSSPAYTYKFMDDSASEYADDSSVITATTADKGKVKVTALKPGATSMKIIYSY
-146 TRLYDEKGYI
+146 TDKTTGEEKTAESKPIRITVNGIVFDE
-156 KLAVGTYPA
+156 PA
-165 NNSTVTVKV
+165 TI
-174 GDKKGL
+174 
-180 QYRTLYTTSTQTD
+180 TLSADEAKD
-193 YKKASWSNCT
+193 YKIKYKLFDYS
-203 SQNVG
+203 
-208 QYQNGVEWKSSNENV
+208 KENPDV
-223 AKVVSNSQYGP
+223 
-234 YTTGVWV
+234 TT
-241 QGISEGETTITSTWK
+241 
-256 PGSKFKDSDGNYTLG
+256 
-271 TVTNSFTVKV
+271 
-281 EKAADL
+281 
-287 VEVGTSFTLN
+287 
-297 GSPSSPFQVAREGSS
+297 
-312 AAKLYWGRTS
+312 
-322 SVNYSIPESTENF
+322 SIPEEDIVWSI
-335 DNSGMTTCNASWG
+335 DN
-348 AWSDTGEITHAFC
+348 
-361 INYAEMIGGVLDSNK
+361 K
-376 GAYDNS
+376 
-382 VYRESVS
+382 
-389 SYSAGGT
+389 
-396 TDVFLRPCKMP
+396 
-407 ADGIYV
+407 
-413 TGTGGDRG
+413 
-421 SFVNNNV
+421 
-428 IFDRVSSNSYVYV
+428 
-441 YGYCIKNQKKVDS
+441 
-454 ATFYSNIKWSSSDES
+454 
-469 VMKVARQDKYS
+469 
-480 VQLASYKAG
+480 
-489 IATLHGSYQ
+489 
-498 PVDSEGNPDGEPLTI
+498 
-513 DIKVIVCGFYIDEK
+513 
-527 AEDGTNTI
+527 
-535 EMSLDDES
+535 
-543 ITKKIQYKVIDST
+543 
-556 GEAEPT
+556 
-562 NTITWSV
+562 
-569 DKPAIASVDSDG
+569 AIASISTDG
-581 VVKAKAAGEATVTAQ
+581 VIRPKKEGSATVTLKATINGYQ
-596 YGDSSTNKDTV
+596 DTATQGVTVTSTGGRISLNKDSLTMT
-607 KIIVKG
+607 KG
-613 AGSLGFD
+613 SSQSL
-620 KAESKVKK
+620 
-628 GGTDT
+628 T
-633 IKATATYNNSTVKNA
+633 ATAYYNNQKVSDAVFNWATDNDK
-648 DIKWE
+648 
-653 SENPNV
+653 V
-659 ATVDN
+659 ATVDG
-664 GKITGVSEGTTTVK
+664 GKITAVGYGKTVIT
-678 ASWTA
+678 ASWKA
-683 ENGKTYTNNAT
+683 ENGTTYA
-694 VKVVYDGLY
+694 VKADVEVVQNGIY
-703 LSDAQN
+703 LTDAQN
-709 EVTLAQKSTQ
+709 EVTMPQGSTQ
-719 EIVWQL
+719 EIAWTL
-725 LDMGEY
+725 WNMGQY
-731 SAGST
+731 KAGST
-736 GAGYNTSSDVTWTS
+736 GEGYNPSSDVTWKS
-750 ANEDLV
+750 ADEAV
-756 TVDSVG
+756 ATVDSVG

-769 PDGEE
+769 PEGQT
-774 TAETTVSVSYKGTK
+774 TASTTVTVSYKGTK
-788 VKDVKVTVV
+788 VKDIKVNVTENQKVVV
-797 KNQAIATGATV
+797 KGEAVEITGTK
-808 DVAGTAGEKHAD
+808 GETKTNKAGED
-820 SNGNDNTN
+820 ITD
-828 TWKTG
+828 TWKIG
-833 AYKAGH
+833 YFENGH
-839 GSLGSEFNSSAN
+839 GSLNAQFYGNGIYN
-851 YLEIVDGTG
+851 IDIVKQAGEKVSVTG
-860 STASVKGK
+860 KTPYS
-868 SPSQG
+868 G
-873 YAYLSHKYYIPLTT
+873 YIYLSHKYYVPMET
-887 GQLCGVWQGIAVK
+887 GQLYGVWQSIAIK
-900 VTGAAGLYLNKS
+900 VNGEAGLYLNKNS
-912 SVSMKMGENNT
+912 LSMKMGESGT
-923 ATIQGTY
+923 ATILGTF
-930 ITENGEEW
+930 IKEDGTELERKF
-938 GSWANEKHPDF
+938 WADKSNPKLSKLE
-949 STIHMID
+949 MVE
-956 GDTNVVTA
+956 GDTNIVTA
-964 APDPKNG
+964 QSDPADG
-971 SVLKLTAV
+971 RMLHLTAV
-979 APGKTTITVQFD
+979 SPGKTTITIKCYPFD
-991 TSTLTATCDVEVTS
+991 PTATCEVEVTS
-1005 DARLVLTP
+1005 DARLILQPAELTV
-1013 ADKLRVVQG
+1013 KQG
-1022 DTATIEAKAWDGTQ
+1022 TTEKITAKAWDGSA
-1036 YVENPEITW
+1036 YVENPQITW
-1045 QSYNTSIATVDKGV
+1045 KSYNESIATVDGGV
-1059 VTGVKKGTVGVAAT
+1059 VTGVKRGNATVSAAWNGVNA
-1073 WNDIT
+1073 NDVKVT
-1078 SDPVQV
+1078 VT
-1084 SVVPSRTL
+1084 PSRNITL
-1092 TVTTTWDD
+1092 STEWDD
-1100 DNNRDNKRPEKTT
+1100 HDNQDGIRPEKAT
-1113 LQLTTTDGEKVGDPV
+1113 LQLTANDENCGDPI
-1128 ELNADNEWSYTWKN
+1128 ELNAENNWTYEWK
-1142 LASEDEDGQHIS
+1142 LLDAEDAEG
-1154 YLVTAVEDETLTAN
+1154 N
-1168 NYTAEVT
+1168 NIVYRVKAENPKEYTAKVT
-1175 RTSSDDNFVV
+1175 GSADDGFVV
-1185 TYKHEIEKTA
+1185 TYSHEIAKVSA
-1195 VTANVTWDDADNQ
+1195 TANVTWDDAENQ
-1208 DGIRPKEVT
+1208 DGIRPASVS
-1217 LQLTADGEAVGD
+1217 LQLKSKVEGGEAVNVGD
-1229 AITVKADS
+1229 NVTVKADAD
-1237 EGNWTK
+1237 GNWTK
-1243 TWSNLPV
+1243 TWTDLPKYNAGKV
-1250 NKEGAVG
+1250 IE
-1257 QAVVYT
+1257 YT
-1263 VEETGLPDGYTI
+1263 VEESGLPEGYTI
-1275 TTGTDEETGAI
+1275 TTTKDEETGAI
-1286 TVKNSH
+1286 T
-1292 TPAVKD
+1292 
-1298 LTVSAKWDDADD
+1298 
-1310 QDGVRPASVDAVL
+1310 
-1323 YAGDTAT
+1323 
-1330 DKTVTLTAEENWTA
+1330 
-1344 TIKDMPVYT
+1344 
-1353 AGKVGEAVSYS
+1353 
-1364 LKAAKEVE
+1364 LK
-1372 GYTSTTDGLNLT
+1372 
-1384 FSHKTAVTSVT
+1384 
-1395 ATIAWDDADNQDG
+1395 
-1408 IRPDNVS
+1408 
-1415 LQLKAGGEAVGS
+1415 
-1427 KITVDAA
+1427 
-1434 NDKWTKTWDNLP
+1434 
-1446 LKKAGK
+1446 
-1452 KIEYTVE
+1452 
-1459 ESNLRAEYTQKTT
+1459 
-1472 GTAADGFTIT
+1472 

-1503 QDGMRPEFVEA
+1503 QDGLRPEFVEA
-1514 ELYAGDTSTGK
+1514 ELYAGDASTGK

-1534 WKATFEKMAVN
+1534 WKATFEGLAVN

-1586 DVKATVVWEDGN
+1586 DVKATVVWADGN
-1598 NKDGVRPDTVSLQL
+1598 NRDGVRPETVSLQL

-1634 WTGLGENKAGKKVT
+1634 WTGLGEYKAGKEVV

-1674 FTVTATHVPAVAE
+1674 FTITATHVPAVAE

-1701 AIRPELVE
+1701 AIRPEFVE
-1709 AELYADDVSTGKKV
+1709 AELYAGDVSTGKKV

-1736 EMDLKKNGKTID
+1736 EMDLKKDGKTID
-1748 YTLVTTKVDGYDCV
+1748 YTLVATKVDGYDCV

-1779 YKTDVTVATK
+1779 YKTDVTVTTK

-1946 VDAYTSACTGTA
+1946 VDAYTSACTSTA

-2057 AETGLVVTNTYIPAT
+2057 AATGLVVTNTYVPAT

-2358 TRITKK
+2358 TKITKK

-2391 RKVASKYYTV
+2391 KKVANKYYTV

-2418 KGSFAKY
+2418 KGKFAKY
-2425 AGKASFIIR
+2425 AGKATFTIK

-2445 TGKKTLAVG
+2445 TAKKTLAVG

-2475 GKTTKSVTINKNTIS
+2475 GKTTKSVTINKNTIG

>member
-49 EDVDTSADSDLEFA
+49 EDVDTSADSDLESA

-87 VADEQQDTDEGSE
+87 VADDQQDTDEGSE
-100 AALFSD
+100 APLFSD

-119 AVGDGNTGNLKRDIG
+119 AVGDDTADIG
-134 EIAITKNENYSY
+134 AYEPREGDVGTFTVAGNDVYEYHRYRTTDGKYSGKYRFAVANYPVNNATITMAPYETRQFVVQSLVATNYKTATDDVTTTQWWKDYSRNPSYWPHSTIKWALTEGSDHASIFGETNPVVTISAFEEGDVTLTGTWTGYNCNTSSKKYKACELVVTYKIHITPAVGKVNFGDKFGLSGSPTSQDIIDNSVLTESDSWGKDNAYTDFAATRDESGKIKAGMKECTMSYKAYPSKGQGTINHNYYVDFHEMIGKELNTTAISPDERAKLQETFRRDVSLPAPGIYVQTPDPVSIPKKGDYTFITTQAFNGGNGAVSSPAYTYKFMDDSASEYADDSSVITATTADKGKVKVTALKPGATSMKIIYSY
-146 TRLYDEKGYI
+146 TDKTTGEEKTAESKPIRITVNGIVFDE
-156 KLAVGTYPA
+156 PA
-165 NNSTVTVKV
+165 TI
-174 GDKKGL
+174 
-180 QYRTLYTTSTQTD
+180 TLSADEAKD
-193 YKKASWSNCT
+193 YKIKYKLFDYS
-203 SQNVG
+203 
-208 QYQNGVEWKSSNENV
+208 KENPDV
-223 AKVVSNSQYGP
+223 
-234 YTTGVWV
+234 TT
-241 QGISEGETTITSTWK
+241 
-256 PGSKFKDSDGNYTLG
+256 
-271 TVTNSFTVKV
+271 
-281 EKAADL
+281 
-287 VEVGTSFTLN
+287 
-297 GSPSSPFQVAREGSS
+297 
-312 AAKLYWGRTS
+312 
-322 SVNYSIPESTENF
+322 SIPEEDIVWSI
-335 DNSGMTTCNASWG
+335 DN
-348 AWSDTGEITHAFC
+348 
-361 INYAEMIGGVLDSNK
+361 K
-376 GAYDNS
+376 
-382 VYRESVS
+382 
-389 SYSAGGT
+389 
-396 TDVFLRPCKMP
+396 
-407 ADGIYV
+407 
-413 TGTGGDRG
+413 
-421 SFVNNNV
+421 
-428 IFDRVSSNSYVYV
+428 
-441 YGYCIKNQKKVDS
+441 
-454 ATFYSNIKWSSSDES
+454 
-469 VMKVARQDKYS
+469 
-480 VQLASYKAG
+480 
-489 IATLHGSYQ
+489 
-498 PVDSEGNPDGEPLTI
+498 
-513 DIKVIVCGFYIDEK
+513 
-527 AEDGTNTI
+527 
-535 EMSLDDES
+535 
-543 ITKKIQYKVIDST
+543 
-556 GEAEPT
+556 
-562 NTITWSV
+562 
-569 DKPAIASVDSDG
+569 AIASISTDG
-581 VVKAKAAGEATVTAQ
+581 VIRPKKEGSATVTLKATINGYQ
-596 YGDSSTNKDTV
+596 DTATQGVTVTSTGGRISLNKDSLTMT
-607 KIIVKG
+607 KG
-613 AGSLGFD
+613 SSQSL
-620 KAESKVKK
+620 
-628 GGTDT
+628 T
-633 IKATATYNNSTVKNA
+633 ATAYYNKQEVSDAVFNWTTDNDK
-648 DIKWE
+648 
-653 SENPNV
+653 V
-659 ATVDN
+659 ATVDG
-664 GKITGVSEGTTTVK
+664 GKITAVGYGKTVIT
-678 ASWTA
+678 ASWKA
-683 ENGKTYTNNAT
+683 ENGTTYA
-694 VKVVYDGLY
+694 VKADVEVVQNGIY
-703 LSDAQN
+703 LTDAQN
-709 EVTLAQKSTQ
+709 EVTMPQGSTQ
-719 EIVWQL
+719 EIAWTL
-725 LDMGEY
+725 WNMGQY
-731 SAGST
+731 KAGST
-736 GAGYNTSSDVTWTS
+736 GEGYNTSSDVTWKS
-750 ANEDLV
+750 ADEAV
-756 TVDSVG
+756 ATVDSVG

-769 PDGEE
+769 PEGQT
-774 TAETTVSVSYKGTK
+774 TASTTVTVSYKGTK
-788 VKDVKVTVV
+788 VKDIKVNVTENQKVVV
-797 KNQAIATGATV
+797 KGEAVEITGTK
-808 DVAGTAGEKHAD
+808 GETKTNKAGED
-820 SNGNDNTN
+820 ITD
-828 TWKTG
+828 TWKIG
-833 AYKAGH
+833 YFENGH
-839 GSLGSEFNSSAN
+839 GSLNAQFYGNGIYN
-851 YLEIVDGTG
+851 IDIVKQAGEKVSVTG
-860 STASVKGK
+860 KTPYS
-868 SPSQG
+868 G
-873 YAYLSHKYYIPLTT
+873 YIYLSHKYYVPMET
-887 GQLCGVWQGIAVK
+887 GQLYGVWQSIAIK
-900 VTGAAGLYLNKS
+900 VNGEAGLYLNKNS
-912 SVSMKMGENNT
+912 LSMKMGESGT
-923 ATIQGTY
+923 ATILGTF
-930 ITENGEEW
+930 IKEDGTELERKF
-938 GSWANEKHPDF
+938 WADKSNPKLSKLE
-949 STIHMID
+949 MVE
-956 GDTNVVTA
+956 GDTNIVTA
-964 APDPKNG
+964 KADPEDG
-971 SVLKLTAV
+971 RMLHLTAV
-979 APGKTTITVQFD
+979 SPGKTTITIKCYPFD
-991 TSTLTATCDVEVTS
+991 PTATCEVEVTS
-1005 DARLVLTP
+1005 DARLILQPAELTV
-1013 ADKLRVVQG
+1013 KQG
-1022 DTATIEAKAWDGTQ
+1022 TTEKITAKAWDGSA
-1036 YVENPEITW
+1036 YVENPQITW
-1045 QSYNTSIATVDKGV
+1045 KSYNESIATVDGGV
-1059 VTGVKKGTVGVAAT
+1059 VTGVKRGNATVSAAWNGVNA
-1073 WNDIT
+1073 NDVKVT
-1078 SDPVQV
+1078 VT
-1084 SVVPSRTL
+1084 PSRNITL
-1092 TVTTTWDD
+1092 STEWDD
-1100 DNNRDNKRPEKTT
+1100 HDNQDGIRPEKAT
-1113 LQLTTTDGEKVGDPV
+1113 LQLTANDENCGDPI
-1128 ELNADNEWSYTWKN
+1128 ELNAENNWTYEWK
-1142 LASEDEDGQHIS
+1142 LLDAEDAEGNNIVYRVKAEDP
-1154 YLVTAVEDETLTAN
+1154 EE
-1168 NYTAEVT
+1168 YTAKVT
-1175 RTSSDDNFVV
+1175 GSADDGFVV
-1185 TYKHEIEKTA
+1185 TYSHEIAKVSA
-1195 VTANVTWDDADNQ
+1195 TANVTWDDAENQ
-1208 DGIRPKEVT
+1208 DGIRPASVS
-1217 LQLTADGEAVGD
+1217 LQLKSKVEGGEAVNVGD
-1229 AITVKADS
+1229 NVTVKADAD
-1237 EGNWTK
+1237 GNWTK
-1243 TWSNLPV
+1243 TWTDLPKYNAGKV
-1250 NKEGAVG
+1250 IE
-1257 QAVVYT
+1257 YT
-1263 VEETGLPDGYTI
+1263 VEESGLPEGYTI
-1275 TTGTDEETGAI
+1275 TTTKDEETGAI
-1286 TVKNSH
+1286 T
-1292 TPAVKD
+1292 
-1298 LTVSAKWDDADD
+1298 
-1310 QDGVRPASVDAVL
+1310 
-1323 YAGDTAT
+1323 
-1330 DKTVTLTAEENWTA
+1330 
-1344 TIKDMPVYT
+1344 
-1353 AGKVGEAVSYS
+1353 
-1364 LKAAKEVE
+1364 LK
-1372 GYTSTTDGLNLT
+1372 
-1384 FSHKTAVTSVT
+1384 
-1395 ATIAWDDADNQDG
+1395 
-1408 IRPDNVS
+1408 
-1415 LQLKAGGEAVGS
+1415 
-1427 KITVDAA
+1427 
-1434 NDKWTKTWDNLP
+1434 
-1446 LKKAGK
+1446 
-1452 KIEYTVE
+1452 
-1459 ESNLRAEYTQKTT
+1459 
-1472 GTAADGFTIT
+1472 

-1503 QDGMRPEFVEA
+1503 QDGLRPEFVEA
-1514 ELYAGDTSTGK
+1514 ELYAGDASTGK

-1534 WKATFEKMAVN
+1534 WKATFEGLAVN

-1586 DVKATVVWEDGN
+1586 DVKATVVWADGN
-1598 NKDGVRPDTVSLQL
+1598 NRDGVRPETVSLQL

-1634 WTGLGENKAGKKVT
+1634 WTGLGEYKAGKEVV

-1674 FTVTATHVPAVAE
+1674 FTITATHVPAVAE

-1692 NWDDADNQD
+1692 NWDDAENQD
-1701 AIRPELVE
+1701 AIRPEFVE

-1762 VEGSPAKGLIL
+1762 VEGSPAKGLVL

-1779 YKTDVTVATK
+1779 YKTDVTVTTK
-1789 WDDAE
+1789 WDDAD

-1857 AAVSSTESGIVVTL
+1857 AVVSSTESGIVVTL

-1885 WDDADNQDALRPAS
+1885 WDDADNQDGIRPAS

-1946 VDAYTSACTGTA
+1946 VDAYTSACTSTA

-1971 VDVTLTTKWNDKENQ
+1971 VDVTLTTKWNDKDNQ
-1986 DGNRPSSYSVQLMAD
+1986 DNVRPASYYVQLLAD
-2001 GVKVGDLITL
+2001 GVKVGDKIILES
-2011 NAGNEFSKT
+2011 ASDFSKT

-2034 AIVYTAEA
+2034 AIVYTAEV
-2042 TVPNP
+2042 TGLPES
-2047 DLYETSVSGD
+2047 YETSVSGD
-2057 AETGLVVTNTYIPAT
+2057 AATGLVVTNTYIPAT

-2219 WAELP
+2219 WTELP

-2358 TRITKK
+2358 TKITKK

-2391 RKVASKYYTV
+2391 KKVANKYYTV

-2418 KGSFAKY
+2418 KGKFAKY
-2425 AGKASFIIR
+2425 AGKASFTIR

-2461 TKYVVQYSQNNKFQ
+2461 TKYVVQYSQNNKFR

>member
-49 EDVDTSADSDLEFA
+49 EDVDTSADSDLESA

-87 VADEQQDTDEGSE
+87 VADDQQDTDEGSE
-100 AALFSD
+100 APLFSD

-119 AVGDGNTGNLKRDIG
+119 AVGDDTADIG
-134 EIAITKNENYSY
+134 AYEPREGDVGTFTVAGNDVYEYHRYRTTDGKYSGKYRFAVANYPVNNATITMAPYETRQFVVQSLVATNYKTATDDVTTTQWWKDYSRNPSYWPHSTIKWALTEGSDHASIFGETNPVVTISAFEEGDVTLTGTWTGYNCNTSSKKYKACELVVTYKIHITPAVGKVNFGDKFGLSGSPTSQDIIDNSVLTESDSWGKENAYTDFAVARDESGKIKAGMKECTMSYKAYPSKGQGTIKHNYYIDFHEMVGKELNTTNMSPDERANLEETFRRDVSLPAPGIYVQTPGPVSIPKKGDYTFITTQAFNGGNGAVSSPAYTYKFMDDSASEYADDSSVITATTADKGKVKVTALKAGATSMKIIYSY
-146 TRLYDEKGYI
+146 TDKTSGEEKTAESKPIRITVNGIVFDE
-156 KLAVGTYPA
+156 PA
-165 NNSTVTVKV
+165 TI
-174 GDKKGL
+174 
-180 QYRTLYTTSTQTD
+180 TLSADEAKD
-193 YKKASWSNCT
+193 YKIKYKLFDYS
-203 SQNVG
+203 
-208 QYQNGVEWKSSNENV
+208 KENPDV
-223 AKVVSNSQYGP
+223 
-234 YTTGVWV
+234 TT
-241 QGISEGETTITSTWK
+241 
-256 PGSKFKDSDGNYTLG
+256 
-271 TVTNSFTVKV
+271 
-281 EKAADL
+281 
-287 VEVGTSFTLN
+287 
-297 GSPSSPFQVAREGSS
+297 
-312 AAKLYWGRTS
+312 
-322 SVNYSIPESTENF
+322 SIPEEDIVWSI
-335 DNSGMTTCNASWG
+335 DN
-348 AWSDTGEITHAFC
+348 
-361 INYAEMIGGVLDSNK
+361 K
-376 GAYDNS
+376 
-382 VYRESVS
+382 
-389 SYSAGGT
+389 
-396 TDVFLRPCKMP
+396 
-407 ADGIYV
+407 
-413 TGTGGDRG
+413 
-421 SFVNNNV
+421 
-428 IFDRVSSNSYVYV
+428 
-441 YGYCIKNQKKVDS
+441 
-454 ATFYSNIKWSSSDES
+454 
-469 VMKVARQDKYS
+469 
-480 VQLASYKAG
+480 
-489 IATLHGSYQ
+489 
-498 PVDSEGNPDGEPLTI
+498 
-513 DIKVIVCGFYIDEK
+513 
-527 AEDGTNTI
+527 
-535 EMSLDDES
+535 
-543 ITKKIQYKVIDST
+543 
-556 GEAEPT
+556 
-562 NTITWSV
+562 
-569 DKPAIASVDSDG
+569 AIASISTDG
-581 VVKAKAAGEATVTAQ
+581 VIRPKKEGSATVTLKATINGSQ
-596 YGDSSTNKDTV
+596 DTATQGVTVTSTGGTISLNKDSLTMT
-607 KIIVKG
+607 KG
-613 AGSLGFD
+613 SSQSL
-620 KAESKVKK
+620 
-628 GGTDT
+628 T
-633 IKATATYNNSTVKNA
+633 ATAYYNKQKVSDAVFNWATDNDK
-648 DIKWE
+648 
-653 SENPNV
+653 V
-659 ATVDN
+659 ATVDG
-664 GKITGVSEGTTTVK
+664 GKITAVGYGKTVIT
-678 ASWTA
+678 ASWKA
-683 ENGKTYTNNAT
+683 ENGTTYA
-694 VKVVYDGLY
+694 VKADVEVVQNGIY
-703 LSDAQN
+703 LTDAQN
-709 EVTLAQKSTQ
+709 EVTMPQGSTQ
-719 EIVWQL
+719 EIAWTL
-725 LDMGEY
+725 WNMGQY
-731 SAGST
+731 KAGST
-736 GAGYNTSSDVTWTS
+736 GEGYNPSSDVTWKS
-750 ANEDLV
+750 ADEAV
-756 TVDSVG
+756 ATVDSVG

-769 PDGEE
+769 PEGQT
-774 TAETTVSVSYKGTK
+774 TASTTVTVSYKGTK
-788 VKDVKVTVV
+788 VKDIKVNVTENQKVVV
-797 KNQAIATGATV
+797 KGEAVEITGTK
-808 DVAGTAGEKHAD
+808 GETKTNKAGED
-820 SNGNDNTN
+820 ITD
-828 TWKTG
+828 TWKIG
-833 AYKAGH
+833 YFENGH
-839 GSLGSEFNSSAN
+839 GSLNAQFYGNGIYN
-851 YLEIVDGTG
+851 IDIVKQAGEKVSVTG
-860 STASVKGK
+860 KTPYS
-868 SPSQG
+868 G
-873 YAYLSHKYYIPLTT
+873 YIYLSHKYYVPMET
-887 GQLCGVWQGIAVK
+887 GQLYGVWQSIAIK
-900 VTGAAGLYLNKS
+900 VNGEAGLYLNKNS
-912 SVSMKMGENNT
+912 LSMKMGESGT
-923 ATIQGTY
+923 ATILGTF
-930 ITENGEEW
+930 IKEDGTELERKF
-938 GSWANEKHPDF
+938 WADKSNPKLSKLE
-949 STIHMID
+949 MVE
-956 GDTNVVTA
+956 GDTNIVTA
-964 APDPKNG
+964 QSDPADG
-971 SVLKLTAV
+971 RMLHLTAV
-979 APGKTTITVQFD
+979 SPGKTTITIKCYPFD
-991 TSTLTATCDVEVTS
+991 PTATCEVEVTS
-1005 DARLVLTP
+1005 DARLILQPAELTV
-1013 ADKLRVVQG
+1013 KQG
-1022 DTATIEAKAWDGTQ
+1022 TTEKITAKAWDGSA
-1036 YVENPEITW
+1036 YVENPQITW
-1045 QSYNTSIATVDKGV
+1045 KSYNESIATVDGGV
-1059 VTGVKKGTVGVAAT
+1059 VTGVKRGNATVSAAWNGVNA
-1073 WNDIT
+1073 NDVKVT
-1078 SDPVQV
+1078 VT
-1084 SVVPSRTL
+1084 PSRNITL
-1092 TVTTTWDD
+1092 STEWDD
-1100 DNNRDNKRPEKTT
+1100 HDNQDGIRPEKAT
-1113 LQLTTTDGEKVGDPV
+1113 LQLTANDENCGDPI
-1128 ELNADNEWSYTWKN
+1128 ELNAENNWTYEWK
-1142 LASEDEDGQHIS
+1142 LLDAEDAEG
-1154 YLVTAVEDETLTAN
+1154 N
-1168 NYTAEVT
+1168 NIVYRVKAENPKEYTAKVT
-1175 RTSSDDNFVV
+1175 GSADDGFVV
-1185 TYKHEIEKTA
+1185 TYSHEIAKVSA
-1195 VTANVTWDDADNQ
+1195 TANVTWDDAENQ
-1208 DGIRPKEVT
+1208 DGIRPASVS
-1217 LQLTADGEAVGD
+1217 LQLKSKVEGGEAVNVGD
-1229 AITVKADS
+1229 NVTVKADAD
-1237 EGNWTK
+1237 GNWTK
-1243 TWSNLPV
+1243 TWTDLPKYNAGKV
-1250 NKEGAVG
+1250 IE
-1257 QAVVYT
+1257 YT
-1263 VEETGLPDGYTI
+1263 VEESGLPEGYTI
-1275 TTGTDEETGAI
+1275 TTTKDEETGAI
-1286 TVKNSH
+1286 T
-1292 TPAVKD
+1292 
-1298 LTVSAKWDDADD
+1298 
-1310 QDGVRPASVDAVL
+1310 
-1323 YAGDTAT
+1323 
-1330 DKTVTLTAEENWTA
+1330 
-1344 TIKDMPVYT
+1344 
-1353 AGKVGEAVSYS
+1353 
-1364 LKAAKEVE
+1364 LK
-1372 GYTSTTDGLNLT
+1372 
-1384 FSHKTAVTSVT
+1384 
-1395 ATIAWDDADNQDG
+1395 
-1408 IRPDNVS
+1408 
-1415 LQLKAGGEAVGS
+1415 
-1427 KITVDAA
+1427 
-1434 NDKWTKTWDNLP
+1434 
-1446 LKKAGK
+1446 
-1452 KIEYTVE
+1452 
-1459 ESNLRAEYTQKTT
+1459 
-1472 GTAADGFTIT
+1472 

-1503 QDGMRPEFVEA
+1503 QDGLRPEFVEA
-1514 ELYAGDTSTGK
+1514 ELYAGDASTGK

-1534 WKATFEKMAVN
+1534 WKATFEGLAVN

-1586 DVKATVVWEDGN
+1586 DVKATVVWADGN
-1598 NKDGVRPDTVSLQL
+1598 NRDGVRPETVSLQL

-1634 WTGLGENKAGKKVT
+1634 WTGLGEYKAGKEVV

-1674 FTVTATHVPAVAE
+1674 FTITATHVPAVAE

-1692 NWDDADNQD
+1692 NWDDAENQD
-1701 AIRPELVE
+1701 AIRPEFVE

-1762 VEGSPAKGLIL
+1762 VEGSPAKGLVL

-1779 YKTDVTVATK
+1779 YKTDVTVTTK
-1789 WDDAE
+1789 WDDAD

-1946 VDAYTSACTGTA
+1946 VDAYTSACTSTA

-1971 VDVTLTTKWNDKENQ
+1971 VDVTLTTKWNDKDNQ
-1986 DGNRPSSYSVQLMAD
+1986 DNVRPASYYVQLLAD
-2001 GVKVGDLITL
+2001 GVKVGDKIILES
-2011 NAGNEFSKT
+2011 ASDFSKT

-2034 AIVYTAEA
+2034 AIVYTAEV
-2042 TVPNP
+2042 TGLPES
-2047 DLYETSVSGD
+2047 YETSVSGD
-2057 AETGLVVTNTYIPAT
+2057 AATGLVVTNTYIPAT

-2101 DGEATGNKVTLNAE
+2101 DGEATRNKVTLNAE

-2219 WAELP
+2219 WTELP

-2358 TRITKK
+2358 TKITKK

-2391 RKVASKYYTV
+2391 KKVANKYYTV

-2418 KGSFAKY
+2418 KGKFAKY
-2425 AGKASFIIR
+2425 AGKATFTIK

-2445 TGKKTLAVG
+2445 TAKKTLAVG

-2475 GKTTKSVTINKNTIS
+2475 GKTTKSVTINKNTIG

>member
-49 EDVDTSADSDLEFA
+49 EDVDTSADSDLESA

-87 VADEQQDTDEGSE
+87 VADDQQDTDEGSE
-100 AALFSD
+100 APLFSD

-119 AVGDGNTGNLKRDIG
+119 AVGDDTADIG
-134 EIAITKNENYSY
+134 AYEPREGDVGTFTVAGNDVYEYHRYRTTDGKYSGKYRFAVANYPVNNATITMAPYETRQFVVQSLVATNYKTATDDVTTTQWWKDYSRNPSYWPHSTIKWALTEGSDHASIFGETNPVVTISAFEEGDVTLTGTWTGYNCNTSSKKYKACELVVTYKIHITPAVGKVNFGDKFGLSGSPTSQDIIDNSVLTESDSWGKENAYTDFAVARDESGKIKAGMKECTMSYKAYPSKGQGTIKHNYYIDFHEMVGKELNTTAMSPDERAKLEETFRRDVSLPAPGIYVQTPGPVSIPKKGDYTFITTQAFNGGNGAVSSPAYTYKFMDDSASEYADDSSVITATTADKGKVKVTALKAGATSMKIIYSY
-146 TRLYDEKGYI
+146 TDKTTGEEKTAESKPIRITVNGIVFDE
-156 KLAVGTYPA
+156 PA
-165 NNSTVTVKV
+165 TI
-174 GDKKGL
+174 
-180 QYRTLYTTSTQTD
+180 TLSADEAKD
-193 YKKASWSNCT
+193 YKIKYKLFDYS
-203 SQNVG
+203 
-208 QYQNGVEWKSSNENV
+208 KENPDV
-223 AKVVSNSQYGP
+223 
-234 YTTGVWV
+234 TT
-241 QGISEGETTITSTWK
+241 
-256 PGSKFKDSDGNYTLG
+256 
-271 TVTNSFTVKV
+271 
-281 EKAADL
+281 
-287 VEVGTSFTLN
+287 
-297 GSPSSPFQVAREGSS
+297 
-312 AAKLYWGRTS
+312 
-322 SVNYSIPESTENF
+322 SIPEKDIVWSI
-335 DNSGMTTCNASWG
+335 DN
-348 AWSDTGEITHAFC
+348 
-361 INYAEMIGGVLDSNK
+361 K
-376 GAYDNS
+376 
-382 VYRESVS
+382 
-389 SYSAGGT
+389 
-396 TDVFLRPCKMP
+396 
-407 ADGIYV
+407 
-413 TGTGGDRG
+413 
-421 SFVNNNV
+421 
-428 IFDRVSSNSYVYV
+428 
-441 YGYCIKNQKKVDS
+441 
-454 ATFYSNIKWSSSDES
+454 
-469 VMKVARQDKYS
+469 
-480 VQLASYKAG
+480 
-489 IATLHGSYQ
+489 
-498 PVDSEGNPDGEPLTI
+498 
-513 DIKVIVCGFYIDEK
+513 
-527 AEDGTNTI
+527 
-535 EMSLDDES
+535 
-543 ITKKIQYKVIDST
+543 
-556 GEAEPT
+556 
-562 NTITWSV
+562 
-569 DKPAIASVDSDG
+569 AIASISTDG
-581 VVKAKAAGEATVTAQ
+581 VIRPKKEGSATVTLKATINGYQ
-596 YGDSSTNKDTV
+596 DTATQGVTVTSTGGRISLNKDSLTMT
-607 KIIVKG
+607 KG
-613 AGSLGFD
+613 SSQSL
-620 KAESKVKK
+620 
-628 GGTDT
+628 T
-633 IKATATYNNSTVKNA
+633 ATAYYNNQKVSDAVFNWATDNDK
-648 DIKWE
+648 
-653 SENPNV
+653 V
-659 ATVDN
+659 ATVDG
-664 GKITGVSEGTTTVK
+664 GKITAVGYGKTVIT
-678 ASWTA
+678 ASWKA
-683 ENGKTYTNNAT
+683 ENGTTYA
-694 VKVVYDGLY
+694 VKADVEVVQNGIY
-703 LSDAQN
+703 LTDAQN
-709 EVTLAQKSTQ
+709 EVTMPQGSTQ
-719 EIVWQL
+719 EIAWTL
-725 LDMGEY
+725 WNMGQY
-731 SAGST
+731 KAGST
-736 GAGYNTSSDVTWTS
+736 GEGYNTSSDVTWKS
-750 ANEDLV
+750 ADEAV
-756 TVDSVG
+756 ATVDSVG

-769 PDGEE
+769 PEGQT
-774 TAETTVSVSYKGTK
+774 TASTTVTVSYKGTK
-788 VKDVKVTVV
+788 VKDIKVNVTENQKVVV
-797 KNQAIATGATV
+797 KGEAVEITGTK
-808 DVAGTAGEKHAD
+808 GETKTNKAGED
-820 SNGNDNTN
+820 ITD
-828 TWKTG
+828 TWKIG
-833 AYKAGH
+833 YFENGH
-839 GSLGSEFNSSAN
+839 GSLNAQFYGNGIYN
-851 YLEIVDGTG
+851 IDIVKQAGEKVSVTG
-860 STASVKGK
+860 KTPYS
-868 SPSQG
+868 G
-873 YAYLSHKYYIPLTT
+873 YIYLSHKYYVPMET
-887 GQLCGVWQGIAVK
+887 GQLYGVWQSIAIK
-900 VTGAAGLYLNKS
+900 VNGEAGLYLNKNS
-912 SVSMKMGENNT
+912 LSMKMGESGT
-923 ATIQGTY
+923 ATILGTF
-930 ITENGEEW
+930 IKEDGTELERKF
-938 GSWANEKHPDF
+938 WADKSNPKLSKLE
-949 STIHMID
+949 MVE
-956 GDTNVVTA
+956 GDTNIVTA
-964 APDPKNG
+964 QSDPEDG
-971 SVLKLTAV
+971 RMLHLTAV
-979 APGKTTITVQFD
+979 SPGKTTITIKCYPFD
-991 TSTLTATCDVEVTS
+991 PTATCEVEVTS
-1005 DARLVLTP
+1005 DARLILQPAELTV
-1013 ADKLRVVQG
+1013 KQG
-1022 DTATIEAKAWDGTQ
+1022 TTEKITAKAWDGSA
-1036 YVENPEITW
+1036 YVENPQITW
-1045 QSYNTSIATVDKGV
+1045 KSYNESIATVDGGV
-1059 VTGVKKGTVGVAAT
+1059 VTGVKRGNATVSAAWNGVNA
-1073 WNDIT
+1073 NDVKVT
-1078 SDPVQV
+1078 VT
-1084 SVVPSRTL
+1084 PSRNITL
-1092 TVTTTWDD
+1092 STEWDD
-1100 DNNRDNKRPEKTT
+1100 HDNQDGIRPEKAT
-1113 LQLTTTDGEKVGDPV
+1113 LQLTANDENCGDPI
-1128 ELNADNEWSYTWKN
+1128 ELNAENNWTYEWK
-1142 LASEDEDGQHIS
+1142 LLDAEDAEG
-1154 YLVTAVEDETLTAN
+1154 N
-1168 NYTAEVT
+1168 NIVYRVKAENPEEYTAKVT
-1175 RTSSDDNFVV
+1175 GSADDGFVV
-1185 TYKHEIEKTA
+1185 TYSHEIAKVSA
-1195 VTANVTWDDADNQ
+1195 TANVTWDDAENQ
-1208 DGIRPKEVT
+1208 DGIRPASVS
-1217 LQLTADGEAVGD
+1217 LQLKSKVEGGEAVNVGD
-1229 AITVKADS
+1229 NVTVKADAD
-1237 EGNWTK
+1237 GNWTK
-1243 TWSNLPV
+1243 TWTDLPKYNAGKV
-1250 NKEGAVG
+1250 IE
-1257 QAVVYT
+1257 YT
-1263 VEETGLPDGYTI
+1263 VEESGLPEGYTI
-1275 TTGTDEETGAI
+1275 TTTKDEETGAI
-1286 TVKNSH
+1286 T
-1292 TPAVKD
+1292 
-1298 LTVSAKWDDADD
+1298 
-1310 QDGVRPASVDAVL
+1310 
-1323 YAGDTAT
+1323 
-1330 DKTVTLTAEENWTA
+1330 
-1344 TIKDMPVYT
+1344 
-1353 AGKVGEAVSYS
+1353 
-1364 LKAAKEVE
+1364 LK
-1372 GYTSTTDGLNLT
+1372 
-1384 FSHKTAVTSVT
+1384 
-1395 ATIAWDDADNQDG
+1395 
-1408 IRPDNVS
+1408 
-1415 LQLKAGGEAVGS
+1415 
-1427 KITVDAA
+1427 
-1434 NDKWTKTWDNLP
+1434 
-1446 LKKAGK
+1446 
-1452 KIEYTVE
+1452 
-1459 ESNLRAEYTQKTT
+1459 
-1472 GTAADGFTIT
+1472 

-1503 QDGMRPEFVEA
+1503 QDGLRPEFVEA
-1514 ELYAGDTSTGK
+1514 ELYAGDASTGK

-1534 WKATFEKMAVN
+1534 WKATFEGLAVN

-1586 DVKATVVWEDGN
+1586 DVKATVVWADGN
-1598 NKDGVRPDTVSLQL
+1598 NRDGVRPETVSLQL

-1634 WTGLGENKAGKKVT
+1634 WTGLGEYKAGKEVV

-1674 FTVTATHVPAVAE
+1674 FTITATHVPAVAE

-1692 NWDDADNQD
+1692 NWDDAENQD
-1701 AIRPELVE
+1701 AIRPEFVE
-1709 AELYADDVSTGKKV
+1709 AELYAGDVSTGKKV

-1736 EMDLKKNGKTID
+1736 EMDLKKDGKTID
-1748 YTLVTTKVDGYDCV
+1748 YTLVATKVDGYDCV

-1779 YKTDVTVATK
+1779 YKTDVTVTTK

-1946 VDAYTSACTGTA
+1946 VDAYTSACTSTA

-2057 AETGLVVTNTYIPAT
+2057 AATGLVVTNTYIPAT

-2358 TRITKK
+2358 TKITKK

-2391 RKVASKYYTV
+2391 KKVANKYYTV

-2418 KGSFAKY
+2418 KGKFAKY
-2425 AGKASFIIR
+2425 AGKASFTIR

-2475 GKTTKSVTINKNTIS
+2475 GKTTKSVTINKNTIG

>member
-49 EDVDTSADSDLEFA
+49 EDVDTSADSDLESA

-87 VADEQQDTDEGSE
+87 VADDQQDTDEGSE
-100 AALFSD
+100 APLFSD

-119 AVGDGNTGNLKRDIG
+119 AVGDDTADIG
-134 EIAITKNENYSY
+134 AYEPREGDVGTFTVAGNDVYEYHRYRTTDGKYSGKYRFAVANYPVNNATITMAPYETRQFVVQSLVATNYKTATDDVTTTQWWKDYSRNPSYWPHSTIKWALTEGSDHASIFGETNPVVTISAFEEGDVTLTGTWTGYNCNTSSKKYKACELVVTYKIHITPAVGKVNFGDKFVLSGSPTSQDIIDNSVLTESDSWGEDNAYTDFAATRDESGKIKAGMKECTMSYKAYPSKGQGTINHNYYVDFHEMIGKELNTTAISPDERAKLQETFRRDVSLPAPGIYVQTPDPVSIPKKGDYTFITTQAFNGGNGAVSSPAYTYKFMDDSASEYADDSSVITATTADKGKVKVTALKAGATSMKIIYSY
-146 TRLYDEKGYI
+146 TDKTTGEEKTAESKPIRITVNGIVFDE
-156 KLAVGTYPA
+156 PA
-165 NNSTVTVKV
+165 TI
-174 GDKKGL
+174 
-180 QYRTLYTTSTQTD
+180 TLSADEAKD
-193 YKKASWSNCT
+193 YKIKYKLFDYS
-203 SQNVG
+203 
-208 QYQNGVEWKSSNENV
+208 KENPDV
-223 AKVVSNSQYGP
+223 
-234 YTTGVWV
+234 TT
-241 QGISEGETTITSTWK
+241 
-256 PGSKFKDSDGNYTLG
+256 
-271 TVTNSFTVKV
+271 
-281 EKAADL
+281 
-287 VEVGTSFTLN
+287 
-297 GSPSSPFQVAREGSS
+297 
-312 AAKLYWGRTS
+312 
-322 SVNYSIPESTENF
+322 SIPEKDIVWSI
-335 DNSGMTTCNASWG
+335 DN
-348 AWSDTGEITHAFC
+348 
-361 INYAEMIGGVLDSNK
+361 K
-376 GAYDNS
+376 
-382 VYRESVS
+382 
-389 SYSAGGT
+389 
-396 TDVFLRPCKMP
+396 
-407 ADGIYV
+407 
-413 TGTGGDRG
+413 
-421 SFVNNNV
+421 
-428 IFDRVSSNSYVYV
+428 
-441 YGYCIKNQKKVDS
+441 
-454 ATFYSNIKWSSSDES
+454 
-469 VMKVARQDKYS
+469 
-480 VQLASYKAG
+480 
-489 IATLHGSYQ
+489 
-498 PVDSEGNPDGEPLTI
+498 
-513 DIKVIVCGFYIDEK
+513 
-527 AEDGTNTI
+527 
-535 EMSLDDES
+535 
-543 ITKKIQYKVIDST
+543 
-556 GEAEPT
+556 
-562 NTITWSV
+562 
-569 DKPAIASVDSDG
+569 AIASISTDG
-581 VVKAKAAGEATVTAQ
+581 VIRPKKEGSATVTLKATINGYQ
-596 YGDSSTNKDTV
+596 DTATQGVTVTSTGGRISLNKDSLTMT
-607 KIIVKG
+607 KG
-613 AGSLGFD
+613 SSQSL
-620 KAESKVKK
+620 
-628 GGTDT
+628 T
-633 IKATATYNNSTVKNA
+633 ATAYYNNQKVSDAVFNWATDNDK
-648 DIKWE
+648 
-653 SENPNV
+653 V
-659 ATVDN
+659 ATVDG
-664 GKITGVSEGTTTVK
+664 GKITAVGYGKTVIT
-678 ASWTA
+678 ASWKA
-683 ENGKTYTNNAT
+683 ENGTTYA
-694 VKVVYDGLY
+694 VKADVEVVQNGIY
-703 LSDAQN
+703 LTDAQN
-709 EVTLAQKSTQ
+709 EVTMPQGSTQ
-719 EIVWQL
+719 EIAWTL
-725 LDMGEY
+725 WNMGQY
-731 SAGST
+731 KAGST
-736 GAGYNTSSDVTWTS
+736 GEGYNPSSDVTWKS
-750 ANEDLV
+750 ADEAV
-756 TVDSVG
+756 ATVDSVG

-769 PDGEE
+769 PEGQT
-774 TAETTVSVSYKGTK
+774 TASTTVTVSYKGTK
-788 VKDVKVTVV
+788 VKDIKVNVTENQKVVV
-797 KNQAIATGATV
+797 KGEAVEITGTK
-808 DVAGTAGEKHAD
+808 GETKTNKAGED
-820 SNGNDNTN
+820 ITD
-828 TWKTG
+828 TWKIG
-833 AYKAGH
+833 YFENGH
-839 GSLGSEFNSSAN
+839 GSLNAQFYGNGIYN
-851 YLEIVDGTG
+851 IDIVKQAGEKVSVTG
-860 STASVKGK
+860 KTPYS
-868 SPSQG
+868 G
-873 YAYLSHKYYIPLTT
+873 YIYLSHKYYVPMET
-887 GQLCGVWQGIAVK
+887 GQLYGVWQSIAIK
-900 VTGAAGLYLNKS
+900 VNGEAGLYLNKNS
-912 SVSMKMGENNT
+912 LSMKMGESGT
-923 ATIQGTY
+923 ATILGTF
-930 ITENGEEW
+930 IKEDGTELERKF
-938 GSWANEKHPDF
+938 WADKSNPKLSKLE
-949 STIHMID
+949 MVE
-956 GDTNVVTA
+956 GDTNIVTA
-964 APDPKNG
+964 QSDPADG
-971 SVLKLTAV
+971 RMLHLTAV
-979 APGKTTITVQFD
+979 SPGKTTITIKCYPFD
-991 TSTLTATCDVEVTS
+991 PTATCEVEVTS
-1005 DARLVLTP
+1005 DARLILQPAELTV
-1013 ADKLRVVQG
+1013 KQG
-1022 DTATIEAKAWDGTQ
+1022 TTEKITAKAWDGSA
-1036 YVENPEITW
+1036 YVENPQITW
-1045 QSYNTSIATVDKGV
+1045 KSYNESIATVDGGV
-1059 VTGVKKGTVGVAAT
+1059 VTGVKRGNATVSAAWNGVNA
-1073 WNDIT
+1073 NDVKVT
-1078 SDPVQV
+1078 VT
-1084 SVVPSRTL
+1084 PSRNITL
-1092 TVTTTWDD
+1092 STEWDD
-1100 DNNRDNKRPEKTT
+1100 HDNQDGIRPEKAT
-1113 LQLTTTDGEKVGDPV
+1113 LQLTANDENCGDPI
-1128 ELNADNEWSYTWKN
+1128 ELNAENNWTYEWK
-1142 LASEDEDGQHIS
+1142 LLDAEDAEG
-1154 YLVTAVEDETLTAN
+1154 N
-1168 NYTAEVT
+1168 NIVYRVKAENPKEYTAKVT
-1175 RTSSDDNFVV
+1175 GSADDGFVV
-1185 TYKHEIEKTA
+1185 TYSHEIAKVSA
-1195 VTANVTWDDADNQ
+1195 TANVTWDDAENQ
-1208 DGIRPKEVT
+1208 DGIRPASVS
-1217 LQLTADGEAVGD
+1217 LQLKSKVEGGEAVNVGD
-1229 AITVKADS
+1229 NVTVKADAD
-1237 EGNWTK
+1237 GNWTK
-1243 TWSNLPV
+1243 TWTDLPKYNAGKV
-1250 NKEGAVG
+1250 IE
-1257 QAVVYT
+1257 YT
-1263 VEETGLPDGYTI
+1263 VEESGLPEGYTI
-1275 TTGTDEETGAI
+1275 TTTKDEETGAI
-1286 TVKNSH
+1286 T
-1292 TPAVKD
+1292 
-1298 LTVSAKWDDADD
+1298 
-1310 QDGVRPASVDAVL
+1310 
-1323 YAGDTAT
+1323 
-1330 DKTVTLTAEENWTA
+1330 
-1344 TIKDMPVYT
+1344 
-1353 AGKVGEAVSYS
+1353 
-1364 LKAAKEVE
+1364 LK
-1372 GYTSTTDGLNLT
+1372 
-1384 FSHKTAVTSVT
+1384 
-1395 ATIAWDDADNQDG
+1395 
-1408 IRPDNVS
+1408 
-1415 LQLKAGGEAVGS
+1415 
-1427 KITVDAA
+1427 
-1434 NDKWTKTWDNLP
+1434 
-1446 LKKAGK
+1446 
-1452 KIEYTVE
+1452 
-1459 ESNLRAEYTQKTT
+1459 
-1472 GTAADGFTIT
+1472 

-1503 QDGMRPEFVEA
+1503 QDGLRPEFVEA
-1514 ELYAGDTSTGK
+1514 ELYAGDASTGK

-1534 WKATFEKMAVN
+1534 WKATFEGLAVN

-1586 DVKATVVWEDGN
+1586 DVKATVVWADGN
-1598 NKDGVRPDTVSLQL
+1598 NRDGVRPETVSLQL

-1634 WTGLGENKAGKKVT
+1634 WTGLGEYKAGKEVV

-1674 FTVTATHVPAVAE
+1674 FTITATHVPAVAE

-1701 AIRPELVE
+1701 AIRPEFVE
-1709 AELYADDVSTGKKV
+1709 AELYAGDVSTGKKV

-1736 EMDLKKNGKTID
+1736 EMDLKKDGKTID
-1748 YTLVTTKVDGYDCV
+1748 YTLVATKVDGYDCV

-1779 YKTDVTVATK
+1779 YKTDVTVTTK

-1946 VDAYTSACTGTA
+1946 VDAYTSACTSTA

-2057 AETGLVVTNTYIPAT
+2057 AATGLVVTNTYVPAT

-2358 TRITKK
+2358 TKITKK

-2391 RKVASKYYTV
+2391 KKVANKYYTV

-2418 KGSFAKY
+2418 KGKFAKY
-2425 AGKASFIIR
+2425 AGKATFTIK

-2445 TGKKTLAVG
+2445 TAKKTLAVG

-2475 GKTTKSVTINKNTIS
+2475 GKTTKSVTINKNTIG

>member
-49 EDVDTSADSDLEFA
+49 EDVDTSADSDLESA

-87 VADEQQDTDEGSE
+87 VADDQQDTDEGSE
-100 AALFSD
+100 APLFSD

-119 AVGDGNTGNLKRDIG
+119 AVGDDTNDTGAYEPREGD
-134 EIAITKNENYSY
+134 
-146 TRLYDEKGYI
+146 
-156 KLAVGTYPA
+156 VG
-165 NNSTVTVKV
+165 TVTVAGNDV
-174 GDKKGL
+174 YEYHR
-180 QYRTLYTTSTQTD
+180 YRATGGKYSGNYRFAVANYPVNNATVTMAPYETRQFVVQSLVATN
-193 YKKASWSNCT
+193 YKKAT
-203 SQNVG
+203 DNV
-208 QYQNGVEWKSSNENV
+208 K
-223 AKVVSNSQYGP
+223 
-234 YTTGVWV
+234 TTQW
-241 QGISEGETTITSTWK
+241 W
-256 PGSKFKDSDGNYTLG
+256 KDSRNPSYYPYSTIKWELTEGSEHAYISSGPTSPAVTIGAFEEGDVTLTG
-271 TVTNSFTVKV
+271 TWTGYNCNISNKKYKACELVVTYKIHITPAVGKV
-281 EKAADL
+281 NFGDKFEL
-287 VEVGTSFTLN
+287 S
-297 GSPSSPFQVAREGSS
+297 GSPSSQDIIDNSVLTESDSWGKENAYTDFAVARDESGKIKAGMKECTMSYKAYPS
-312 AAKLYWGRTS
+312 KGQGTIKHTYYIDFHEMVGKELNTTAMSPDERAKLEETFRRDVSLPAPGIYVQTPGPVSIPKKGDYTFITTQAFNGGNGAVSSPAYTYKFMDDSASEYADDS
-322 SVNYSIPESTENF
+322 SVITATTADKGKVKVTALKAGATSMKIIYSYTDKTTGEEKTAESKPIRITVNGIVFDEPATITLSADEAKDYKIKYKLFDYSKENPDVTTSIPEKDIVWSI
-335 DNSGMTTCNASWG
+335 DN
-348 AWSDTGEITHAFC
+348 
-361 INYAEMIGGVLDSNK
+361 K
-376 GAYDNS
+376 
-382 VYRESVS
+382 
-389 SYSAGGT
+389 
-396 TDVFLRPCKMP
+396 
-407 ADGIYV
+407 
-413 TGTGGDRG
+413 
-421 SFVNNNV
+421 
-428 IFDRVSSNSYVYV
+428 
-441 YGYCIKNQKKVDS
+441 
-454 ATFYSNIKWSSSDES
+454 
-469 VMKVARQDKYS
+469 
-480 VQLASYKAG
+480 
-489 IATLHGSYQ
+489 
-498 PVDSEGNPDGEPLTI
+498 
-513 DIKVIVCGFYIDEK
+513 
-527 AEDGTNTI
+527 
-535 EMSLDDES
+535 
-543 ITKKIQYKVIDST
+543 
-556 GEAEPT
+556 
-562 NTITWSV
+562 
-569 DKPAIASVDSDG
+569 AIASISTDG
-581 VVKAKAAGEATVTAQ
+581 VIRPKKEGSATVTLKATINGYQ
-596 YGDSSTNKDTV
+596 DTATQGVTVTSTGGRISLNKDSLTMT
-607 KIIVKG
+607 KG
-613 AGSLGFD
+613 SSQSL
-620 KAESKVKK
+620 
-628 GGTDT
+628 T
-633 IKATATYNNSTVKNA
+633 ATAYYNNQKVSDAVFNWATDNDK
-648 DIKWE
+648 
-653 SENPNV
+653 V
-659 ATVDN
+659 ATVDG
-664 GKITGVSEGTTTVK
+664 GKITAVGYGKTVIT
-678 ASWTA
+678 ASWKA
-683 ENGKTYTNNAT
+683 ENGTTYA
-694 VKVVYDGLY
+694 VKADVEVVQNGIY
-703 LSDAQN
+703 LTDAQN
-709 EVTLAQKSTQ
+709 EVTMPQGSTQ
-719 EIVWQL
+719 EIAWTL
-725 LDMGEY
+725 WNMGQY
-731 SAGST
+731 KAGST
-736 GAGYNTSSDVTWTS
+736 GEGYNTSSDVTWKS
-750 ANEDLV
+750 ADEAV
-756 TVDSVG
+756 ATVDSVG

-769 PDGEE
+769 PEGQT
-774 TAETTVSVSYKGTK
+774 TASTTVTVSYKGTK
-788 VKDVKVTVV
+788 VKDIKVNVTENQKVVV
-797 KNQAIATGATV
+797 KGEAVEITGTK
-808 DVAGTAGEKHAD
+808 GETKTNKAGED
-820 SNGNDNTN
+820 ITD
-828 TWKTG
+828 TWKIG
-833 AYKAGH
+833 YFENGH
-839 GSLGSEFNSSAN
+839 GSLNAQFYGNGIYN
-851 YLEIVDGTG
+851 IDIVKQAGEKVSVTG
-860 STASVKGK
+860 KTPYS
-868 SPSQG
+868 G
-873 YAYLSHKYYIPLTT
+873 YIYLSHKYYVPMET
-887 GQLCGVWQGIAVK
+887 GQLYGVWQSIAIK
-900 VTGAAGLYLNKS
+900 VNGEAGLYLNKNS
-912 SVSMKMGENNT
+912 LSMKMGESGT
-923 ATIQGTY
+923 ATILGTF
-930 ITENGEEW
+930 IKEDGTELERKF
-938 GSWANEKHPDF
+938 WADKSNPKLSKLE
-949 STIHMID
+949 MVE
-956 GDTNVVTA
+956 GDTNIVTA
-964 APDPKNG
+964 QSDPADG
-971 SVLKLTAV
+971 RMLHLTAV
-979 APGKTTITVQFD
+979 SPGKTTITIKCYPFD
-991 TSTLTATCDVEVTS
+991 PTATCEVEVTS
-1005 DARLVLTP
+1005 DARLILQPAELTV
-1013 ADKLRVVQG
+1013 KQG
-1022 DTATIEAKAWDGTQ
+1022 TTEKITAKAWDGSA
-1036 YVENPEITW
+1036 YVENPQITW
-1045 QSYNTSIATVDKGV
+1045 KSYNESIATVDGGV
-1059 VTGVKKGTVGVAAT
+1059 VTGVKRGNATVSAAWNGVNA
-1073 WNDIT
+1073 NDVKVT
-1078 SDPVQV
+1078 VT
-1084 SVVPSRTL
+1084 PSRNITL
-1092 TVTTTWDD
+1092 STEWDD
-1100 DNNRDNKRPEKTT
+1100 HDNQDGIRPEKAT
-1113 LQLTTTDGEKVGDPV
+1113 LQLTANDENCGDPI
-1128 ELNADNEWSYTWKN
+1128 ELNAENNWTYEWK
-1142 LASEDEDGQHIS
+1142 LLDAEDAEG
-1154 YLVTAVEDETLTAN
+1154 N
-1168 NYTAEVT
+1168 NIVYRVKAENPKEYTAKVT
-1175 RTSSDDNFVV
+1175 GSADDGFVV
-1185 TYKHEIEKTA
+1185 TYSHEIAKVSA
-1195 VTANVTWDDADNQ
+1195 TANVTWDDAENQ
-1208 DGIRPKEVT
+1208 DGIRPASVS
-1217 LQLTADGEAVGD
+1217 LQLKSKVEGGEAVNVGD
-1229 AITVKADS
+1229 NVTVKADAD
-1237 EGNWTK
+1237 GNWTK
-1243 TWSNLPV
+1243 TWTDLPKYNAGKV
-1250 NKEGAVG
+1250 IE
-1257 QAVVYT
+1257 YT
-1263 VEETGLPDGYTI
+1263 VEESGLPEGYTI
-1275 TTGTDEETGAI
+1275 TTTKDEETGAI
-1286 TVKNSH
+1286 T
-1292 TPAVKD
+1292 
-1298 LTVSAKWDDADD
+1298 
-1310 QDGVRPASVDAVL
+1310 
-1323 YAGDTAT
+1323 
-1330 DKTVTLTAEENWTA
+1330 
-1344 TIKDMPVYT
+1344 
-1353 AGKVGEAVSYS
+1353 
-1364 LKAAKEVE
+1364 LK
-1372 GYTSTTDGLNLT
+1372 
-1384 FSHKTAVTSVT
+1384 
-1395 ATIAWDDADNQDG
+1395 
-1408 IRPDNVS
+1408 
-1415 LQLKAGGEAVGS
+1415 
-1427 KITVDAA
+1427 
-1434 NDKWTKTWDNLP
+1434 
-1446 LKKAGK
+1446 
-1452 KIEYTVE
+1452 
-1459 ESNLRAEYTQKTT
+1459 
-1472 GTAADGFTIT
+1472 

-1503 QDGMRPEFVEA
+1503 QDGLRPEFVEA
-1514 ELYAGDTSTGK
+1514 ELYAGDASTGK

-1534 WKATFEKMAVN
+1534 WKATFEGLAVN

-1586 DVKATVVWEDGN
+1586 DVKATVVWADGN
-1598 NKDGVRPDTVSLQL
+1598 NRDGVRPETVSLQL

-1634 WTGLGENKAGKKVT
+1634 WTGLGEYKAGKEVV

-1674 FTVTATHVPAVAE
+1674 FTITATHVPAVAE

-1692 NWDDADNQD
+1692 NWDDAENQD
-1701 AIRPELVE
+1701 AIRPEFVE

-1762 VEGSPAKGLIL
+1762 VEGSPAKGLVL

-1779 YKTDVTVATK
+1779 YKTDVTVTTK
-1789 WDDAE
+1789 WDDAD

-1857 AAVSSTESGIVVTL
+1857 AVVSSTESGIVVTL

-1946 VDAYTSACTGTA
+1946 VDAYTSACTSTA

-1971 VDVTLTTKWNDKENQ
+1971 VDVTLTTKWNDKDNQ
-1986 DGNRPSSYSVQLMAD
+1986 DNVRPASYYVQLLAD
-2001 GVKVGDLITL
+2001 GVKVGDKIILES
-2011 NAGNEFSKT
+2011 ASDFSKT

-2034 AIVYTAEA
+2034 AIVYTAEV
-2042 TVPNP
+2042 TGLPES
-2047 DLYETSVSGD
+2047 YETSVSGD
-2057 AETGLVVTNTYIPAT
+2057 AATGLVVTNTYIPAT

-2219 WAELP
+2219 WTELP

-2358 TRITKK
+2358 TKITKK

-2391 RKVASKYYTV
+2391 KKVANKYYTV

-2418 KGSFAKY
+2418 KGKFAKY
-2425 AGKASFIIR
+2425 AGKASFTIR

-2461 TKYVVQYSQNNKFQ
+2461 TKYVVQYSQNNKFR
-2475 GKTTKSVTINKNTIS
+2475 GKTTRSVTINKNTIG

>member
-49 EDVDTSADSDLEFA
+49 EDVDTSADSDLESA

-87 VADEQQDTDEGSE
+87 VADDQQDTDEGSE
-100 AALFSD
+100 APLFSD

-119 AVGDGNTGNLKRDIG
+119 AVGDDTADIG
-134 EIAITKNENYSY
+134 AYEPREGDVGTFTVAGNDVYEYHRYRTTDGKYSGKYRFAVANYPVNNATITMAPYETRQFVVQSLVATNYKTATDDVTTTQWWKDYSRNPSYWPHSTIKWALTEGSDHASIFGETNPVVTISAFEEGDVTLTGTWTGYNCNTSSKKYKACELVVTYKIHITPAVGKVNFGDKFVLSGSPTSQDIIDNSVLTESDSWGEDNAYTDFAATRDESGKIKAGMKECTMSYKAYPSKGQGTINHNYYVDFHEMIGKELNTTAISPDERAKLQETFRRDVSLPAPGIYVQTPDPVSIPKKGDYTFITTQAFNGGNGAVSSPAYTYKFMDDSASEYADDSSVITATTADKGKVKVTALKPGATSMKIIYSY
-146 TRLYDEKGYI
+146 TDKATGEEKTAESKPIRITVNGIVFDE
-156 KLAVGTYPA
+156 PA
-165 NNSTVTVKV
+165 TI
-174 GDKKGL
+174 
-180 QYRTLYTTSTQTD
+180 TLSADEAKD
-193 YKKASWSNCT
+193 YKIKYKLFDYS
-203 SQNVG
+203 
-208 QYQNGVEWKSSNENV
+208 KENPDV
-223 AKVVSNSQYGP
+223 
-234 YTTGVWV
+234 TT
-241 QGISEGETTITSTWK
+241 
-256 PGSKFKDSDGNYTLG
+256 
-271 TVTNSFTVKV
+271 
-281 EKAADL
+281 
-287 VEVGTSFTLN
+287 
-297 GSPSSPFQVAREGSS
+297 
-312 AAKLYWGRTS
+312 
-322 SVNYSIPESTENF
+322 SIPEEDIVWSI
-335 DNSGMTTCNASWG
+335 DN
-348 AWSDTGEITHAFC
+348 
-361 INYAEMIGGVLDSNK
+361 K
-376 GAYDNS
+376 
-382 VYRESVS
+382 
-389 SYSAGGT
+389 
-396 TDVFLRPCKMP
+396 
-407 ADGIYV
+407 
-413 TGTGGDRG
+413 
-421 SFVNNNV
+421 
-428 IFDRVSSNSYVYV
+428 
-441 YGYCIKNQKKVDS
+441 
-454 ATFYSNIKWSSSDES
+454 
-469 VMKVARQDKYS
+469 
-480 VQLASYKAG
+480 
-489 IATLHGSYQ
+489 
-498 PVDSEGNPDGEPLTI
+498 
-513 DIKVIVCGFYIDEK
+513 
-527 AEDGTNTI
+527 
-535 EMSLDDES
+535 
-543 ITKKIQYKVIDST
+543 
-556 GEAEPT
+556 
-562 NTITWSV
+562 
-569 DKPAIASVDSDG
+569 AIASISTDG
-581 VVKAKAAGEATVTAQ
+581 VIRPKKEGSATVTLKATINGYQ
-596 YGDSSTNKDTV
+596 DTATQGVTVTSTGGRISLNKDSLTMT
-607 KIIVKG
+607 KG
-613 AGSLGFD
+613 SSQSL
-620 KAESKVKK
+620 
-628 GGTDT
+628 T
-633 IKATATYNNSTVKNA
+633 ATAYYNNQKVSDAVFNWATDNDK
-648 DIKWE
+648 
-653 SENPNV
+653 V
-659 ATVDN
+659 ATVDG
-664 GKITGVSEGTTTVK
+664 GKITAVGYGKTVIT
-678 ASWTA
+678 ASWKA
-683 ENGKTYTNNAT
+683 ENGTTYA
-694 VKVVYDGLY
+694 VKADVEVVQNGIY
-703 LSDAQN
+703 LTDAQN
-709 EVTLAQKSTQ
+709 EVTMPQGSTQ
-719 EIVWQL
+719 EIAWTL
-725 LDMGEY
+725 WNMGQY
-731 SAGST
+731 KAGST
-736 GAGYNTSSDVTWTS
+736 GEGYNPSSDVTWKS
-750 ANEDLV
+750 ADEAV
-756 TVDSVG
+756 ATVDSVG

-769 PDGEE
+769 PEGQT
-774 TAETTVSVSYKGTK
+774 TASTTVTVSYKGTK
-788 VKDVKVTVV
+788 VKDIKVNVTENQKVVV
-797 KNQAIATGATV
+797 KGEAVEITGTK
-808 DVAGTAGEKHAD
+808 GETKTNKAGED
-820 SNGNDNTN
+820 ITD
-828 TWKTG
+828 TWKIG
-833 AYKAGH
+833 YFENGH
-839 GSLGSEFNSSAN
+839 GSLNAQFYGNGIYN
-851 YLEIVDGTG
+851 IDIVKQAGEKVSVTG
-860 STASVKGK
+860 KTPYS
-868 SPSQG
+868 G
-873 YAYLSHKYYIPLTT
+873 YIYLSHKYYVPMET
-887 GQLCGVWQGIAVK
+887 GQLYGVWQSIAIK
-900 VTGAAGLYLNKS
+900 VNGEAGLYLNKNS
-912 SVSMKMGENNT
+912 LSMKMGESGT
-923 ATIQGTY
+923 ATILGTF
-930 ITENGEEW
+930 IKEDGTELERKF
-938 GSWANEKHPDF
+938 WADKSNPKLSKLE
-949 STIHMID
+949 MVE
-956 GDTNVVTA
+956 GDTNIVTA
-964 APDPKNG
+964 QSDPADG
-971 SVLKLTAV
+971 RMLHLTAV
-979 APGKTTITVQFD
+979 SPGKTTITIKCYPFD
-991 TSTLTATCDVEVTS
+991 PTATCEVEVTS
-1005 DARLVLTP
+1005 DARLILQPAELTV
-1013 ADKLRVVQG
+1013 KQG
-1022 DTATIEAKAWDGTQ
+1022 TTEKITAKAWDGSA
-1036 YVENPEITW
+1036 YVENPQITW
-1045 QSYNTSIATVDKGV
+1045 KSYNESIATVDGGV
-1059 VTGVKKGTVGVAAT
+1059 VTGVKRGNATVSAAWNGVNA
-1073 WNDIT
+1073 NDVKVT
-1078 SDPVQV
+1078 VT
-1084 SVVPSRTL
+1084 PSRNITL
-1092 TVTTTWDD
+1092 STEWDD
-1100 DNNRDNKRPEKTT
+1100 HDNQDGIRPEKAT
-1113 LQLTTTDGEKVGDPV
+1113 LQLTANDENCGDPI
-1128 ELNADNEWSYTWKN
+1128 ELNAENNWTYEWK
-1142 LASEDEDGQHIS
+1142 LLDAEDAEG
-1154 YLVTAVEDETLTAN
+1154 N
-1168 NYTAEVT
+1168 NIVYRVKAENPKEYTAKVT
-1175 RTSSDDNFVV
+1175 GSADDGFVV
-1185 TYKHEIEKTA
+1185 TYSHEIAKVSA
-1195 VTANVTWDDADNQ
+1195 TANVTWDDAENQ
-1208 DGIRPKEVT
+1208 DGIRPASVS
-1217 LQLTADGEAVGD
+1217 LQLKSKVEGGEAVNVGD
-1229 AITVKADS
+1229 NVTVKADAD
-1237 EGNWTK
+1237 GNWTK
-1243 TWSNLPV
+1243 TWTDLPKYNAGKV
-1250 NKEGAVG
+1250 IE
-1257 QAVVYT
+1257 YT
-1263 VEETGLPDGYTI
+1263 VEESGLPEGYTI
-1275 TTGTDEETGAI
+1275 TTTKDEETGAI
-1286 TVKNSH
+1286 T
-1292 TPAVKD
+1292 
-1298 LTVSAKWDDADD
+1298 
-1310 QDGVRPASVDAVL
+1310 
-1323 YAGDTAT
+1323 
-1330 DKTVTLTAEENWTA
+1330 
-1344 TIKDMPVYT
+1344 
-1353 AGKVGEAVSYS
+1353 
-1364 LKAAKEVE
+1364 LK
-1372 GYTSTTDGLNLT
+1372 
-1384 FSHKTAVTSVT
+1384 
-1395 ATIAWDDADNQDG
+1395 
-1408 IRPDNVS
+1408 
-1415 LQLKAGGEAVGS
+1415 
-1427 KITVDAA
+1427 
-1434 NDKWTKTWDNLP
+1434 
-1446 LKKAGK
+1446 
-1452 KIEYTVE
+1452 
-1459 ESNLRAEYTQKTT
+1459 
-1472 GTAADGFTIT
+1472 

-1503 QDGMRPEFVEA
+1503 QDGLRPEFVEA
-1514 ELYAGDTSTGK
+1514 ELYAGDASTGK

-1534 WKATFEKMAVN
+1534 WKATFEGLAVN

-1586 DVKATVVWEDGN
+1586 DVKATVVWADGN
-1598 NKDGVRPDTVSLQL
+1598 NRDGVRPETVSLQL

-1634 WTGLGENKAGKKVT
+1634 WTGLGEYKAGKEVV

-1674 FTVTATHVPAVAE
+1674 FTITATHVPAVAE

-1692 NWDDADNQD
+1692 NWDDAENQD
-1701 AIRPELVE
+1701 AIRPEFVE
-1709 AELYADDVSTGKKV
+1709 AELYAGDVSTGKKV

-1736 EMDLKKNGKTID
+1736 EMDLKKDGKTID
-1748 YTLVTTKVDGYDCV
+1748 YTLVATKVDGYDCV

-1779 YKTDVTVATK
+1779 YKTDVTVTTK

-1857 AAVSSTESGIVVTL
+1857 AVVSSTESGIVVTL

-1946 VDAYTSACTGTA
+1946 VDAYTSACTSTA

-1971 VDVTLTTKWNDKENQ
+1971 VDVTLTTKWNDKDNQ
-1986 DGNRPSSYSVQLMAD
+1986 DNVRPASYYVQLLAD
-2001 GVKVGDLITL
+2001 GVKVGDKIILES
-2011 NAGNEFSKT
+2011 ASDFSKT

-2034 AIVYTAEA
+2034 AIVYTAEV
-2042 TVPNP
+2042 TGLPES
-2047 DLYETSVSGD
+2047 YETSVSGD
-2057 AETGLVVTNTYIPAT
+2057 AATGLVVTNTYIPAT

-2358 TRITKK
+2358 TKITKK

-2391 RKVASKYYTV
+2391 KKVANKYYTV

-2418 KGSFAKY
+2418 KGKFAKY

>member
-49 EDVDTSADSDLEFA
+49 EDVDTSADSDLESA

-87 VADEQQDTDEGSE
+87 VADDQQDTDEGSE
-100 AALFSD
+100 APLFSD

-119 AVGDGNTGNLKRDIG
+119 AVGDDTADIG
-134 EIAITKNENYSY
+134 AYEPREGDVGTFTVAGNDVYEYHRYRTTDGKYSGKYRFAVANYPVNNATITMAPYETRQFVVQSLVATNYKTATDDVTTTQWWKDYSRNPSYWPHSTIKWALTEGSDHASIFGETNPVVTISAFEEGDVTLTGTWTGYNCNTSSKKYKACELVVTYKIHITPAVGKVNFGDKFVLSGSPTSQDIIDNSVLTESDSWGEDNAYTDFAATRDESGKIKAGMKECTMSYKAYPSKGQGTINHNYYVDFHEMIGKELNTTAISPDERAKLQETFRRDVSLPAPGIYVQTPDPVSIPKKGDYTFITTQAFNGGNGAVSSPAYTYKFMDDSASEYADDSSVITATTADKGKVKVTALKPGATSMKIIYSY
-146 TRLYDEKGYI
+146 TDKTTGEEKTAESKPIRITVNGIVFDE
-156 KLAVGTYPA
+156 PA
-165 NNSTVTVKV
+165 TI
-174 GDKKGL
+174 
-180 QYRTLYTTSTQTD
+180 TLSADEAKD
-193 YKKASWSNCT
+193 YKIKYKLFDYS
-203 SQNVG
+203 
-208 QYQNGVEWKSSNENV
+208 KENPDV
-223 AKVVSNSQYGP
+223 
-234 YTTGVWV
+234 TT
-241 QGISEGETTITSTWK
+241 
-256 PGSKFKDSDGNYTLG
+256 
-271 TVTNSFTVKV
+271 
-281 EKAADL
+281 
-287 VEVGTSFTLN
+287 
-297 GSPSSPFQVAREGSS
+297 
-312 AAKLYWGRTS
+312 
-322 SVNYSIPESTENF
+322 SIPEKDIVWSI
-335 DNSGMTTCNASWG
+335 DN
-348 AWSDTGEITHAFC
+348 
-361 INYAEMIGGVLDSNK
+361 K
-376 GAYDNS
+376 
-382 VYRESVS
+382 
-389 SYSAGGT
+389 
-396 TDVFLRPCKMP
+396 
-407 ADGIYV
+407 
-413 TGTGGDRG
+413 
-421 SFVNNNV
+421 
-428 IFDRVSSNSYVYV
+428 
-441 YGYCIKNQKKVDS
+441 
-454 ATFYSNIKWSSSDES
+454 
-469 VMKVARQDKYS
+469 
-480 VQLASYKAG
+480 
-489 IATLHGSYQ
+489 
-498 PVDSEGNPDGEPLTI
+498 
-513 DIKVIVCGFYIDEK
+513 
-527 AEDGTNTI
+527 
-535 EMSLDDES
+535 
-543 ITKKIQYKVIDST
+543 
-556 GEAEPT
+556 
-562 NTITWSV
+562 
-569 DKPAIASVDSDG
+569 AIASISTDG
-581 VVKAKAAGEATVTAQ
+581 VIRPKKEGSATVTLKATINGYQ
-596 YGDSSTNKDTV
+596 DTATQGVTVTSTGGRISLNKDSLTMT
-607 KIIVKG
+607 KG
-613 AGSLGFD
+613 SSQSL
-620 KAESKVKK
+620 
-628 GGTDT
+628 T
-633 IKATATYNNSTVKNA
+633 ATAYYNNQKVSDAVFNWATDNDK
-648 DIKWE
+648 
-653 SENPNV
+653 V
-659 ATVDN
+659 ATVDG
-664 GKITGVSEGTTTVK
+664 GKITAVGYGKTVIT
-678 ASWTA
+678 ASWKA
-683 ENGKTYTNNAT
+683 ENGTTYA
-694 VKVVYDGLY
+694 VKADVEVVQNGIY
-703 LSDAQN
+703 LTDAQN
-709 EVTLAQKSTQ
+709 EVTMPQGSTQ
-719 EIVWQL
+719 EIAWTL
-725 LDMGEY
+725 WNMGQY
-731 SAGST
+731 KAGST
-736 GAGYNTSSDVTWTS
+736 GEGYNTSSDVTWKS
-750 ANEDLV
+750 ADEAV
-756 TVDSVG
+756 ATVDSVG

-769 PDGEE
+769 PEGQT
-774 TAETTVSVSYKGTK
+774 TASTTVTVSYKGTK
-788 VKDVKVTVV
+788 VKDIKVNVTENQKVVV
-797 KNQAIATGATV
+797 KGEAVEITGTK
-808 DVAGTAGEKHAD
+808 GETKTNKAGED
-820 SNGNDNTN
+820 ITD
-828 TWKTG
+828 TWKIG
-833 AYKAGH
+833 YFENGH
-839 GSLGSEFNSSAN
+839 GSLNAQFYGNGIYN
-851 YLEIVDGTG
+851 IDIVKQAGEKVSVTG
-860 STASVKGK
+860 KTPYS
-868 SPSQG
+868 G
-873 YAYLSHKYYIPLTT
+873 YIYLSHKYYVPMET
-887 GQLCGVWQGIAVK
+887 GQLYGVWQSIAIK
-900 VTGAAGLYLNKS
+900 VNGEAGLYLNKNS
-912 SVSMKMGENNT
+912 LSMKMGESGT
-923 ATIQGTY
+923 ATILGTF
-930 ITENGEEW
+930 IKEDGTELERKF
-938 GSWANEKHPDF
+938 WADKSNPKLSKLE
-949 STIHMID
+949 MVE
-956 GDTNVVTA
+956 GDTNIVTA
-964 APDPKNG
+964 QSDPEDG
-971 SVLKLTAV
+971 RMLHLTAV
-979 APGKTTITVQFD
+979 SPGKTTITIKCYPFD
-991 TSTLTATCDVEVTS
+991 PTATCEVEVTS
-1005 DARLVLTP
+1005 DARLILQPAELTV
-1013 ADKLRVVQG
+1013 KQG
-1022 DTATIEAKAWDGTQ
+1022 TTEKITAKAWDGSA
-1036 YVENPEITW
+1036 YVENPQITW
-1045 QSYNTSIATVDKGV
+1045 KSYNESIATVDGGV
-1059 VTGVKKGTVGVAAT
+1059 VTGVKRGNATVSAAWNGVNA
-1073 WNDIT
+1073 NDVKVT
-1078 SDPVQV
+1078 VT
-1084 SVVPSRTL
+1084 PSRNITL
-1092 TVTTTWDD
+1092 STEWDD
-1100 DNNRDNKRPEKTT
+1100 HDNQDGIRPEKAT
-1113 LQLTTTDGEKVGDPV
+1113 LQLTANDENCGDPI
-1128 ELNADNEWSYTWKN
+1128 ELNAENNWTYEWK
-1142 LASEDEDGQHIS
+1142 LLDAEDAEG
-1154 YLVTAVEDETLTAN
+1154 N
-1168 NYTAEVT
+1168 NIVYRVKAENPEEYTAKVT
-1175 RTSSDDNFVV
+1175 GSADDGFVV
-1185 TYKHEIEKTA
+1185 TYSHEIAKVSA
-1195 VTANVTWDDADNQ
+1195 TANVTWDDAENQ
-1208 DGIRPKEVT
+1208 DGIRPASVS
-1217 LQLTADGEAVGD
+1217 LQLKSKVEGGEAVNVGD
-1229 AITVKADS
+1229 NVTVKADAD
-1237 EGNWTK
+1237 GNWTK
-1243 TWSNLPV
+1243 TWTDLPKYNAGKV
-1250 NKEGAVG
+1250 IE
-1257 QAVVYT
+1257 YT
-1263 VEETGLPDGYTI
+1263 VEESGLPEGYTI
-1275 TTGTDEETGAI
+1275 TTTKDEETGAI
-1286 TVKNSH
+1286 T
-1292 TPAVKD
+1292 
-1298 LTVSAKWDDADD
+1298 
-1310 QDGVRPASVDAVL
+1310 
-1323 YAGDTAT
+1323 
-1330 DKTVTLTAEENWTA
+1330 
-1344 TIKDMPVYT
+1344 
-1353 AGKVGEAVSYS
+1353 
-1364 LKAAKEVE
+1364 LK
-1372 GYTSTTDGLNLT
+1372 
-1384 FSHKTAVTSVT
+1384 
-1395 ATIAWDDADNQDG
+1395 
-1408 IRPDNVS
+1408 
-1415 LQLKAGGEAVGS
+1415 
-1427 KITVDAA
+1427 
-1434 NDKWTKTWDNLP
+1434 
-1446 LKKAGK
+1446 
-1452 KIEYTVE
+1452 
-1459 ESNLRAEYTQKTT
+1459 
-1472 GTAADGFTIT
+1472 

-1503 QDGMRPEFVEA
+1503 QDGLRPEFVEA
-1514 ELYAGDTSTGK
+1514 ELYAGDASTGK

-1534 WKATFEKMAVN
+1534 WKATFEGLAVN

-1586 DVKATVVWEDGN
+1586 DVKATVVWADGN
-1598 NKDGVRPDTVSLQL
+1598 NRDGVRPETVSLQL

-1634 WTGLGENKAGKKVT
+1634 WTGLGEYKAGKEVV

-1674 FTVTATHVPAVAE
+1674 FTITATHVPAVAE

-1692 NWDDADNQD
+1692 NWDDAENQD
-1701 AIRPELVE
+1701 AIRPEFVE
-1709 AELYADDVSTGKKV
+1709 AELYAGDVSTGKKV

-1736 EMDLKKNGKTID
+1736 EMDLKKDGKTID
-1748 YTLVTTKVDGYDCV
+1748 YTLVATKVDGYDCV

-1779 YKTDVTVATK
+1779 YKTDVTVTTK

-1946 VDAYTSACTGTA
+1946 VDAYTSACTSTA

-2057 AETGLVVTNTYIPAT
+2057 AATGLVVTNTYIPAT

-2358 TRITKK
+2358 TKITKK

-2391 RKVASKYYTV
+2391 KKVANKYYTV

-2418 KGSFAKY
+2418 KGKFAKY
-2425 AGKASFIIR
+2425 AGKASFTIR

-2475 GKTTKSVTINKNTIS
+2475 GKTTKSVTINKNTIG

>member
-49 EDVDTSADSDLEFA
+49 EDVDTSADSDLESA

-87 VADEQQDTDEGSE
+87 VADDQQDTDEGSE
-100 AALFSD
+100 APLFSD

-119 AVGDGNTGNLKRDIG
+119 AVGDDTNDTGAYEPREGDVGTVTVAGNDVYEYHRYRATGGKYSGNYRFAVANYPVNNATVTMAPNETRQFVVQSLVATNYKKATDNVKTTQWWKDSRNPAQWPHSTIKWALTEGSDHAYIFGETNPVVTIGAFEEGDVTLTGTWTGYNCNVSSKKYEACKLVVTYKIHITPAVDKVNFSDKFVLSGSPTSQDIIDNSVLTESDSWGKENAYTDFAVARDESGKIKAGMKECTMSYKAYPSKGQGTIKHNYYIDFHEMVGKELNTTAMSPDERAKLEETFRRDVSLPAPGIYVQTPGPVSIPKKGDYTFITTQAFNGGNGAVSSPAYTYKFMDDSASEYADDSSVITATTADKGKVKVTALKAGATSMKI
-134 EIAITKNENYSY
+134 IYSY
-146 TRLYDEKGYI
+146 TDKTTGEEKTAESKPIRITVNGIVFDE
-156 KLAVGTYPA
+156 PA
-165 NNSTVTVKV
+165 TI
-174 GDKKGL
+174 
-180 QYRTLYTTSTQTD
+180 TLSADEAKD
-193 YKKASWSNCT
+193 YKIKYKLFDYS
-203 SQNVG
+203 
-208 QYQNGVEWKSSNENV
+208 KENPDV
-223 AKVVSNSQYGP
+223 
-234 YTTGVWV
+234 TT
-241 QGISEGETTITSTWK
+241 
-256 PGSKFKDSDGNYTLG
+256 
-271 TVTNSFTVKV
+271 
-281 EKAADL
+281 
-287 VEVGTSFTLN
+287 
-297 GSPSSPFQVAREGSS
+297 
-312 AAKLYWGRTS
+312 
-322 SVNYSIPESTENF
+322 SIPEEDIVWSI
-335 DNSGMTTCNASWG
+335 DN
-348 AWSDTGEITHAFC
+348 
-361 INYAEMIGGVLDSNK
+361 K
-376 GAYDNS
+376 
-382 VYRESVS
+382 
-389 SYSAGGT
+389 
-396 TDVFLRPCKMP
+396 
-407 ADGIYV
+407 
-413 TGTGGDRG
+413 
-421 SFVNNNV
+421 
-428 IFDRVSSNSYVYV
+428 
-441 YGYCIKNQKKVDS
+441 
-454 ATFYSNIKWSSSDES
+454 
-469 VMKVARQDKYS
+469 
-480 VQLASYKAG
+480 
-489 IATLHGSYQ
+489 
-498 PVDSEGNPDGEPLTI
+498 
-513 DIKVIVCGFYIDEK
+513 
-527 AEDGTNTI
+527 
-535 EMSLDDES
+535 
-543 ITKKIQYKVIDST
+543 
-556 GEAEPT
+556 
-562 NTITWSV
+562 
-569 DKPAIASVDSDG
+569 AIASISTDG
-581 VVKAKAAGEATVTAQ
+581 VIRPKKEGSATVTLKATINGYQ
-596 YGDSSTNKDTV
+596 DTATQGVTVTSTGGRISLNKDSLTMT
-607 KIIVKG
+607 KG
-613 AGSLGFD
+613 SSQSL
-620 KAESKVKK
+620 
-628 GGTDT
+628 T
-633 IKATATYNNSTVKNA
+633 ATAYYNNQKVSDAVFNWATDNDK
-648 DIKWE
+648 
-653 SENPNV
+653 V
-659 ATVDN
+659 ATVDG
-664 GKITGVSEGTTTVK
+664 GKITAVGYGKTVIT
-678 ASWTA
+678 ASWKA
-683 ENGKTYTNNAT
+683 ENGTTYA
-694 VKVVYDGLY
+694 VKADVEVVQNGIY
-703 LSDAQN
+703 LTDAQN
-709 EVTLAQKSTQ
+709 EVTMPQGSTQ
-719 EIVWQL
+719 EIAWTL
-725 LDMGEY
+725 WNMGQY
-731 SAGST
+731 KAGST
-736 GAGYNTSSDVTWTS
+736 GEGYNTSSDVTWKS
-750 ANEDLV
+750 ADEAV
-756 TVDSVG
+756 ATVDSVG

-769 PDGEE
+769 PEGQT
-774 TAETTVSVSYKGTK
+774 TASTTVTVSYKGTK
-788 VKDVKVTVV
+788 VKDIKVNVTENQKVVV
-797 KNQAIATGATV
+797 KGEAVEITGTK
-808 DVAGTAGEKHAD
+808 GKTKTNKAGED
-820 SNGNDNTN
+820 ITD
-828 TWKTG
+828 TWKIG
-833 AYKAGH
+833 YFENGH
-839 GSLGSEFNSSAN
+839 GSLNAQFYGNGIYN
-851 YLEIVDGTG
+851 IDIVKQAGEKVSVTG
-860 STASVKGK
+860 KTPYS
-868 SPSQG
+868 G
-873 YAYLSHKYYIPLTT
+873 YIYLSHKYYVPMET
-887 GQLCGVWQGIAVK
+887 GQLYGVWQSIAIK
-900 VTGAAGLYLNKS
+900 VNGEAGLYLNKNS
-912 SVSMKMGENNT
+912 LSMKMGESGT
-923 ATIQGTY
+923 ATILGTF
-930 ITENGEEW
+930 IKEDGTELERKF
-938 GSWANEKHPDF
+938 WADKSNPKLSKLE
-949 STIHMID
+949 MVE
-956 GDTNVVTA
+956 GDTNIVTA
-964 APDPKNG
+964 KADPEDG
-971 SVLKLTAV
+971 RMLHLTAV
-979 APGKTTITVQFD
+979 SPGKTTITIKCYPFD
-991 TSTLTATCDVEVTS
+991 PTATCEVEVTS
-1005 DARLVLTP
+1005 DARLILQPAELTV
-1013 ADKLRVVQG
+1013 KQG
-1022 DTATIEAKAWDGTQ
+1022 TTEKITAKAWDGSA
-1036 YVENPEITW
+1036 YVENPQITW
-1045 QSYNTSIATVDKGV
+1045 KSYNESIATVDGGV
-1059 VTGVKKGTVGVAAT
+1059 VTGVKRGNATVSAAWNGVNA
-1073 WNDIT
+1073 NDVKVT
-1078 SDPVQV
+1078 VT
-1084 SVVPSRTL
+1084 PSRNITL
-1092 TVTTTWDD
+1092 STEWDD
-1100 DNNRDNKRPEKTT
+1100 HDNQDGIRPEKAT
-1113 LQLTTTDGEKVGDPV
+1113 LQLTANDENCGDPI
-1128 ELNADNEWSYTWKN
+1128 ELNAENNWTYEWK
-1142 LASEDEDGQHIS
+1142 LLDAEDAEG
-1154 YLVTAVEDETLTAN
+1154 N
-1168 NYTAEVT
+1168 NIVYRVKAENPKEYTAKVT
-1175 RTSSDDNFVV
+1175 GSADDGFVV
-1185 TYKHEIEKTA
+1185 TYSHEIAKVSA
-1195 VTANVTWDDADNQ
+1195 TANVTWDDAENQ
-1208 DGIRPKEVT
+1208 DGIRPASVS
-1217 LQLTADGEAVGD
+1217 LQLKSKVEGGEAVNVGD
-1229 AITVKADS
+1229 NVTVKADAD
-1237 EGNWTK
+1237 GNWTK
-1243 TWSNLPV
+1243 TWTDLPKY
-1250 NKEGAVG
+1250 N
-1257 QAVVYT
+1257 
-1263 VEETGLPDGYTI
+1263 
-1275 TTGTDEETGAI
+1275 
-1286 TVKNSH
+1286 
-1292 TPAVKD
+1292 
-1298 LTVSAKWDDADD
+1298 
-1310 QDGVRPASVDAVL
+1310 
-1323 YAGDTAT
+1323 
-1330 DKTVTLTAEENWTA
+1330 
-1344 TIKDMPVYT
+1344 
-1353 AGKVGEAVSYS
+1353 AGKV
-1364 LKAAKEVE
+1364 
-1372 GYTSTTDGLNLT
+1372 
-1384 FSHKTAVTSVT
+1384 
-1395 ATIAWDDADNQDG
+1395 
-1408 IRPDNVS
+1408 
-1415 LQLKAGGEAVGS
+1415 
-1427 KITVDAA
+1427 
-1434 NDKWTKTWDNLP
+1434 
-1446 LKKAGK
+1446 
-1452 KIEYTVE
+1452 IEYTVE
-1459 ESNLRAEYTQKTT
+1459 ESGLPEGY
-1472 GTAADGFTIT
+1472 TIT
-1482 NSYTPKGVDIAVS
+1482 TTKNEETGAITLKNSYTPKGVDIAVS

-1503 QDGMRPEFVEA
+1503 QDGLRPEFVEA
-1514 ELYAGDTSTGK
+1514 ELYAGDASTGK

-1534 WKATFEKMAVN
+1534 WKATFEGLAVN

-1586 DVKATVVWEDGN
+1586 DVKATVVWADGN
-1598 NKDGVRPDTVSLQL
+1598 NRDGVRPETVSLQL

-1634 WTGLGENKAGKKVT
+1634 WTGLGEYKAGKEVV

-1674 FTVTATHVPAVAE
+1674 FTITATHVPAVAE

-1692 NWDDADNQD
+1692 NWDDAENQD
-1701 AIRPELVE
+1701 AIRPEFVE
-1709 AELYADDVSTGKKV
+1709 AELYAGDVSTGKKV

-1736 EMDLKKNGKTID
+1736 EMDLKKDGKTID
-1748 YTLVTTKVDGYDCV
+1748 YTLVATKVDGYDCV

-1779 YKTDVTVATK
+1779 YKTDVTVTTK

-1857 AAVSSTESGIVVTL
+1857 AVVSSTESGIVVTL

-1931 VYAAGQKITYTLKSD
+1931 VYAAGQKITYTLKAD
-1946 VDAYTSACTGTA
+1946 VDAYTSACTSTA

-2057 AETGLVVTNTYIPAT
+2057 AATGLVVTNTYVPAT

-2115 NSWTAKFAQVDV
+2115 NSWTSKFAQVDV

-2224 KYKAGKEIAYKV
+2224 KYKAGKEITYKV

-2280 VVDSRPSKL
+2280 IVDSRPSKL

-2358 TRITKK
+2358 TKITKK

-2391 RKVASKYYTV
+2391 KKVANKYYTV

-2418 KGSFAKY
+2418 KGKFAKY

>member
-49 EDVDTSADSDLEFA
+49 EDVDTSADSDLESA

-87 VADEQQDTDEGSE
+87 VADDQQDTDEGSE
-100 AALFSD
+100 APLFSD

-119 AVGDGNTGNLKRDIG
+119 AVGDDTNDTGAYEPREGD
-134 EIAITKNENYSY
+134 
-146 TRLYDEKGYI
+146 
-156 KLAVGTYPA
+156 VG
-165 NNSTVTVKV
+165 TVTVAGNDV
-174 GDKKGL
+174 YEYHR
-180 QYRTLYTTSTQTD
+180 YRATGGKYSGNYRFAVANYPVNNATVTMAPYETRQFVVQSLVATN
-193 YKKASWSNCT
+193 YKKAT
-203 SQNVG
+203 DNV
-208 QYQNGVEWKSSNENV
+208 K
-223 AKVVSNSQYGP
+223 
-234 YTTGVWV
+234 TTQW
-241 QGISEGETTITSTWK
+241 W
-256 PGSKFKDSDGNYTLG
+256 KDSRNPSYYPYSTIKWELTEGSEHAYISSGPTSPAVTIGAFEEGDVTLTG
-271 TVTNSFTVKV
+271 TWTGYNCNISNKKYKACELVVTYKIHITPAVGKV
-281 EKAADL
+281 NFGDKFGL
-287 VEVGTSFTLN
+287 S
-297 GSPSSPFQVAREGSS
+297 GSPSSQDIIDNSVLTESDSWGKENAYTDFAVARDESGKIKAGMKECTMSYKAYPS
-312 AAKLYWGRTS
+312 KGQGTIKHTYYIDFHEMVGKELNTTAMSPDERAKLEETFRRDVSLPAPGIYVQTPGPVSIPKKGDYTFITTQAFNGGNGAVSSPAYTYKFMDDSASEYADDS
-322 SVNYSIPESTENF
+322 SVITATTADKGKVKVTALKAGATSMKIIYSYTDKTTGEEKTAESKPIRITVNGIVFDEPATITLSADEAKDYKIKYKLFDYSKENPDVTTSIPEKDIVWSI
-335 DNSGMTTCNASWG
+335 DN
-348 AWSDTGEITHAFC
+348 
-361 INYAEMIGGVLDSNK
+361 K
-376 GAYDNS
+376 
-382 VYRESVS
+382 
-389 SYSAGGT
+389 
-396 TDVFLRPCKMP
+396 
-407 ADGIYV
+407 
-413 TGTGGDRG
+413 
-421 SFVNNNV
+421 
-428 IFDRVSSNSYVYV
+428 
-441 YGYCIKNQKKVDS
+441 
-454 ATFYSNIKWSSSDES
+454 
-469 VMKVARQDKYS
+469 
-480 VQLASYKAG
+480 
-489 IATLHGSYQ
+489 
-498 PVDSEGNPDGEPLTI
+498 
-513 DIKVIVCGFYIDEK
+513 
-527 AEDGTNTI
+527 
-535 EMSLDDES
+535 
-543 ITKKIQYKVIDST
+543 
-556 GEAEPT
+556 
-562 NTITWSV
+562 
-569 DKPAIASVDSDG
+569 AIASISTDG
-581 VVKAKAAGEATVTAQ
+581 VIRPKKEGSATVTLKATINGYQ
-596 YGDSSTNKDTV
+596 DTATQGVTVTSTGGRISLNKDSLTMT
-607 KIIVKG
+607 KG
-613 AGSLGFD
+613 SSQSL
-620 KAESKVKK
+620 
-628 GGTDT
+628 T
-633 IKATATYNNSTVKNA
+633 ATAYYNNQKVSDAVFNWATDNDK
-648 DIKWE
+648 
-653 SENPNV
+653 V
-659 ATVDN
+659 ATVDG
-664 GKITGVSEGTTTVK
+664 GKITAVGYGKTVIT
-678 ASWTA
+678 ASWKA
-683 ENGKTYTNNAT
+683 ENGTTYA
-694 VKVVYDGLY
+694 VKADVEVVQNGIY
-703 LSDAQN
+703 LTDAQN
-709 EVTLAQKSTQ
+709 EVTMPQGSTQ
-719 EIVWQL
+719 EIAWTL
-725 LDMGEY
+725 WNMGQY
-731 SAGST
+731 KAGST
-736 GAGYNTSSDVTWTS
+736 GEGYNTSSDVTWKS
-750 ANEDLV
+750 ADEAV
-756 TVDSVG
+756 ATVDSVG

-769 PDGEE
+769 PEGQT
-774 TAETTVSVSYKGTK
+774 TASTTVTVSYKGTK
-788 VKDVKVTVV
+788 VKDIKVNVTENQKVVV
-797 KNQAIATGATV
+797 KGETVEITGTK
-808 DVAGTAGEKHAD
+808 GETKTNKAGED
-820 SNGNDNTN
+820 ITD
-828 TWKTG
+828 TWKIG
-833 AYKAGH
+833 YFENGH
-839 GSLGSEFNSSAN
+839 GSLNAQFYGNGIYN
-851 YLEIVDGTG
+851 IDIVKQAGEKVSVTG
-860 STASVKGK
+860 KTPYS
-868 SPSQG
+868 G
-873 YAYLSHKYYIPLTT
+873 YIYLSHKYYVPMET
-887 GQLCGVWQGIAVK
+887 GQLYGVWQSIAIK
-900 VTGAAGLYLNKS
+900 VNGEAGLYLNKNS
-912 SVSMKMGENNT
+912 LSMKMGESGT
-923 ATIQGTY
+923 ATILGTF
-930 ITENGEEW
+930 IKEDGTELERKF
-938 GSWANEKHPDF
+938 WADKSNPKLSKLE
-949 STIHMID
+949 MVE
-956 GDTNVVTA
+956 GDTNIVTA
-964 APDPKNG
+964 QSDPADG
-971 SVLKLTAV
+971 RMLHLTAV
-979 APGKTTITVQFD
+979 SPGKTTITIKCYPFD
-991 TSTLTATCDVEVTS
+991 PTATCEVEVTS
-1005 DARLVLTP
+1005 DARLILQPAELTV
-1013 ADKLRVVQG
+1013 KQG
-1022 DTATIEAKAWDGTQ
+1022 TTEKITAKAWDGSA
-1036 YVENPEITW
+1036 YVENPQITW
-1045 QSYNTSIATVDKGV
+1045 KSYNESIATVDGGV
-1059 VTGVKKGTVGVAAT
+1059 VTGVKRGNATVSAAWNGVNA
-1073 WNDIT
+1073 NDVKVT
-1078 SDPVQV
+1078 VT
-1084 SVVPSRTL
+1084 PSRNITL
-1092 TVTTTWDD
+1092 STEWDD
-1100 DNNRDNKRPEKTT
+1100 HDNQDGIRPEKAT
-1113 LQLTTTDGEKVGDPV
+1113 LQLTANDENCGDPI
-1128 ELNADNEWSYTWKN
+1128 ELNAENNWTYEWK
-1142 LASEDEDGQHIS
+1142 LLDAEDAEGNNIVYRVKAEDP
-1154 YLVTAVEDETLTAN
+1154 EE
-1168 NYTAEVT
+1168 YTAKVT
-1175 RTSSDDNFVV
+1175 GSADDGFVV
-1185 TYKHEIEKTA
+1185 TYSHEIAKVSA
-1195 VTANVTWDDADNQ
+1195 TANVTWDDAENQ
-1208 DGIRPKEVT
+1208 DGIRPASVS
-1217 LQLTADGEAVGD
+1217 LQLKSKVEGGEAVNVGD
-1229 AITVKADS
+1229 NVTVKADAD
-1237 EGNWTK
+1237 GNWTK
-1243 TWSNLPV
+1243 TWTDLPKYNAGKV
-1250 NKEGAVG
+1250 IE
-1257 QAVVYT
+1257 YT
-1263 VEETGLPDGYTI
+1263 VEESGLPEGYTI
-1275 TTGTDEETGAI
+1275 TTTKDEETGAI
-1286 TVKNSH
+1286 T
-1292 TPAVKD
+1292 
-1298 LTVSAKWDDADD
+1298 
-1310 QDGVRPASVDAVL
+1310 
-1323 YAGDTAT
+1323 
-1330 DKTVTLTAEENWTA
+1330 
-1344 TIKDMPVYT
+1344 
-1353 AGKVGEAVSYS
+1353 
-1364 LKAAKEVE
+1364 LK
-1372 GYTSTTDGLNLT
+1372 
-1384 FSHKTAVTSVT
+1384 
-1395 ATIAWDDADNQDG
+1395 
-1408 IRPDNVS
+1408 
-1415 LQLKAGGEAVGS
+1415 
-1427 KITVDAA
+1427 
-1434 NDKWTKTWDNLP
+1434 
-1446 LKKAGK
+1446 
-1452 KIEYTVE
+1452 
-1459 ESNLRAEYTQKTT
+1459 
-1472 GTAADGFTIT
+1472 

-1503 QDGMRPEFVEA
+1503 QDGLRPEFVEA
-1514 ELYAGDTSTGK
+1514 ELYAGDASTGK

-1534 WKATFEKMAVN
+1534 WKATFEGLAVN

-1586 DVKATVVWEDGN
+1586 DVKATVVWADGN
-1598 NKDGVRPDTVSLQL
+1598 NRDGVRPETVSLQL

-1634 WTGLGENKAGKKVT
+1634 WTGLGEYKAGKEVV

-1674 FTVTATHVPAVAE
+1674 FTITATHVPAVAE

-1692 NWDDADNQD
+1692 NWDDAENQD
-1701 AIRPELVE
+1701 AIRPEFVE

-1762 VEGSPAKGLIL
+1762 VEGSPAKGLVL

-1779 YKTDVTVATK
+1779 YKTDVTVTTK
-1789 WDDAE
+1789 WDDAD

-1857 AAVSSTESGIVVTL
+1857 AVVSSTESGIVVTL

-1885 WDDADNQDALRPAS
+1885 WDDADNQDGIRPAS

-1946 VDAYTSACTGTA
+1946 VDAYTSACTSTA

-1971 VDVTLTTKWNDKENQ
+1971 VDVTLTTKWNDKDNQ
-1986 DGNRPSSYSVQLMAD
+1986 DNVRPASYYVQLLAD
-2001 GVKVGDLITL
+2001 GVKVGDKIILES
-2011 NAGNEFSKT
+2011 ASDFSKT

-2034 AIVYTAEA
+2034 AIVYTAEV
-2042 TVPNP
+2042 TGLPES
-2047 DLYETSVSGD
+2047 YETSVSGD
-2057 AETGLVVTNTYIPAT
+2057 AATGLVVTNTYIPAT

-2358 TRITKK
+2358 TKITKK

-2391 RKVASKYYTV
+2391 KKVANKYYTV

-2418 KGSFAKY
+2418 KGKFAKY

>member
-49 EDVDTSADSDLEFA
+49 EDVDTSADSDLESA

-87 VADEQQDTDEGSE
+87 VADDQQDTDEGSE
-100 AALFSD
+100 APLFSD

-119 AVGDGNTGNLKRDIG
+119 AVGDDTNDTGAYEPREGD
-134 EIAITKNENYSY
+134 
-146 TRLYDEKGYI
+146 
-156 KLAVGTYPA
+156 VG
-165 NNSTVTVKV
+165 TVTVAGNDV
-174 GDKKGL
+174 YEYHR
-180 QYRTLYTTSTQTD
+180 YRATGGKYSGNYRFAVANYPVNNATVTMAPYETRQFVVQSLVATN
-193 YKKASWSNCT
+193 YKKAT
-203 SQNVG
+203 DNV
-208 QYQNGVEWKSSNENV
+208 K
-223 AKVVSNSQYGP
+223 
-234 YTTGVWV
+234 TTQW
-241 QGISEGETTITSTWK
+241 W
-256 PGSKFKDSDGNYTLG
+256 KDSRNPSYYPYSTIKWELTEGSEHAYISSGPTSPAVTIGAFEEGDVTLTG
-271 TVTNSFTVKV
+271 TWTGYNCNISNKKYKACELVVTYKIHITPAVGKV
-281 EKAADL
+281 NFGDKFGL
-287 VEVGTSFTLN
+287 S
-297 GSPSSPFQVAREGSS
+297 GSPSSQDIIDNSVLTESDSWGKENAYTDFAVARDESGKIKAGMKECTMSYKAYPS
-312 AAKLYWGRTS
+312 KGQGTIKHTYYIDFHEMVGKELNTTAMSPDERAKLEETFRRDVSLPAPGIYVQTPGPVSIPKKGDYTFITTQAFNGGNGAVSSPAYTYKFMDDSASEYADDS
-322 SVNYSIPESTENF
+322 SVITATTADKGKVKVTALKAGATSMKIIYSYTDKTTGEEKTAESKPIRITVNGIVFDEPATITLSADEAKDYKIKYKLFDYSKENPDVTTSIPEKDIVWSI
-335 DNSGMTTCNASWG
+335 DN
-348 AWSDTGEITHAFC
+348 
-361 INYAEMIGGVLDSNK
+361 K
-376 GAYDNS
+376 
-382 VYRESVS
+382 
-389 SYSAGGT
+389 
-396 TDVFLRPCKMP
+396 
-407 ADGIYV
+407 
-413 TGTGGDRG
+413 
-421 SFVNNNV
+421 
-428 IFDRVSSNSYVYV
+428 
-441 YGYCIKNQKKVDS
+441 
-454 ATFYSNIKWSSSDES
+454 
-469 VMKVARQDKYS
+469 
-480 VQLASYKAG
+480 
-489 IATLHGSYQ
+489 
-498 PVDSEGNPDGEPLTI
+498 
-513 DIKVIVCGFYIDEK
+513 
-527 AEDGTNTI
+527 
-535 EMSLDDES
+535 
-543 ITKKIQYKVIDST
+543 
-556 GEAEPT
+556 
-562 NTITWSV
+562 
-569 DKPAIASVDSDG
+569 AIASISTDG
-581 VVKAKAAGEATVTAQ
+581 VIRPKKEGSATVTLKATINGYQ
-596 YGDSSTNKDTV
+596 DTATQGVTVTSTGGRISLNKDSLTMT
-607 KIIVKG
+607 KG
-613 AGSLGFD
+613 SSQSL
-620 KAESKVKK
+620 
-628 GGTDT
+628 T
-633 IKATATYNNSTVKNA
+633 ATAYYNNQKVSDAVFNWATDNDK
-648 DIKWE
+648 
-653 SENPNV
+653 V
-659 ATVDN
+659 ATVDG
-664 GKITGVSEGTTTVK
+664 GKITAVGYGKTVIT
-678 ASWTA
+678 ASWKA
-683 ENGKTYTNNAT
+683 ENGTTYA
-694 VKVVYDGLY
+694 VKADVEVVQNGIY
-703 LSDAQN
+703 LTDAQN
-709 EVTLAQKSTQ
+709 EVTMPQGSTQ
-719 EIVWQL
+719 EIAWTL
-725 LDMGEY
+725 WNMGQY
-731 SAGST
+731 KAGST
-736 GAGYNTSSDVTWTS
+736 GEGYNTSSDVTWKS
-750 ANEDLV
+750 ADEAV
-756 TVDSVG
+756 ATVDSVG

-769 PDGEE
+769 PEGQT
-774 TAETTVSVSYKGTK
+774 TASTTVTVSYKGTK
-788 VKDVKVTVV
+788 VKDIKVNVTENQKVVV
-797 KNQAIATGATV
+797 KGEAVEITGTK
-808 DVAGTAGEKHAD
+808 GETKTNKAGED
-820 SNGNDNTN
+820 ITD
-828 TWKTG
+828 TWKIG
-833 AYKAGH
+833 YFENGH
-839 GSLGSEFNSSAN
+839 GSLNAQFYGNGIYN
-851 YLEIVDGTG
+851 IDIVKQAGEKVSVTG
-860 STASVKGK
+860 KTPYS
-868 SPSQG
+868 G
-873 YAYLSHKYYIPLTT
+873 YIYLSHKYYVPMET
-887 GQLCGVWQGIAVK
+887 GQLYGVWQSIAIK
-900 VTGAAGLYLNKS
+900 VNGEAGLYLNKNS
-912 SVSMKMGENNT
+912 LSMKMGESGT
-923 ATIQGTY
+923 ATILGTF
-930 ITENGEEW
+930 IKEDGTELERKF
-938 GSWANEKHPDF
+938 WADKSNPKLSKLE
-949 STIHMID
+949 MVE
-956 GDTNVVTA
+956 GDTNIVTA
-964 APDPKNG
+964 QSDPADG
-971 SVLKLTAV
+971 RMLHLTAV
-979 APGKTTITVQFD
+979 SPGKTTITIKCYPFD
-991 TSTLTATCDVEVTS
+991 PTATCEVEVTS
-1005 DARLVLTP
+1005 DARLILQPAELTV
-1013 ADKLRVVQG
+1013 KQG
-1022 DTATIEAKAWDGTQ
+1022 TTEKITAKAWDGSA
-1036 YVENPEITW
+1036 YVENPQITW
-1045 QSYNTSIATVDKGV
+1045 KSYNESIATVDGGV
-1059 VTGVKKGTVGVAAT
+1059 VTGVKRGNATVSAAWNGVNA
-1073 WNDIT
+1073 NDVKVT
-1078 SDPVQV
+1078 VT
-1084 SVVPSRTL
+1084 PSRNITL
-1092 TVTTTWDD
+1092 STEWDD
-1100 DNNRDNKRPEKTT
+1100 HDNQDGIRPEKAT
-1113 LQLTTTDGEKVGDPV
+1113 LQLTANDENCGDPI
-1128 ELNADNEWSYTWKN
+1128 ELNAENNWTYEWK
-1142 LASEDEDGQHIS
+1142 LLDAEDAEGNNIVYRVKAEDP
-1154 YLVTAVEDETLTAN
+1154 EE
-1168 NYTAEVT
+1168 YTAKVT
-1175 RTSSDDNFVV
+1175 GSADDGFVV
-1185 TYKHEIEKTA
+1185 TYSHEIAKVSA
-1195 VTANVTWDDADNQ
+1195 TANVTWDDAENQ
-1208 DGIRPKEVT
+1208 DGIRPASVS
-1217 LQLTADGEAVGD
+1217 LQLKSKVEGGEAVNVGD
-1229 AITVKADS
+1229 NVTVKADAD
-1237 EGNWTK
+1237 GNWTK
-1243 TWSNLPV
+1243 TWTDLPKYNAGKV
-1250 NKEGAVG
+1250 IE
-1257 QAVVYT
+1257 YT
-1263 VEETGLPDGYTI
+1263 VEESGLPEGYTI
-1275 TTGTDEETGAI
+1275 TTTKDEETGAI
-1286 TVKNSH
+1286 T
-1292 TPAVKD
+1292 
-1298 LTVSAKWDDADD
+1298 
-1310 QDGVRPASVDAVL
+1310 
-1323 YAGDTAT
+1323 
-1330 DKTVTLTAEENWTA
+1330 
-1344 TIKDMPVYT
+1344 
-1353 AGKVGEAVSYS
+1353 
-1364 LKAAKEVE
+1364 LK
-1372 GYTSTTDGLNLT
+1372 
-1384 FSHKTAVTSVT
+1384 
-1395 ATIAWDDADNQDG
+1395 
-1408 IRPDNVS
+1408 
-1415 LQLKAGGEAVGS
+1415 
-1427 KITVDAA
+1427 
-1434 NDKWTKTWDNLP
+1434 
-1446 LKKAGK
+1446 
-1452 KIEYTVE
+1452 
-1459 ESNLRAEYTQKTT
+1459 
-1472 GTAADGFTIT
+1472 

-1503 QDGMRPEFVEA
+1503 QDGLRPEFVEA
-1514 ELYAGDTSTGK
+1514 ELYAGDASTGK

-1534 WKATFEKMAVN
+1534 WKATFEGLAVN

-1586 DVKATVVWEDGN
+1586 DVKATVVWADGN
-1598 NKDGVRPDTVSLQL
+1598 NRDGVRPETVSLQL

-1634 WTGLGENKAGKKVT
+1634 WTGLGEYKAGKEVV

-1674 FTVTATHVPAVAE
+1674 FTITATHVPAVAE

-1692 NWDDADNQD
+1692 NWDDAENQD
-1701 AIRPELVE
+1701 AIRPEFVE

-1762 VEGSPAKGLIL
+1762 VEGSPAKGLVL

-1779 YKTDVTVATK
+1779 YKTDVTVTTK
-1789 WDDAE
+1789 WDDAD

-1857 AAVSSTESGIVVTL
+1857 AVVSSTESGIVVTL

-1885 WDDADNQDALRPAS
+1885 WDDADNQDGIRPAS

-1946 VDAYTSACTGTA
+1946 VDAYTSACTSTA

-1971 VDVTLTTKWNDKENQ
+1971 VDVTLTTKWNDKDNQ
-1986 DGNRPSSYSVQLMAD
+1986 DNVRPASYYVQLLAD
-2001 GVKVGDLITL
+2001 GVKVGDKIILES
-2011 NAGNEFSKT
+2011 ASDFSKT

-2034 AIVYTAEA
+2034 AIVYTAEV
-2042 TVPNP
+2042 TGLPES
-2047 DLYETSVSGD
+2047 YETSVSGD
-2057 AETGLVVTNTYIPAT
+2057 AATGLVVTNTYIPAT

-2358 TRITKK
+2358 TKITKK

-2391 RKVASKYYTV
+2391 KKVANKYYTV

-2418 KGSFAKY
+2418 KGKFAKY

-2445 TGKKTLAVG
+2445 TGKKKTLAVG

>member
-49 EDVDTSADSDLEFA
+49 EDVDTSADSDLESA

-87 VADEQQDTDEGSE
+87 VADDQQDTDEGSE
-100 AALFSD
+100 APLFSD

-119 AVGDGNTGNLKRDIG
+119 AVGDDTADIG
-134 EIAITKNENYSY
+134 AYEPREGDVGTFTVAGNDVYEYHRYRTTDGKYSGKYRFAVANYPVNNATITMAPYETRQFVVQSLVATNYKTATDDVTTTQWWKDYSRNPSYWPHSTIKWALTEGSDHASIFGETNPVVTISAFEEGDVTLTGTWTGYNCNTSSKKYKACELVVTYKIHITPAVGKVNFGDKFVLSGSPTSQDIIDNSVLTESDSWGEDNAYTDFAATRDESGKIKAGMKECTMSYKAYPSKGQGTINHNYYVDFHEMIGKELNTTAISPDERAKLQETFRRDVSLPAPGIYVQTPDPVSIPKKGDYTFITTQAFNGGNGAVSSPAYTYKFMDDSASEYADDSSVITATTADKGKVKVTALKPGATSMKIIYSY
-146 TRLYDEKGYI
+146 TDKTTGEEKTAESKPIRITVNGIVFDE
-156 KLAVGTYPA
+156 PA
-165 NNSTVTVKV
+165 TI
-174 GDKKGL
+174 
-180 QYRTLYTTSTQTD
+180 TLSADEAKD
-193 YKKASWSNCT
+193 YKIKYKLFDYS
-203 SQNVG
+203 
-208 QYQNGVEWKSSNENV
+208 KENPDV
-223 AKVVSNSQYGP
+223 
-234 YTTGVWV
+234 TT
-241 QGISEGETTITSTWK
+241 
-256 PGSKFKDSDGNYTLG
+256 
-271 TVTNSFTVKV
+271 
-281 EKAADL
+281 
-287 VEVGTSFTLN
+287 
-297 GSPSSPFQVAREGSS
+297 
-312 AAKLYWGRTS
+312 
-322 SVNYSIPESTENF
+322 SIPEEDIVWSI
-335 DNSGMTTCNASWG
+335 DN
-348 AWSDTGEITHAFC
+348 
-361 INYAEMIGGVLDSNK
+361 K
-376 GAYDNS
+376 
-382 VYRESVS
+382 
-389 SYSAGGT
+389 
-396 TDVFLRPCKMP
+396 
-407 ADGIYV
+407 
-413 TGTGGDRG
+413 
-421 SFVNNNV
+421 
-428 IFDRVSSNSYVYV
+428 
-441 YGYCIKNQKKVDS
+441 
-454 ATFYSNIKWSSSDES
+454 
-469 VMKVARQDKYS
+469 
-480 VQLASYKAG
+480 
-489 IATLHGSYQ
+489 
-498 PVDSEGNPDGEPLTI
+498 
-513 DIKVIVCGFYIDEK
+513 
-527 AEDGTNTI
+527 
-535 EMSLDDES
+535 
-543 ITKKIQYKVIDST
+543 
-556 GEAEPT
+556 
-562 NTITWSV
+562 
-569 DKPAIASVDSDG
+569 AIASISTDG
-581 VVKAKAAGEATVTAQ
+581 VIRPKKEGSATVTLKATINGYQ
-596 YGDSSTNKDTV
+596 DTATQGVTVTSTGGRISLNKDSLTMT
-607 KIIVKG
+607 KG
-613 AGSLGFD
+613 SSQSL
-620 KAESKVKK
+620 
-628 GGTDT
+628 T
-633 IKATATYNNSTVKNA
+633 ATAYYNNQKVSDAVFNWATDNDK
-648 DIKWE
+648 
-653 SENPNV
+653 V
-659 ATVDN
+659 ATVDG
-664 GKITGVSEGTTTVK
+664 GKITAVGYGKTVIT
-678 ASWTA
+678 ASWKA
-683 ENGKTYTNNAT
+683 ENGTTYA
-694 VKVVYDGLY
+694 VKADVEVVQNGIY
-703 LSDAQN
+703 LTDAQN
-709 EVTLAQKSTQ
+709 EVTMPQGSTQ
-719 EIVWQL
+719 EIAWTL
-725 LDMGEY
+725 WNMGQY
-731 SAGST
+731 KAGST
-736 GAGYNTSSDVTWTS
+736 GEGYNPSSDVTWKS
-750 ANEDLV
+750 ADEAV
-756 TVDSVG
+756 ATVDSVG

-769 PDGEE
+769 PEGQT
-774 TAETTVSVSYKGTK
+774 TASTTVTVSYKGTK
-788 VKDVKVTVV
+788 VKDIKVNVTENQKVVV
-797 KNQAIATGATV
+797 KGEAVEITGTK
-808 DVAGTAGEKHAD
+808 GETKTNKAGED
-820 SNGNDNTN
+820 ITD
-828 TWKTG
+828 TWKIG
-833 AYKAGH
+833 YFENGH
-839 GSLGSEFNSSAN
+839 GSLNAQFYGNGIYN
-851 YLEIVDGTG
+851 IDIVKQAGEKVSVTG
-860 STASVKGK
+860 KTPYS
-868 SPSQG
+868 G
-873 YAYLSHKYYIPLTT
+873 YIYLSHKYYVPMET
-887 GQLCGVWQGIAVK
+887 GQLYGVWQSIAIK
-900 VTGAAGLYLNKS
+900 VNGEAGLYLNKNS
-912 SVSMKMGENNT
+912 LSMKMGESGT
-923 ATIQGTY
+923 ATILGTF
-930 ITENGEEW
+930 IKEDGTELERKF
-938 GSWANEKHPDF
+938 WADKSNPKLSKLE
-949 STIHMID
+949 MVE
-956 GDTNVVTA
+956 GDTNIVTA
-964 APDPKNG
+964 QSDPADG
-971 SVLKLTAV
+971 RMLHLTAV
-979 APGKTTITVQFD
+979 SPGKTTITIKCYPFD
-991 TSTLTATCDVEVTS
+991 PTATCEVEVTS
-1005 DARLVLTP
+1005 DARLILQPAELTV
-1013 ADKLRVVQG
+1013 KQG
-1022 DTATIEAKAWDGTQ
+1022 TTEKITAKAWDGSA
-1036 YVENPEITW
+1036 YVENPQITW
-1045 QSYNTSIATVDKGV
+1045 KSYNESIATVDGGV
-1059 VTGVKKGTVGVAAT
+1059 VTGVKRGNATVSAAWNGVNA
-1073 WNDIT
+1073 NDVKVT
-1078 SDPVQV
+1078 VT
-1084 SVVPSRTL
+1084 PSRNITL
-1092 TVTTTWDD
+1092 STEWDD
-1100 DNNRDNKRPEKTT
+1100 HDNQDGIRPEKAT
-1113 LQLTTTDGEKVGDPV
+1113 LQLTANDENCGDPI
-1128 ELNADNEWSYTWKN
+1128 ELNAENNWTYEWK
-1142 LASEDEDGQHIS
+1142 LLDAEDAEGNNIVYRVKAEDP
-1154 YLVTAVEDETLTAN
+1154 EE
-1168 NYTAEVT
+1168 YTAKVT
-1175 RTSSDDNFVV
+1175 GSADDGFVV
-1185 TYKHEIEKTA
+1185 TYSHEIAKVSA
-1195 VTANVTWDDADNQ
+1195 TANVTWDDAENQ
-1208 DGIRPKEVT
+1208 DGIRPASVS
-1217 LQLTADGEAVGD
+1217 LQLKSKVEGGEAVNVGD
-1229 AITVKADS
+1229 NVTVKADAD
-1237 EGNWTK
+1237 GNWTK
-1243 TWSNLPV
+1243 TWTDLPKYNAGKV
-1250 NKEGAVG
+1250 IE
-1257 QAVVYT
+1257 YT
-1263 VEETGLPDGYTI
+1263 VEESGLPEGYTI
-1275 TTGTDEETGAI
+1275 TTTKDEETGAI
-1286 TVKNSH
+1286 T
-1292 TPAVKD
+1292 
-1298 LTVSAKWDDADD
+1298 
-1310 QDGVRPASVDAVL
+1310 
-1323 YAGDTAT
+1323 
-1330 DKTVTLTAEENWTA
+1330 
-1344 TIKDMPVYT
+1344 
-1353 AGKVGEAVSYS
+1353 
-1364 LKAAKEVE
+1364 LK
-1372 GYTSTTDGLNLT
+1372 
-1384 FSHKTAVTSVT
+1384 
-1395 ATIAWDDADNQDG
+1395 
-1408 IRPDNVS
+1408 
-1415 LQLKAGGEAVGS
+1415 
-1427 KITVDAA
+1427 
-1434 NDKWTKTWDNLP
+1434 
-1446 LKKAGK
+1446 
-1452 KIEYTVE
+1452 
-1459 ESNLRAEYTQKTT
+1459 
-1472 GTAADGFTIT
+1472 

-1503 QDGMRPEFVEA
+1503 QDGLRPEFVEA
-1514 ELYAGDTSTGK
+1514 ELYAGDASTGK

-1534 WKATFEKMAVN
+1534 WKATFEGLAVN

-1586 DVKATVVWEDGN
+1586 DVKATVVWADGN
-1598 NKDGVRPDTVSLQL
+1598 NRDGVRPETVSLQL

-1634 WTGLGENKAGKKVT
+1634 WTGLGEYKAGKEVV

-1674 FTVTATHVPAVAE
+1674 FTITATHVPAVAE

-1692 NWDDADNQD
+1692 NWDDAENQD
-1701 AIRPELVE
+1701 AIRPEFVE

-1762 VEGSPAKGLIL
+1762 VEGSPAKGLVL

-1779 YKTDVTVATK
+1779 YKTDVTVTTK
-1789 WDDAE
+1789 WDDAD

-1857 AAVSSTESGIVVTL
+1857 AVVSSTESGIVVTL

-1885 WDDADNQDALRPAS
+1885 WDDADNQDGIRPAS

-1946 VDAYTSACTGTA
+1946 VDAYTSACTSTA

-1971 VDVTLTTKWNDKENQ
+1971 VDVTLTTKWNDKDNQ
-1986 DGNRPSSYSVQLMAD
+1986 DNVRPASYYVQLLAD
-2001 GVKVGDLITL
+2001 GVKVGDKIILES
-2011 NAGNEFSKT
+2011 ASDFSKT

-2034 AIVYTAEA
+2034 AIVYTAEV
-2042 TVPNP
+2042 TGLPES
-2047 DLYETSVSGD
+2047 YETSVSGD
-2057 AETGLVVTNTYIPAT
+2057 AATGLVVTNTYIPAT

-2358 TRITKK
+2358 TKITKK

-2391 RKVASKYYTV
+2391 KKVANKYYTV

-2418 KGSFAKY
+2418 KGKFAKY
-2425 AGKASFIIR
+2425 AGKASFVIR

>member
-49 EDVDTSADSDLEFA
+49 EDVDTSADSDLESA

-87 VADEQQDTDEGSE
+87 VADDQQDTDEGSE
-100 AALFSD
+100 APLFSD

-119 AVGDGNTGNLKRDIG
+119 AVGDDTNDTGAYEPREGD
-134 EIAITKNENYSY
+134 
-146 TRLYDEKGYI
+146 
-156 KLAVGTYPA
+156 VG
-165 NNSTVTVKV
+165 TVTVAGNDV
-174 GDKKGL
+174 YEYHR
-180 QYRTLYTTSTQTD
+180 YRATGGKYSGNYRFAVANYPVNNATVTMAPYETRQFVVQSLVATN
-193 YKKASWSNCT
+193 YKKAT
-203 SQNVG
+203 DNV
-208 QYQNGVEWKSSNENV
+208 K
-223 AKVVSNSQYGP
+223 
-234 YTTGVWV
+234 TTQW
-241 QGISEGETTITSTWK
+241 W
-256 PGSKFKDSDGNYTLG
+256 KDSRNPSYYPYSTIKWELTEGSEHAYISSGPTSPAVTIGAFEEGDVTLTG
-271 TVTNSFTVKV
+271 TWTGYNCNISNKKYKACELVVTYKIHITPAVGKV
-281 EKAADL
+281 NFGDKFGL
-287 VEVGTSFTLN
+287 S
-297 GSPSSPFQVAREGSS
+297 GSPSSQDIIDNSVLTESDSWGKENAYTDFAVARDESGKIKAGMKECTMSYKAYPS
-312 AAKLYWGRTS
+312 KGQGTIKHTYYIDFHEMVGKELNTTAMSPDERAKLEETFRRDVSLPAPGIYVQTPGPVSIPKKGDYTFITTQAFNGGNGAVSSPAYTYKFMDDSASEYADDS
-322 SVNYSIPESTENF
+322 SVITATTADKGKVKVTALKAGATSMKIIYSYTDKTTGEEKTAESKPIRITVNGIVFDEPATITLSADEAKDYKIKYKLFDYSKENPDVTTSIPEKDIVWSI
-335 DNSGMTTCNASWG
+335 DN
-348 AWSDTGEITHAFC
+348 
-361 INYAEMIGGVLDSNK
+361 K
-376 GAYDNS
+376 
-382 VYRESVS
+382 
-389 SYSAGGT
+389 
-396 TDVFLRPCKMP
+396 
-407 ADGIYV
+407 
-413 TGTGGDRG
+413 
-421 SFVNNNV
+421 
-428 IFDRVSSNSYVYV
+428 
-441 YGYCIKNQKKVDS
+441 
-454 ATFYSNIKWSSSDES
+454 
-469 VMKVARQDKYS
+469 
-480 VQLASYKAG
+480 
-489 IATLHGSYQ
+489 
-498 PVDSEGNPDGEPLTI
+498 
-513 DIKVIVCGFYIDEK
+513 
-527 AEDGTNTI
+527 
-535 EMSLDDES
+535 
-543 ITKKIQYKVIDST
+543 
-556 GEAEPT
+556 
-562 NTITWSV
+562 
-569 DKPAIASVDSDG
+569 AIASISTDG
-581 VVKAKAAGEATVTAQ
+581 VIRPKKEGSATVTLKATINGYQ
-596 YGDSSTNKDTV
+596 DTATQGVTVTSTGGRISLNKDSLTMT
-607 KIIVKG
+607 KG
-613 AGSLGFD
+613 SSQSL
-620 KAESKVKK
+620 
-628 GGTDT
+628 T
-633 IKATATYNNSTVKNA
+633 ATAYYNNQKVSDAVFNWATDNDK
-648 DIKWE
+648 
-653 SENPNV
+653 V
-659 ATVDN
+659 ATVDG
-664 GKITGVSEGTTTVK
+664 GKITAVGYGKTVIT
-678 ASWTA
+678 ASWKA
-683 ENGKTYTNNAT
+683 ENGTTYA
-694 VKVVYDGLY
+694 VKADVEVVQNGIY
-703 LSDAQN
+703 LTDAQN
-709 EVTLAQKSTQ
+709 EVTMPQGSTQ
-719 EIVWQL
+719 EIAWTL
-725 LDMGEY
+725 WNMGQY
-731 SAGST
+731 KAGST
-736 GAGYNTSSDVTWTS
+736 GEGYNTSSDVTWKS
-750 ANEDLV
+750 ADEAV
-756 TVDSVG
+756 ATVDSVG

-769 PDGEE
+769 PEGQT
-774 TAETTVSVSYKGTK
+774 TASTTVTVSYKGTK
-788 VKDVKVTVV
+788 VKDIKVNVTENQKVVV
-797 KNQAIATGATV
+797 KGEAVEITGTK
-808 DVAGTAGEKHAD
+808 GETKTNKAGED
-820 SNGNDNTN
+820 ITD
-828 TWKTG
+828 TWKIG
-833 AYKAGH
+833 YFENGH
-839 GSLGSEFNSSAN
+839 GSLNAQFYGNGIYN
-851 YLEIVDGTG
+851 IDIVKQAGEKVSVTG
-860 STASVKGK
+860 KTPYS
-868 SPSQG
+868 G
-873 YAYLSHKYYIPLTT
+873 YIYLSHKYYVPMET
-887 GQLCGVWQGIAVK
+887 GQLYGVWQSIAIK
-900 VTGAAGLYLNKS
+900 VNGEAGLYLNKNS
-912 SVSMKMGENNT
+912 LSMKMGESGT
-923 ATIQGTY
+923 ATILGTF
-930 ITENGEEW
+930 IKEDGTELERKF
-938 GSWANEKHPDF
+938 WADKSNPKLSKLE
-949 STIHMID
+949 MVE
-956 GDTNVVTA
+956 GDTNIVTA
-964 APDPKNG
+964 QSDPADG
-971 SVLKLTAV
+971 RMLHLTAV
-979 APGKTTITVQFD
+979 SPGKTTITIKCYPFD
-991 TSTLTATCDVEVTS
+991 PTATCEVEVTS
-1005 DARLVLTP
+1005 DARLILQPAELTV
-1013 ADKLRVVQG
+1013 KQG
-1022 DTATIEAKAWDGTQ
+1022 TTEKITAKAWDGSA
-1036 YVENPEITW
+1036 YVENPQITW
-1045 QSYNTSIATVDKGV
+1045 KSYNESIATVDGGV
-1059 VTGVKKGTVGVAAT
+1059 VTGVKRGNATVSAAWNGVNA
-1073 WNDIT
+1073 NDVKVT
-1078 SDPVQV
+1078 VT
-1084 SVVPSRTL
+1084 PSRNITL
-1092 TVTTTWDD
+1092 STEWDD
-1100 DNNRDNKRPEKTT
+1100 HDNQDGIRPEKAT
-1113 LQLTTTDGEKVGDPV
+1113 LQLTANDENCGDPI
-1128 ELNADNEWSYTWKN
+1128 ELNAENNWTYEWK
-1142 LASEDEDGQHIS
+1142 LLDAEDAEGNNIVYRVKAEDP
-1154 YLVTAVEDETLTAN
+1154 EE
-1168 NYTAEVT
+1168 YTAKVT
-1175 RTSSDDNFVV
+1175 GSADDGFVV
-1185 TYKHEIEKTA
+1185 TYSHEIAKVSA
-1195 VTANVTWDDADNQ
+1195 TANVTWDDAENQ
-1208 DGIRPKEVT
+1208 DGIRPASVS
-1217 LQLTADGEAVGD
+1217 LQLKSKVEGGEAVNVGD
-1229 AITVKADS
+1229 NVTVKADAD
-1237 EGNWTK
+1237 GNWTK
-1243 TWSNLPV
+1243 TWTDLPKYNAGKV
-1250 NKEGAVG
+1250 IE
-1257 QAVVYT
+1257 YT
-1263 VEETGLPDGYTI
+1263 VEESGLPEGYTI
-1275 TTGTDEETGAI
+1275 TTTKDEETGAI
-1286 TVKNSH
+1286 T
-1292 TPAVKD
+1292 
-1298 LTVSAKWDDADD
+1298 
-1310 QDGVRPASVDAVL
+1310 
-1323 YAGDTAT
+1323 
-1330 DKTVTLTAEENWTA
+1330 
-1344 TIKDMPVYT
+1344 
-1353 AGKVGEAVSYS
+1353 
-1364 LKAAKEVE
+1364 LK
-1372 GYTSTTDGLNLT
+1372 
-1384 FSHKTAVTSVT
+1384 
-1395 ATIAWDDADNQDG
+1395 
-1408 IRPDNVS
+1408 
-1415 LQLKAGGEAVGS
+1415 
-1427 KITVDAA
+1427 
-1434 NDKWTKTWDNLP
+1434 
-1446 LKKAGK
+1446 
-1452 KIEYTVE
+1452 
-1459 ESNLRAEYTQKTT
+1459 
-1472 GTAADGFTIT
+1472 

-1503 QDGMRPEFVEA
+1503 QDGLRPEFVEA
-1514 ELYAGDTSTGK
+1514 ELYAGDASTGK

-1534 WKATFEKMAVN
+1534 WKATFEGLAVN

-1586 DVKATVVWEDGN
+1586 DVKATVVWADGN
-1598 NKDGVRPDTVSLQL
+1598 NRDGVRPETVSLQL

-1634 WTGLGENKAGKKVT
+1634 WTGLGEYKAGKEVV

-1674 FTVTATHVPAVAE
+1674 FTITATHVPAVAE

-1692 NWDDADNQD
+1692 NWDDAENQD
-1701 AIRPELVE
+1701 AIRPEFVE

-1762 VEGSPAKGLIL
+1762 VEGSPAKGLVL

-1779 YKTDVTVATK
+1779 YKTDVTVTTK
-1789 WDDAE
+1789 WDDAD

-1857 AAVSSTESGIVVTL
+1857 AVVSSTESGIVVTL

-1885 WDDADNQDALRPAS
+1885 WDDADNQDGIRPAS

-1946 VDAYTSACTGTA
+1946 VDAYTSACTSTA

-1971 VDVTLTTKWNDKENQ
+1971 VDVTLTTKWNDKDNQ
-1986 DGNRPSSYSVQLMAD
+1986 DNVRPASYYVQLLAD
-2001 GVKVGDLITL
+2001 GVKVGDKIILES
-2011 NAGNEFSKT
+2011 ASDFSKT

-2034 AIVYTAEA
+2034 AIVYTAEV
-2042 TVPNP
+2042 TGLPES
-2047 DLYETSVSGD
+2047 YETSVSGD
-2057 AETGLVVTNTYIPAT
+2057 AATGLVVTNTYIPAT

-2358 TRITKK
+2358 TKITKK

-2391 RKVASKYYTV
+2391 KKVANKYYTV

-2418 KGSFAKY
+2418 KGKFAKY

-2461 TKYVVQYSQNNKFQ
+2461 IKYVVQYSQNNKFQ

>member
-49 EDVDTSADSDLEFA
+49 EDVDTSADSDLEST

-87 VADEQQDTDEGSE
+87 VADDQQDTDEGSE
-100 AALFSD
+100 APLFSD

-119 AVGDGNTGNLKRDIG
+119 AVGDDTADIG
-134 EIAITKNENYSY
+134 AYEPREGDVGTFTVAGNDVYEYHRYRTTDGKYSGKYRFAVANYPVNNATITMAPYETRQFVVQSLVATNYKTATDDVTTTQWWKDYSRNPSYWPHSTIKWALTEGSDHASIFGETNPVVTISAFEEGDVTLTGTWTGYNCNTSSKKYKACELVVTYKIHITPAVGKVNFGDKFGLSGSPTSQDIIDNSVLTESDSWGKDNAYTDFAATRDESGKIKAGMKECTMSYKAYPSKGQGTINHNYYVDFHEMIGKELNTTAISPDERAKLQETFRRDVSLPAPGIYVQTPDPVSIPKKGDYTFITTQAFNGGNGAVSSPAYTYKFMDDSASEYADDSSVITATTADKGKVKVTALKPGATSMKIIYSY
-146 TRLYDEKGYI
+146 TDKTTGEEKTAESKPIRITVNGIVFDE
-156 KLAVGTYPA
+156 PA
-165 NNSTVTVKV
+165 TI
-174 GDKKGL
+174 
-180 QYRTLYTTSTQTD
+180 TLSADEAKD
-193 YKKASWSNCT
+193 YKIKYKLFDYS
-203 SQNVG
+203 
-208 QYQNGVEWKSSNENV
+208 KENPDV
-223 AKVVSNSQYGP
+223 
-234 YTTGVWV
+234 TT
-241 QGISEGETTITSTWK
+241 
-256 PGSKFKDSDGNYTLG
+256 
-271 TVTNSFTVKV
+271 
-281 EKAADL
+281 
-287 VEVGTSFTLN
+287 
-297 GSPSSPFQVAREGSS
+297 
-312 AAKLYWGRTS
+312 
-322 SVNYSIPESTENF
+322 SIPEEDIVWSI
-335 DNSGMTTCNASWG
+335 DN
-348 AWSDTGEITHAFC
+348 
-361 INYAEMIGGVLDSNK
+361 K
-376 GAYDNS
+376 
-382 VYRESVS
+382 
-389 SYSAGGT
+389 
-396 TDVFLRPCKMP
+396 
-407 ADGIYV
+407 
-413 TGTGGDRG
+413 
-421 SFVNNNV
+421 
-428 IFDRVSSNSYVYV
+428 
-441 YGYCIKNQKKVDS
+441 
-454 ATFYSNIKWSSSDES
+454 
-469 VMKVARQDKYS
+469 
-480 VQLASYKAG
+480 
-489 IATLHGSYQ
+489 
-498 PVDSEGNPDGEPLTI
+498 
-513 DIKVIVCGFYIDEK
+513 
-527 AEDGTNTI
+527 
-535 EMSLDDES
+535 
-543 ITKKIQYKVIDST
+543 
-556 GEAEPT
+556 
-562 NTITWSV
+562 
-569 DKPAIASVDSDG
+569 AIASISTDG
-581 VVKAKAAGEATVTAQ
+581 VIRPKKEGSATVTLKATINGYQ
-596 YGDSSTNKDTV
+596 DTATQGVTVTSTGGRISLNKDSLTMT
-607 KIIVKG
+607 KG
-613 AGSLGFD
+613 SSQSL
-620 KAESKVKK
+620 
-628 GGTDT
+628 T
-633 IKATATYNNSTVKNA
+633 ATAYYNKQEVSDAVFNWTTDNDK
-648 DIKWE
+648 
-653 SENPNV
+653 V
-659 ATVDN
+659 ATVDG
-664 GKITGVSEGTTTVK
+664 GKITAVGYGKTVIT
-678 ASWTA
+678 ASWKA
-683 ENGKTYTNNAT
+683 ENGTTYA
-694 VKVVYDGLY
+694 VKADVEVVQNGIY
-703 LSDAQN
+703 LTDAQN
-709 EVTLAQKSTQ
+709 EVTMPQGSTQ
-719 EIVWQL
+719 EIAWTL
-725 LDMGEY
+725 WNMGQY
-731 SAGST
+731 KAGST
-736 GAGYNTSSDVTWTS
+736 GEGYNTSSDVTWKS
-750 ANEDLV
+750 ADEAV
-756 TVDSVG
+756 ATVDSVG

-769 PDGEE
+769 PEGQT
-774 TAETTVSVSYKGTK
+774 TASTTVTVSYKGTK
-788 VKDVKVTVV
+788 VKDIKVNVTENQKVVV
-797 KNQAIATGATV
+797 KGEAVEITGTK
-808 DVAGTAGEKHAD
+808 GETKTNKAGED
-820 SNGNDNTN
+820 ITD
-828 TWKTG
+828 TWKIG
-833 AYKAGH
+833 YFENGH
-839 GSLGSEFNSSAN
+839 GSLNAQFYGNGIYN
-851 YLEIVDGTG
+851 IDIVKQAGEKVSVTG
-860 STASVKGK
+860 KTPYS
-868 SPSQG
+868 G
-873 YAYLSHKYYIPLTT
+873 YIYLSHKYYVPMET
-887 GQLCGVWQGIAVK
+887 GQLYGVWQSIAIK
-900 VTGAAGLYLNKS
+900 VNGEAGLYLNKNS
-912 SVSMKMGENNT
+912 LSMKMGESGT
-923 ATIQGTY
+923 ATILGTF
-930 ITENGEEW
+930 IKEDGTELERKF
-938 GSWANEKHPDF
+938 WADKSNPKLSKLE
-949 STIHMID
+949 MVE
-956 GDTNVVTA
+956 GDTNIVTA
-964 APDPKNG
+964 KADPEDG
-971 SVLKLTAV
+971 RMLHLTAV
-979 APGKTTITVQFD
+979 SPGKTTITIKCYPFD
-991 TSTLTATCDVEVTS
+991 PTATCEVEVTS
-1005 DARLVLTP
+1005 DARLILQPAELTV
-1013 ADKLRVVQG
+1013 KQG
-1022 DTATIEAKAWDGTQ
+1022 TTEKITAKAWDGSA
-1036 YVENPEITW
+1036 YVENPQITW
-1045 QSYNTSIATVDKGV
+1045 KSYNESIATVDGGV
-1059 VTGVKKGTVGVAAT
+1059 VTGVKRGNATVSAAWNGVNA
-1073 WNDIT
+1073 NDVKVT
-1078 SDPVQV
+1078 VT
-1084 SVVPSRTL
+1084 PSRNITL
-1092 TVTTTWDD
+1092 STEWDD
-1100 DNNRDNKRPEKTT
+1100 HDNQDGIRPEKAT
-1113 LQLTTTDGEKVGDPV
+1113 LQLTANDENCGDPI
-1128 ELNADNEWSYTWKN
+1128 ELNAENNWTYEWK
-1142 LASEDEDGQHIS
+1142 LLDAEDAEGNNIVYRVKAEDP
-1154 YLVTAVEDETLTAN
+1154 EE
-1168 NYTAEVT
+1168 YTAKVT
-1175 RTSSDDNFVV
+1175 GSADDGFVV
-1185 TYKHEIEKTA
+1185 TYSHEIAKVSA
-1195 VTANVTWDDADNQ
+1195 TANVTWDDAENQ
-1208 DGIRPKEVT
+1208 DGIRPASVS
-1217 LQLTADGEAVGD
+1217 LQLKSKVEGGEAVNVGD
-1229 AITVKADS
+1229 NVTVKADAD
-1237 EGNWTK
+1237 GNWTK
-1243 TWSNLPV
+1243 TWTDLPKYNAGKV
-1250 NKEGAVG
+1250 IE
-1257 QAVVYT
+1257 YT
-1263 VEETGLPDGYTI
+1263 VEESGLPEGYTI
-1275 TTGTDEETGAI
+1275 TTTKDEETGAI
-1286 TVKNSH
+1286 T
-1292 TPAVKD
+1292 
-1298 LTVSAKWDDADD
+1298 
-1310 QDGVRPASVDAVL
+1310 
-1323 YAGDTAT
+1323 
-1330 DKTVTLTAEENWTA
+1330 
-1344 TIKDMPVYT
+1344 
-1353 AGKVGEAVSYS
+1353 
-1364 LKAAKEVE
+1364 LK
-1372 GYTSTTDGLNLT
+1372 
-1384 FSHKTAVTSVT
+1384 
-1395 ATIAWDDADNQDG
+1395 
-1408 IRPDNVS
+1408 
-1415 LQLKAGGEAVGS
+1415 
-1427 KITVDAA
+1427 
-1434 NDKWTKTWDNLP
+1434 
-1446 LKKAGK
+1446 
-1452 KIEYTVE
+1452 
-1459 ESNLRAEYTQKTT
+1459 
-1472 GTAADGFTIT
+1472 

-1503 QDGMRPEFVEA
+1503 QDGLRPEFVEA
-1514 ELYAGDTSTGK
+1514 ELYAGDASTGK

-1534 WKATFEKMAVN
+1534 WKATFEGLAVN

-1586 DVKATVVWEDGN
+1586 DVKATVVWADGN
-1598 NKDGVRPDTVSLQL
+1598 NRDGVRPETVSLQL

-1634 WTGLGENKAGKKVT
+1634 WTGLGEYKAGKEVV

-1674 FTVTATHVPAVAE
+1674 FTITATHVPAVAE

-1692 NWDDADNQD
+1692 NWDDAENQD
-1701 AIRPELVE
+1701 AIRPEFVE

-1762 VEGSPAKGLIL
+1762 VEGSPAKGLVL

-1779 YKTDVTVATK
+1779 YKTDVTVTTK
-1789 WDDAE
+1789 WDDAD

-1857 AAVSSTESGIVVTL
+1857 AVVSSTESGIVVTL

-1885 WDDADNQDALRPAS
+1885 WDDADNQDGIRPAS

-1946 VDAYTSACTGTA
+1946 VDAYTSACTSTA

-1971 VDVTLTTKWNDKENQ
+1971 VDVTLTTKWNDKDNQ
-1986 DGNRPSSYSVQLMAD
+1986 DNVRPASYYVQLLAD
-2001 GVKVGDLITL
+2001 GVKVGDKIILES
-2011 NAGNEFSKT
+2011 ASDFSKT

-2034 AIVYTAEA
+2034 AIVYTAEV
-2042 TVPNP
+2042 TGLPES
-2047 DLYETSVSGD
+2047 YETSVSGD
-2057 AETGLVVTNTYIPAT
+2057 AATGLVVTNTYIPAT

-2358 TRITKK
+2358 TKITKK

-2391 RKVASKYYTV
+2391 KKVANKYYTV

-2418 KGSFAKY
+2418 KGKFAKY

>member
-49 EDVDTSADSDLEFA
+49 EDVDTSADSDLESA

-87 VADEQQDTDEGSE
+87 VADDQQDTDEGSE
-100 AALFSD
+100 APLFSD

-119 AVGDGNTGNLKRDIG
+119 AVGDDTNDTGAYEPREGD
-134 EIAITKNENYSY
+134 
-146 TRLYDEKGYI
+146 
-156 KLAVGTYPA
+156 VG
-165 NNSTVTVKV
+165 TVTVAGNDV
-174 GDKKGL
+174 YEYHR
-180 QYRTLYTTSTQTD
+180 YRATGGKYSGNYRFAVANYPVNNATVTMAPYETRQFVVQSLVATN
-193 YKKASWSNCT
+193 YKKAT
-203 SQNVG
+203 DNV
-208 QYQNGVEWKSSNENV
+208 K
-223 AKVVSNSQYGP
+223 
-234 YTTGVWV
+234 TTQW
-241 QGISEGETTITSTWK
+241 W
-256 PGSKFKDSDGNYTLG
+256 KDSRNPSYYPYSTIKWELTEGSEHAYISSGPTSPAVTIGAFEEGDVTLTG
-271 TVTNSFTVKV
+271 TWTGYNCNISNKKYKACELVVTYKIHITPAVGKV
-281 EKAADL
+281 NFGDKFGL
-287 VEVGTSFTLN
+287 S
-297 GSPSSPFQVAREGSS
+297 GSPSSQDIIDNSVLTESDSWGKENAYTDFAVARDESGKIKAGMKECTMSYKAYPS
-312 AAKLYWGRTS
+312 KGQGTIKHTYYIDFHEMVGKELNTTAMSPDERAKLEETFRRDVSLPAPGIYVQTPGPVSIPKKGDYTFITTQAFNGGNGAVSSPAYTYKFMDDSASEYADDS
-322 SVNYSIPESTENF
+322 SVITATTADKGKVKVTALKAGATSMKIIYSYTDKTTGEEKTAESKPIRITVNGIVFDEPATITLSADEAKDYKIKYKLFDYSKENPDVTTSIPEKDIVWSI
-335 DNSGMTTCNASWG
+335 DN
-348 AWSDTGEITHAFC
+348 
-361 INYAEMIGGVLDSNK
+361 K
-376 GAYDNS
+376 
-382 VYRESVS
+382 
-389 SYSAGGT
+389 
-396 TDVFLRPCKMP
+396 
-407 ADGIYV
+407 
-413 TGTGGDRG
+413 
-421 SFVNNNV
+421 
-428 IFDRVSSNSYVYV
+428 
-441 YGYCIKNQKKVDS
+441 
-454 ATFYSNIKWSSSDES
+454 
-469 VMKVARQDKYS
+469 
-480 VQLASYKAG
+480 
-489 IATLHGSYQ
+489 
-498 PVDSEGNPDGEPLTI
+498 
-513 DIKVIVCGFYIDEK
+513 
-527 AEDGTNTI
+527 
-535 EMSLDDES
+535 
-543 ITKKIQYKVIDST
+543 
-556 GEAEPT
+556 
-562 NTITWSV
+562 
-569 DKPAIASVDSDG
+569 AIASISTDG
-581 VVKAKAAGEATVTAQ
+581 VIRPKKEGSATVTLKATINGYQ
-596 YGDSSTNKDTV
+596 DTATQGVTVTSTGGRISLNKDSLTMT
-607 KIIVKG
+607 KG
-613 AGSLGFD
+613 SSQSL
-620 KAESKVKK
+620 
-628 GGTDT
+628 T
-633 IKATATYNNSTVKNA
+633 ATAYYNNQKVSDAVFNWATDNDK
-648 DIKWE
+648 
-653 SENPNV
+653 V
-659 ATVDN
+659 ATVDG
-664 GKITGVSEGTTTVK
+664 GKITAVGYGKTVIT
-678 ASWTA
+678 ASWKA
-683 ENGKTYTNNAT
+683 ENGTTYA
-694 VKVVYDGLY
+694 VKADVEVVQNGIY
-703 LSDAQN
+703 LTDAQN
-709 EVTLAQKSTQ
+709 EVTMPQGSTQ
-719 EIVWQL
+719 EIAWTL
-725 LDMGEY
+725 WNMGQY
-731 SAGST
+731 KAGST
-736 GAGYNTSSDVTWTS
+736 GEGYNTSSDVTWKS
-750 ANEDLV
+750 ADEAV
-756 TVDSVG
+756 ATVDSVG

-769 PDGEE
+769 PEGQT
-774 TAETTVSVSYKGTK
+774 TASTTVTVSYKGTK
-788 VKDVKVTVV
+788 VKDIKVNVTENQKVVV
-797 KNQAIATGATV
+797 KGEAVEITGTK
-808 DVAGTAGEKHAD
+808 GETKTNKAGED
-820 SNGNDNTN
+820 ITD
-828 TWKTG
+828 TWKIG
-833 AYKAGH
+833 YFENGH
-839 GSLGSEFNSSAN
+839 GSLNAQFYGNGIYN
-851 YLEIVDGTG
+851 IDIVKQAGEKVSVTG
-860 STASVKGK
+860 KTPYS
-868 SPSQG
+868 G
-873 YAYLSHKYYIPLTT
+873 YIYLSHKYYVPMET
-887 GQLCGVWQGIAVK
+887 GQLYGVWQSIAIK
-900 VTGAAGLYLNKS
+900 VNGEAGLYLNKNS
-912 SVSMKMGENNT
+912 LSMKMGESGT
-923 ATIQGTY
+923 ATILGTF
-930 ITENGEEW
+930 IKEDGTELERKF
-938 GSWANEKHPDF
+938 WADKSNPKLSKLE
-949 STIHMID
+949 MVE
-956 GDTNVVTA
+956 GDTNIVTA
-964 APDPKNG
+964 QSDPADG
-971 SVLKLTAV
+971 RMLHLTAV
-979 APGKTTITVQFD
+979 SPGKTTITIKCYPFD
-991 TSTLTATCDVEVTS
+991 PTATCEVEVTS
-1005 DARLVLTP
+1005 DARLILQPAELTV
-1013 ADKLRVVQG
+1013 KQG
-1022 DTATIEAKAWDGTQ
+1022 TTEKITAKAWDGSA
-1036 YVENPEITW
+1036 YVENPQITW
-1045 QSYNTSIATVDKGV
+1045 KSYNESIATVDGGV
-1059 VTGVKKGTVGVAAT
+1059 VTGVKRGNATVSAAWNGVNA
-1073 WNDIT
+1073 NDVKVT
-1078 SDPVQV
+1078 VT
-1084 SVVPSRTL
+1084 PSRNITL
-1092 TVTTTWDD
+1092 STEWDD
-1100 DNNRDNKRPEKTT
+1100 HDNQDGIRPEKAT
-1113 LQLTTTDGEKVGDPV
+1113 LQLTANDENCGDPI
-1128 ELNADNEWSYTWKN
+1128 ELNAENNWTYEWK
-1142 LASEDEDGQHIS
+1142 LLDAEDAEGNNIVYRVKAEDP
-1154 YLVTAVEDETLTAN
+1154 EE
-1168 NYTAEVT
+1168 YTAKVT
-1175 RTSSDDNFVV
+1175 GSADDGFVV
-1185 TYKHEIEKTA
+1185 TYSHEIAKVSA
-1195 VTANVTWDDADNQ
+1195 TANVTWDDAENQ
-1208 DGIRPKEVT
+1208 DGIRPASVS
-1217 LQLTADGEAVGD
+1217 LQLKSKVEGGEAVNVGD
-1229 AITVKADS
+1229 NVTVKADAD
-1237 EGNWTK
+1237 GNWTK
-1243 TWSNLPV
+1243 TWTDLPKYNAGKV
-1250 NKEGAVG
+1250 IE
-1257 QAVVYT
+1257 YT
-1263 VEETGLPDGYTI
+1263 VEESGLPEGYTI
-1275 TTGTDEETGAI
+1275 TTTKDEETGAI
-1286 TVKNSH
+1286 T
-1292 TPAVKD
+1292 
-1298 LTVSAKWDDADD
+1298 
-1310 QDGVRPASVDAVL
+1310 
-1323 YAGDTAT
+1323 
-1330 DKTVTLTAEENWTA
+1330 
-1344 TIKDMPVYT
+1344 
-1353 AGKVGEAVSYS
+1353 
-1364 LKAAKEVE
+1364 LK
-1372 GYTSTTDGLNLT
+1372 
-1384 FSHKTAVTSVT
+1384 
-1395 ATIAWDDADNQDG
+1395 
-1408 IRPDNVS
+1408 
-1415 LQLKAGGEAVGS
+1415 
-1427 KITVDAA
+1427 
-1434 NDKWTKTWDNLP
+1434 
-1446 LKKAGK
+1446 
-1452 KIEYTVE
+1452 
-1459 ESNLRAEYTQKTT
+1459 
-1472 GTAADGFTIT
+1472 

-1503 QDGMRPEFVEA
+1503 QDGLRPEFVEA
-1514 ELYAGDTSTGK
+1514 ELYAGDASTGK

-1534 WKATFEKMAVN
+1534 WKATFEGLAVN

-1586 DVKATVVWEDGN
+1586 DVKATVVWADGN
-1598 NKDGVRPDTVSLQL
+1598 NRDGVRPETVSLQL

-1634 WTGLGENKAGKKVT
+1634 WTGLGEYKAGKEVV

-1674 FTVTATHVPAVAE
+1674 FTITATHVPAVAE

-1692 NWDDADNQD
+1692 NWDDAENQD
-1701 AIRPELVE
+1701 AIRPEFVE

-1762 VEGSPAKGLIL
+1762 VEGSPAKGLVL

-1779 YKTDVTVATK
+1779 YKTDVTVTTK
-1789 WDDAE
+1789 WDDAD

-1857 AAVSSTESGIVVTL
+1857 AVVSSTESGIVVTL

-1885 WDDADNQDALRPAS
+1885 WDDADNQDGIRPAS

-1946 VDAYTSACTGTA
+1946 VDAYTSACTSTA

-1971 VDVTLTTKWNDKENQ
+1971 VDVTLTTKWNDKDNQ
-1986 DGNRPSSYSVQLMAD
+1986 DNVRPASYYVQLLAD
-2001 GVKVGDLITL
+2001 GVKVGDKIILES
-2011 NAGNEFSKT
+2011 ASDFSKT

-2034 AIVYTAEA
+2034 AIVYTAEV
-2042 TVPNP
+2042 TGLPES
-2047 DLYETSVSGD
+2047 YETSVSGD
-2057 AETGLVVTNTYIPAT
+2057 AATGLVVTNTYIPAT

-2358 TRITKK
+2358 TKITKK

-2391 RKVASKYYTV
+2391 KKVANKYYTV

-2418 KGSFAKY
+2418 KGKFAKY
-2425 AGKASFIIR
+2425 AGKATFTIK

-2445 TGKKTLAVG
+2445 TAKKTLAVG

>member
-49 EDVDTSADSDLEFA
+49 EDVDTSADSDLESA

-87 VADEQQDTDEGSE
+87 VADDQQDTDEGSE
-100 AALFSD
+100 APLFSD

-119 AVGDGNTGNLKRDIG
+119 AVGDDTNDTGAYEPREGD
-134 EIAITKNENYSY
+134 
-146 TRLYDEKGYI
+146 
-156 KLAVGTYPA
+156 VG
-165 NNSTVTVKV
+165 TVTVAGNDV
-174 GDKKGL
+174 YEYHR
-180 QYRTLYTTSTQTD
+180 YRATGGKYSGNYRFAVANYPVNNATVTMAPYETRQFVVQSLVATN
-193 YKKASWSNCT
+193 YKKAT
-203 SQNVG
+203 DNV
-208 QYQNGVEWKSSNENV
+208 K
-223 AKVVSNSQYGP
+223 
-234 YTTGVWV
+234 TTQW
-241 QGISEGETTITSTWK
+241 W
-256 PGSKFKDSDGNYTLG
+256 KDSRNPSYYPYSTIKWELTEGSEHAYISSGPTSPAVTIGAFEEGDVTLTG
-271 TVTNSFTVKV
+271 TWTGYNCNISNKKYKACELVVTYKIHITPAVGKV
-281 EKAADL
+281 NFGDKFGL
-287 VEVGTSFTLN
+287 S
-297 GSPSSPFQVAREGSS
+297 GSPSSQDIIDNSVLTESDSWGKENAYTDFAVARDESGKIKAGMKECTMSYKAYPS
-312 AAKLYWGRTS
+312 KGQGTIKHTYYIDFHEMVGKELNTTAMSPDERAKLEETFRRDVSLPAPGIYVQTPGPVSIPKKGDYTFITTQAFNGGNGAVSSPAYTYKFMDDSASEYADDS
-322 SVNYSIPESTENF
+322 SVITATTADKGKVKVTALKAGATSMKIIYSYTDKTTGEEKTAESKPIRITVNGIVFDEPATITLSADEAKDYKIKYKLFDYSKENPDVTTSIPEKDIVWSI
-335 DNSGMTTCNASWG
+335 DN
-348 AWSDTGEITHAFC
+348 
-361 INYAEMIGGVLDSNK
+361 K
-376 GAYDNS
+376 
-382 VYRESVS
+382 
-389 SYSAGGT
+389 
-396 TDVFLRPCKMP
+396 
-407 ADGIYV
+407 
-413 TGTGGDRG
+413 
-421 SFVNNNV
+421 
-428 IFDRVSSNSYVYV
+428 
-441 YGYCIKNQKKVDS
+441 
-454 ATFYSNIKWSSSDES
+454 
-469 VMKVARQDKYS
+469 
-480 VQLASYKAG
+480 
-489 IATLHGSYQ
+489 
-498 PVDSEGNPDGEPLTI
+498 
-513 DIKVIVCGFYIDEK
+513 
-527 AEDGTNTI
+527 
-535 EMSLDDES
+535 
-543 ITKKIQYKVIDST
+543 
-556 GEAEPT
+556 
-562 NTITWSV
+562 
-569 DKPAIASVDSDG
+569 AIASISTDG
-581 VVKAKAAGEATVTAQ
+581 VIRPKKEGSATVTLKATINGYQ
-596 YGDSSTNKDTV
+596 DTATQGVTVTSTGGRISLNKDSLTMT
-607 KIIVKG
+607 KG
-613 AGSLGFD
+613 SSQSL
-620 KAESKVKK
+620 
-628 GGTDT
+628 T
-633 IKATATYNNSTVKNA
+633 ATAYYNNQKVSDAVFNWATDNDK
-648 DIKWE
+648 
-653 SENPNV
+653 V
-659 ATVDN
+659 ATVDG
-664 GKITGVSEGTTTVK
+664 GKITAVGYGKTVIT
-678 ASWTA
+678 ASWKA
-683 ENGKTYTNNAT
+683 ENGTTYA
-694 VKVVYDGLY
+694 VKADVEVVQNGIY
-703 LSDAQN
+703 LTDAQN
-709 EVTLAQKSTQ
+709 EVTMPQGSTQ
-719 EIVWQL
+719 EIAWTL
-725 LDMGEY
+725 WNMGQY
-731 SAGST
+731 KAGST
-736 GAGYNTSSDVTWTS
+736 GEGYNTSSDVTWKS
-750 ANEDLV
+750 ADEAV
-756 TVDSVG
+756 ATVDSVG

-769 PDGEE
+769 PEGQT
-774 TAETTVSVSYKGTK
+774 TASTTVTVSYKGTK
-788 VKDVKVTVV
+788 VKDIKVNVTENQKVVV
-797 KNQAIATGATV
+797 KGEAVEITGTK
-808 DVAGTAGEKHAD
+808 GETKTNKAGED
-820 SNGNDNTN
+820 ITD
-828 TWKTG
+828 TWKIG
-833 AYKAGH
+833 YFENGH
-839 GSLGSEFNSSAN
+839 GSLNAQFYGNGIYN
-851 YLEIVDGTG
+851 IDIVKQAGEKVSVTG
-860 STASVKGK
+860 KTPYS
-868 SPSQG
+868 G
-873 YAYLSHKYYIPLTT
+873 YIYLSHKYYVPMET
-887 GQLCGVWQGIAVK
+887 GQLYGVWQSIAIK
-900 VTGAAGLYLNKS
+900 VNGEAGLYLNKNS
-912 SVSMKMGENNT
+912 LSMKMGESGT
-923 ATIQGTY
+923 ATILGTF
-930 ITENGEEW
+930 IKEDGTELERKF
-938 GSWANEKHPDF
+938 WADKSNPKLSKLE
-949 STIHMID
+949 MVE
-956 GDTNVVTA
+956 GDTNIVTA
-964 APDPKNG
+964 QSDPADG
-971 SVLKLTAV
+971 RMLHLTAV
-979 APGKTTITVQFD
+979 SPGKTTITIKCYPFD
-991 TSTLTATCDVEVTS
+991 PTATCEVEVTS
-1005 DARLVLTP
+1005 DARLILQPAELTV
-1013 ADKLRVVQG
+1013 KQG
-1022 DTATIEAKAWDGTQ
+1022 TTEKITAKAWDGSA
-1036 YVENPEITW
+1036 YVENPQITW
-1045 QSYNTSIATVDKGV
+1045 KSYNESIATVDGGV
-1059 VTGVKKGTVGVAAT
+1059 VTGVKRGNATVSAAWNGVNA
-1073 WNDIT
+1073 NDVKVT
-1078 SDPVQV
+1078 VT
-1084 SVVPSRTL
+1084 PSRNITL
-1092 TVTTTWDD
+1092 STEWDD
-1100 DNNRDNKRPEKTT
+1100 HDNQDGIRPEKAT
-1113 LQLTTTDGEKVGDPV
+1113 LQLTANDENCGDPI
-1128 ELNADNEWSYTWKN
+1128 ELNAENNWTYEWK
-1142 LASEDEDGQHIS
+1142 LLDAEDAEGNNIVYRVKAEDP
-1154 YLVTAVEDETLTAN
+1154 EE
-1168 NYTAEVT
+1168 YTAKVT
-1175 RTSSDDNFVV
+1175 GSADDGFVV
-1185 TYKHEIEKTA
+1185 TYSHEIAKVSA
-1195 VTANVTWDDADNQ
+1195 TANVTWDDAENQ
-1208 DGIRPKEVT
+1208 DGIRPASVS
-1217 LQLTADGEAVGD
+1217 LQLKSKVEGGEAVNVGD
-1229 AITVKADS
+1229 NVTVKADAD
-1237 EGNWTK
+1237 GNWTK
-1243 TWSNLPV
+1243 TWTDLPKYNAGKV
-1250 NKEGAVG
+1250 IE
-1257 QAVVYT
+1257 YT
-1263 VEETGLPDGYTI
+1263 VEESGLPEGYTI
-1275 TTGTDEETGAI
+1275 TTTKDEETGAI
-1286 TVKNSH
+1286 T
-1292 TPAVKD
+1292 
-1298 LTVSAKWDDADD
+1298 
-1310 QDGVRPASVDAVL
+1310 
-1323 YAGDTAT
+1323 
-1330 DKTVTLTAEENWTA
+1330 
-1344 TIKDMPVYT
+1344 
-1353 AGKVGEAVSYS
+1353 
-1364 LKAAKEVE
+1364 LK
-1372 GYTSTTDGLNLT
+1372 
-1384 FSHKTAVTSVT
+1384 
-1395 ATIAWDDADNQDG
+1395 
-1408 IRPDNVS
+1408 
-1415 LQLKAGGEAVGS
+1415 
-1427 KITVDAA
+1427 
-1434 NDKWTKTWDNLP
+1434 
-1446 LKKAGK
+1446 
-1452 KIEYTVE
+1452 
-1459 ESNLRAEYTQKTT
+1459 
-1472 GTAADGFTIT
+1472 

-1503 QDGMRPEFVEA
+1503 QDGLRPEFVEA
-1514 ELYAGDTSTGK
+1514 ELYAGDASTGK

-1534 WKATFEKMAVN
+1534 WKATFEGLAVN

-1586 DVKATVVWEDGN
+1586 DVKATVVWADGN
-1598 NKDGVRPDTVSLQL
+1598 NRDGVRPETVSLQL

-1634 WTGLGENKAGKKVT
+1634 WTGLGEYKAGKEVV

-1674 FTVTATHVPAVAE
+1674 FTITATHVPAVAE

-1692 NWDDADNQD
+1692 NWDDAENQD
-1701 AIRPELVE
+1701 AIRPEFVE

-1762 VEGSPAKGLIL
+1762 VEGSPAKGLVL

-1779 YKTDVTVATK
+1779 YKTDVTVTTK
-1789 WDDAE
+1789 WDNAD

-1857 AAVSSTESGIVVTL
+1857 AVVSSTESGIVVTL

-1885 WDDADNQDALRPAS
+1885 WDDADNQDGIRPAS

-1946 VDAYTSACTGTA
+1946 VDAYTSACTSTA

-1971 VDVTLTTKWNDKENQ
+1971 VDVTLTTKWNDKDNQ
-1986 DGNRPSSYSVQLMAD
+1986 DNVRPASYYVQLLAD
-2001 GVKVGDLITL
+2001 GVKVGDKIILES
-2011 NAGNEFSKT
+2011 ASDFSKT

-2034 AIVYTAEA
+2034 AIVYTAEV
-2042 TVPNP
+2042 TGLPES
-2047 DLYETSVSGD
+2047 YETSVSGD
-2057 AETGLVVTNTYIPAT
+2057 AATGLVVTNTYIPAT

-2358 TRITKK
+2358 TKITKK

-2391 RKVASKYYTV
+2391 KKVANKYYTV

-2418 KGSFAKY
+2418 KGKFAKY

>member
-49 EDVDTSADSDLEFA
+49 EDVDTSADSDLESA

-87 VADEQQDTDEGSE
+87 VADDQQDTDEGSE
-100 AALFSD
+100 APLFSD

-119 AVGDGNTGNLKRDIG
+119 AVGDDTNDTGAYEPREGD
-134 EIAITKNENYSY
+134 
-146 TRLYDEKGYI
+146 
-156 KLAVGTYPA
+156 VG
-165 NNSTVTVKV
+165 TVTVAGNDV
-174 GDKKGL
+174 YEYHR
-180 QYRTLYTTSTQTD
+180 YRATGGKYSGNYRFAVANYPVNNATVTMAPYETRQFVVQSLVATN
-193 YKKASWSNCT
+193 YKKATDNVKTTQWWKDYSRNPSYYPYSTIKWELTEGSEHAYISSGPTSPAVTIGAFEEGDVTLTGTWTGYNCNISNKKYKACELVVT
-203 SQNVG
+203 YKIHITPAVG
-208 QYQNGVEWKSSNENV
+208 
-223 AKVVSNSQYGP
+223 KVNFGD
-234 YTTGVWV
+234 
-241 QGISEGETTITSTWK
+241 
-256 PGSKFKDSDGNYTLG
+256 KFGLS
-271 TVTNSFTVKV
+271 
-281 EKAADL
+281 
-287 VEVGTSFTLN
+287 
-297 GSPSSPFQVAREGSS
+297 GSPSSQDIIDNSVLTESDSWGKENAYTDFAVARDESGKIKAGMKECTMSYKAYPS
-312 AAKLYWGRTS
+312 KGQGTIKHTYYIDFHEMVGKELNTTAMSPDERAKLEETFRRDVSLPAPGIYVQTPGPVSIPKKGDYTFITTQAFNGGNGAVSSPAYTYKFMDDSASEYADDS
-322 SVNYSIPESTENF
+322 SVVTATTADKGKVKVTALKAGATSMKIIYSYTDKTTGEEKTAESKPIRITVNGIVFDEPATITLSADEAKDYKIKYKLFDYSKENPDVTTSIPEKDIVWSI
-335 DNSGMTTCNASWG
+335 DN
-348 AWSDTGEITHAFC
+348 
-361 INYAEMIGGVLDSNK
+361 K
-376 GAYDNS
+376 
-382 VYRESVS
+382 
-389 SYSAGGT
+389 
-396 TDVFLRPCKMP
+396 
-407 ADGIYV
+407 
-413 TGTGGDRG
+413 
-421 SFVNNNV
+421 
-428 IFDRVSSNSYVYV
+428 
-441 YGYCIKNQKKVDS
+441 
-454 ATFYSNIKWSSSDES
+454 
-469 VMKVARQDKYS
+469 
-480 VQLASYKAG
+480 
-489 IATLHGSYQ
+489 
-498 PVDSEGNPDGEPLTI
+498 
-513 DIKVIVCGFYIDEK
+513 
-527 AEDGTNTI
+527 
-535 EMSLDDES
+535 
-543 ITKKIQYKVIDST
+543 
-556 GEAEPT
+556 
-562 NTITWSV
+562 
-569 DKPAIASVDSDG
+569 AIASISTDG
-581 VVKAKAAGEATVTAQ
+581 VIRPKKEGSATVTLKATINGYQ
-596 YGDSSTNKDTV
+596 DTATQGVTVTSTGGRISLNKDSLTMT
-607 KIIVKG
+607 KG
-613 AGSLGFD
+613 SSQSL
-620 KAESKVKK
+620 
-628 GGTDT
+628 T
-633 IKATATYNNSTVKNA
+633 ATAYYNNQKVSDAVFNWATDNDK
-648 DIKWE
+648 
-653 SENPNV
+653 V
-659 ATVDN
+659 ATVDG
-664 GKITGVSEGTTTVK
+664 GKITAVGYGKTVIT
-678 ASWTA
+678 ASWKA
-683 ENGKTYTNNAT
+683 ENGTTYA
-694 VKVVYDGLY
+694 VKADVEVVQNGIY
-703 LSDAQN
+703 LTDAQN
-709 EVTLAQKSTQ
+709 EVTMPQGSTQ
-719 EIVWQL
+719 EIAWTL
-725 LDMGEY
+725 WNMGQY
-731 SAGST
+731 KAGST
-736 GAGYNTSSDVTWTS
+736 GEGYNTSSDVTWKS
-750 ANEDLV
+750 ADEAV
-756 TVDSVG
+756 ATVDSVG

-769 PDGEE
+769 PEGQT
-774 TAETTVSVSYKGTK
+774 TASTTVTVSYKGTK
-788 VKDVKVTVV
+788 VKDIKVNVTENQKVVV
-797 KNQAIATGATV
+797 KGEAVEITGTK
-808 DVAGTAGEKHAD
+808 GETKTNKAGED
-820 SNGNDNTN
+820 ITD
-828 TWKTG
+828 TWKIG
-833 AYKAGH
+833 YFENGH
-839 GSLGSEFNSSAN
+839 GSLNAQFYGNGIYN
-851 YLEIVDGTG
+851 IDIVKQAGEKVSVTG
-860 STASVKGK
+860 KTPYS
-868 SPSQG
+868 G
-873 YAYLSHKYYIPLTT
+873 YIYLSHKYYVPMET
-887 GQLCGVWQGIAVK
+887 GQLYGVWQSIAIK
-900 VTGAAGLYLNKS
+900 VNGEAGLYLNKNS
-912 SVSMKMGENNT
+912 LSMKMGESGT
-923 ATIQGTY
+923 ATILGTF
-930 ITENGEEW
+930 IKEDGTELERKF
-938 GSWANEKHPDF
+938 WADKSNPKLSKLE
-949 STIHMID
+949 MVE
-956 GDTNVVTA
+956 GDTNIVTA
-964 APDPKNG
+964 QSDPADG
-971 SVLKLTAV
+971 RMLHLTAV
-979 APGKTTITVQFD
+979 SPGKTTITIKCYPFD
-991 TSTLTATCDVEVTS
+991 PTATCEVEVTS
-1005 DARLVLTP
+1005 DARLILQPAELTV
-1013 ADKLRVVQG
+1013 KQG
-1022 DTATIEAKAWDGTQ
+1022 TTEKITAKAWDGSA
-1036 YVENPEITW
+1036 YVENPQITW
-1045 QSYNTSIATVDKGV
+1045 KSYNESIATVDGGV
-1059 VTGVKKGTVGVAAT
+1059 VTGVKRGNATVSAAWNGVNA
-1073 WNDIT
+1073 NDVKVT
-1078 SDPVQV
+1078 VT
-1084 SVVPSRTL
+1084 PSRNITL
-1092 TVTTTWDD
+1092 STEWDD
-1100 DNNRDNKRPEKTT
+1100 HDNQDGIRPEKAT
-1113 LQLTTTDGEKVGDPV
+1113 LQLTANDENCGDPI
-1128 ELNADNEWSYTWKN
+1128 ELNAENNWTYEWK
-1142 LASEDEDGQHIS
+1142 LLDAEDAEGNNIVYRVKAEDP
-1154 YLVTAVEDETLTAN
+1154 EE
-1168 NYTAEVT
+1168 YTAKVT
-1175 RTSSDDNFVV
+1175 GSADDGFVV
-1185 TYKHEIEKTA
+1185 TYSHEIAKVSA
-1195 VTANVTWDDADNQ
+1195 TANVTWDDAENQ
-1208 DGIRPKEVT
+1208 DGIRPASVS
-1217 LQLTADGEAVGD
+1217 LQLKSKVEGGEAVNVGD
-1229 AITVKADS
+1229 NVTVKADAD
-1237 EGNWTK
+1237 GNWTK
-1243 TWSNLPV
+1243 TWTDLPKYNAGKV
-1250 NKEGAVG
+1250 IE
-1257 QAVVYT
+1257 YT
-1263 VEETGLPDGYTI
+1263 VEESGLPEGYTI
-1275 TTGTDEETGAI
+1275 TTTKDEETGAI
-1286 TVKNSH
+1286 T
-1292 TPAVKD
+1292 
-1298 LTVSAKWDDADD
+1298 
-1310 QDGVRPASVDAVL
+1310 
-1323 YAGDTAT
+1323 
-1330 DKTVTLTAEENWTA
+1330 
-1344 TIKDMPVYT
+1344 
-1353 AGKVGEAVSYS
+1353 
-1364 LKAAKEVE
+1364 LK
-1372 GYTSTTDGLNLT
+1372 
-1384 FSHKTAVTSVT
+1384 
-1395 ATIAWDDADNQDG
+1395 
-1408 IRPDNVS
+1408 
-1415 LQLKAGGEAVGS
+1415 
-1427 KITVDAA
+1427 
-1434 NDKWTKTWDNLP
+1434 
-1446 LKKAGK
+1446 
-1452 KIEYTVE
+1452 
-1459 ESNLRAEYTQKTT
+1459 
-1472 GTAADGFTIT
+1472 

-1503 QDGMRPEFVEA
+1503 QDGLRPEFVEA
-1514 ELYAGDTSTGK
+1514 ELYAGDASTGK

-1534 WKATFEKMAVN
+1534 WKATFEGLAVN

-1586 DVKATVVWEDGN
+1586 DVKATVVWADGN
-1598 NKDGVRPDTVSLQL
+1598 NRDGVRPETVSLQL

-1634 WTGLGENKAGKKVT
+1634 WTGLGEYKAGKEVV

-1674 FTVTATHVPAVAE
+1674 FTITATHVPAVAE

-1692 NWDDADNQD
+1692 NWDDAENQD
-1701 AIRPELVE
+1701 AIRPEFVE

-1762 VEGSPAKGLIL
+1762 VEGSPAKGLVL

-1779 YKTDVTVATK
+1779 YKTDVTVTTK
-1789 WDDAE
+1789 WDDAD

-1857 AAVSSTESGIVVTL
+1857 AVVSSTESGIVVTL

-1885 WDDADNQDALRPAS
+1885 WDDADNQDGIRPAS

-1946 VDAYTSACTGTA
+1946 VDAYTSACTSTA

-1971 VDVTLTTKWNDKENQ
+1971 VDVTLTTKWNDKDNQ
-1986 DGNRPSSYSVQLMAD
+1986 DNVRPASYYVQLLAD
-2001 GVKVGDLITL
+2001 GVKVGDKIILES
-2011 NAGNEFSKT
+2011 ASDFSKT

-2034 AIVYTAEA
+2034 AIVYTAEV
-2042 TVPNP
+2042 TGLPES
-2047 DLYETSVSGD
+2047 YETSVSGD
-2057 AETGLVVTNTYIPAT
+2057 AATGLVVTNTYIPAT

-2219 WAELP
+2219 WTELP

-2358 TRITKK
+2358 TKITKK

-2391 RKVASKYYTV
+2391 KKVANKYYTV

-2418 KGSFAKY
+2418 KGKFAKY
-2425 AGKASFIIR
+2425 AGKASFTIR

-2461 TKYVVQYSQNNKFQ
+2461 TKYVVQYSQNNKFR

>member
-49 EDVDTSADSDLEFA
+49 EDVDTSADSDLESA

-87 VADEQQDTDEGSE
+87 VADDQQDTDEGSE
-100 AALFSD
+100 APLFSD

-119 AVGDGNTGNLKRDIG
+119 AVGDDTADIG
-134 EIAITKNENYSY
+134 AYEPREGDVGTFTVAGNDVYEYHRYRTTDGKYSGKYRFAVANYPVNNATITMAPYETRQFVVQSLVATNYKTATDDVTTTQWWKDYSRNPSYWPHSTIKWALTEGSDHASIFGETNPVVTISAFEEGDVTLTGTWTGYNCNTSSKKYKACELVVTYKIHITPAVGKVNFGDKFGLSGSPTSQDIIDNSVLTESDSWGKDNAYTDFAATRDESGKIKAGMKECTMSYKAYPSKGQGTINHNYYVDFHEMIGKELNTTAISPDERAKLQETFRRDVSLPAPGIYVQTPDPVSIPKKGDYTFITTQAFNGGNGAVSSPAYTYKFMDDSASEYADDSSVITATTADKGKVKVTALKPGATSMKIIYSY
-146 TRLYDEKGYI
+146 TDKTTGEEKTAESKPIRITVNGIVFDE
-156 KLAVGTYPA
+156 PA
-165 NNSTVTVKV
+165 TI
-174 GDKKGL
+174 
-180 QYRTLYTTSTQTD
+180 TLSADEAKD
-193 YKKASWSNCT
+193 YKIKYKLFDYS
-203 SQNVG
+203 
-208 QYQNGVEWKSSNENV
+208 KENPDV
-223 AKVVSNSQYGP
+223 
-234 YTTGVWV
+234 TT
-241 QGISEGETTITSTWK
+241 
-256 PGSKFKDSDGNYTLG
+256 
-271 TVTNSFTVKV
+271 
-281 EKAADL
+281 
-287 VEVGTSFTLN
+287 
-297 GSPSSPFQVAREGSS
+297 
-312 AAKLYWGRTS
+312 
-322 SVNYSIPESTENF
+322 SIPEEDIVWSI
-335 DNSGMTTCNASWG
+335 DN
-348 AWSDTGEITHAFC
+348 
-361 INYAEMIGGVLDSNK
+361 K
-376 GAYDNS
+376 
-382 VYRESVS
+382 
-389 SYSAGGT
+389 
-396 TDVFLRPCKMP
+396 
-407 ADGIYV
+407 
-413 TGTGGDRG
+413 
-421 SFVNNNV
+421 
-428 IFDRVSSNSYVYV
+428 
-441 YGYCIKNQKKVDS
+441 
-454 ATFYSNIKWSSSDES
+454 
-469 VMKVARQDKYS
+469 
-480 VQLASYKAG
+480 
-489 IATLHGSYQ
+489 
-498 PVDSEGNPDGEPLTI
+498 
-513 DIKVIVCGFYIDEK
+513 
-527 AEDGTNTI
+527 
-535 EMSLDDES
+535 
-543 ITKKIQYKVIDST
+543 
-556 GEAEPT
+556 
-562 NTITWSV
+562 
-569 DKPAIASVDSDG
+569 AIASISTDG
-581 VVKAKAAGEATVTAQ
+581 VIRPKKEGSATVTLKATINGYQ
-596 YGDSSTNKDTV
+596 DTATQGVTVTSTGGRISLNKDSLTMT
-607 KIIVKG
+607 KG
-613 AGSLGFD
+613 SSQSL
-620 KAESKVKK
+620 
-628 GGTDT
+628 T
-633 IKATATYNNSTVKNA
+633 ATAYYNKQEVSDAVFNWTTDNDK
-648 DIKWE
+648 
-653 SENPNV
+653 V
-659 ATVDN
+659 ATVDG
-664 GKITGVSEGTTTVK
+664 GKITAVGYGKTVIT
-678 ASWTA
+678 ASWKA
-683 ENGKTYTNNAT
+683 ENGTTYA
-694 VKVVYDGLY
+694 VKADVEVVQNGIY
-703 LSDAQN
+703 LTDAQN
-709 EVTLAQKSTQ
+709 EVTMPQGSTQ
-719 EIVWQL
+719 EIAWTL
-725 LDMGEY
+725 WNMGQY
-731 SAGST
+731 KAGST
-736 GAGYNTSSDVTWTS
+736 GEGYNTSSDVTWKS
-750 ANEDLV
+750 ADEAV
-756 TVDSVG
+756 ATVDSVG

-769 PDGEE
+769 PEGQT
-774 TAETTVSVSYKGTK
+774 TASTTVTVSYKGTK
-788 VKDVKVTVV
+788 VKDIKVNVTENQKVVV
-797 KNQAIATGATV
+797 KGEAVEITGTK
-808 DVAGTAGEKHAD
+808 GETKTNKAGED
-820 SNGNDNTN
+820 ITD
-828 TWKTG
+828 TWKIG
-833 AYKAGH
+833 YFENGH
-839 GSLGSEFNSSAN
+839 GSLNAQFYGNGIYN
-851 YLEIVDGTG
+851 IDIVKQAGEKVSVTG
-860 STASVKGK
+860 KTPYS
-868 SPSQG
+868 G
-873 YAYLSHKYYIPLTT
+873 YIYLSHKYYVPMET
-887 GQLCGVWQGIAVK
+887 GQLYGVWQSIAIK
-900 VTGAAGLYLNKS
+900 VNGEAGLYLNKNS
-912 SVSMKMGENNT
+912 LSMKMGESGT
-923 ATIQGTY
+923 ATILGTF
-930 ITENGEEW
+930 IKEDGTELERKF
-938 GSWANEKHPDF
+938 WADKSNPKLSKLE
-949 STIHMID
+949 MVE
-956 GDTNVVTA
+956 GDTNIVTA
-964 APDPKNG
+964 KADPEDG
-971 SVLKLTAV
+971 RMLHLTAV
-979 APGKTTITVQFD
+979 SPGKTTITIKCYPFD
-991 TSTLTATCDVEVTS
+991 PTATCEVEVTS
-1005 DARLVLTP
+1005 DARLILQPAELTV
-1013 ADKLRVVQG
+1013 KQG
-1022 DTATIEAKAWDGTQ
+1022 TTEKITAKAWDGSA
-1036 YVENPEITW
+1036 YVENPQITW
-1045 QSYNTSIATVDKGV
+1045 KSYNESIATVDGGV
-1059 VTGVKKGTVGVAAT
+1059 VTGVKRGNATVSAAWNGVNA
-1073 WNDIT
+1073 NDVKVT
-1078 SDPVQV
+1078 VT
-1084 SVVPSRTL
+1084 PSRNITL
-1092 TVTTTWDD
+1092 STEWDD
-1100 DNNRDNKRPEKTT
+1100 HDNQDGIRPEKAT
-1113 LQLTTTDGEKVGDPV
+1113 LQLTANDENCGDPI
-1128 ELNADNEWSYTWKN
+1128 ELNAENNWTYEWK
-1142 LASEDEDGQHIS
+1142 LLDAEDAEGNNIVYRVKAEDP
-1154 YLVTAVEDETLTAN
+1154 EE
-1168 NYTAEVT
+1168 YTAKVT
-1175 RTSSDDNFVV
+1175 GSADDGFVV
-1185 TYKHEIEKTA
+1185 TYSHEIAKVSA
-1195 VTANVTWDDADNQ
+1195 TANVTWDDAENQ
-1208 DGIRPKEVT
+1208 DGIRPASVS
-1217 LQLTADGEAVGD
+1217 LQLKSKVEGGEAVNVGD
-1229 AITVKADS
+1229 NVTVKADAD
-1237 EGNWTK
+1237 GNWTK
-1243 TWSNLPV
+1243 TWTDLPKYNAGKV
-1250 NKEGAVG
+1250 IE
-1257 QAVVYT
+1257 YT
-1263 VEETGLPDGYTI
+1263 VEESGLPEGYTI
-1275 TTGTDEETGAI
+1275 TTTKDEETGAI
-1286 TVKNSH
+1286 T
-1292 TPAVKD
+1292 
-1298 LTVSAKWDDADD
+1298 
-1310 QDGVRPASVDAVL
+1310 
-1323 YAGDTAT
+1323 
-1330 DKTVTLTAEENWTA
+1330 
-1344 TIKDMPVYT
+1344 
-1353 AGKVGEAVSYS
+1353 
-1364 LKAAKEVE
+1364 LK
-1372 GYTSTTDGLNLT
+1372 
-1384 FSHKTAVTSVT
+1384 
-1395 ATIAWDDADNQDG
+1395 
-1408 IRPDNVS
+1408 
-1415 LQLKAGGEAVGS
+1415 
-1427 KITVDAA
+1427 
-1434 NDKWTKTWDNLP
+1434 
-1446 LKKAGK
+1446 
-1452 KIEYTVE
+1452 
-1459 ESNLRAEYTQKTT
+1459 
-1472 GTAADGFTIT
+1472 

-1503 QDGMRPEFVEA
+1503 QDGLRPEFVEA
-1514 ELYAGDTSTGK
+1514 ELYAGDASTGK

-1534 WKATFEKMAVN
+1534 WKATFEGLAVN

-1586 DVKATVVWEDGN
+1586 DVKATVVWADGN
-1598 NKDGVRPDTVSLQL
+1598 NRDGVRPETVSLQL

-1634 WTGLGENKAGKKVT
+1634 WTGLGEYKAGKEVV

-1674 FTVTATHVPAVAE
+1674 FTITATHVPAVAE

-1692 NWDDADNQD
+1692 NWDDAENQD
-1701 AIRPELVE
+1701 AIRPEFVE

-1762 VEGSPAKGLIL
+1762 VEGSPAKGLVL

-1779 YKTDVTVATK
+1779 YKTDVTVTTK
-1789 WDDAE
+1789 WDDAD

-1857 AAVSSTESGIVVTL
+1857 AVVSSTESGIVVTL

-1885 WDDADNQDALRPAS
+1885 WDDADNQDGIRPAS

-1946 VDAYTSACTGTA
+1946 VDAYTSACTSTA

-2057 AETGLVVTNTYIPAT
+2057 AATGLVVTNTYIPAT

-2358 TRITKK
+2358 TKITKK

-2391 RKVASKYYTV
+2391 KKVANKYYTV

-2418 KGSFAKY
+2418 KGKFAKY
-2425 AGKASFIIR
+2425 AGKASFTIR

-2475 GKTTKSVTINKNTIS
+2475 GKTTKSVTINKNTIG

>member
-49 EDVDTSADSDLEFA
+49 EDVDTSADSDLESA

-87 VADEQQDTDEGSE
+87 VADDQQDTDEGSE
-100 AALFSD
+100 APLFSD

-119 AVGDGNTGNLKRDIG
+119 AVGDDTNDTGAYEPREGDVGTFTVAGNDVYEYHRYRTTDGKYSGKYRFAVANYPVNNATITMAPYETRQFVVQSLVATNYKTATDDVTTTQWWKDYSRNPSYWPHSTIKWALTEGSDHASIFGETNPVVTISAFEEGDVTLTGTWTGYNCNTSSKKYKACELVVTYKIHITPAVGKVNFGDKFVLSGSPTSQDIIDNSVLTESDSWGEDNAYTDFAATRDESGKIKAGMKECTMSYKAYPSKGQGTINHNYYVDFHEMIGKELNTTAISPDERAKLQETFRRDVSLPAPGIYVQTPDPVSIPKKGDYTFITTQAFNGGNGAVSSPAYTYKFMDDSASEYADDSSVITATTADKGKVKVTALKPGATSMKI
-134 EIAITKNENYSY
+134 IYSY
-146 TRLYDEKGYI
+146 TDKTTGEEKTAESKPIRITVNGIVFDE
-156 KLAVGTYPA
+156 PA
-165 NNSTVTVKV
+165 TI
-174 GDKKGL
+174 
-180 QYRTLYTTSTQTD
+180 TLSADEAKD
-193 YKKASWSNCT
+193 YKIKYKLFDYS
-203 SQNVG
+203 
-208 QYQNGVEWKSSNENV
+208 KENPDV
-223 AKVVSNSQYGP
+223 
-234 YTTGVWV
+234 TT
-241 QGISEGETTITSTWK
+241 
-256 PGSKFKDSDGNYTLG
+256 
-271 TVTNSFTVKV
+271 
-281 EKAADL
+281 
-287 VEVGTSFTLN
+287 
-297 GSPSSPFQVAREGSS
+297 
-312 AAKLYWGRTS
+312 
-322 SVNYSIPESTENF
+322 SIPEEDIVWSI
-335 DNSGMTTCNASWG
+335 DN
-348 AWSDTGEITHAFC
+348 
-361 INYAEMIGGVLDSNK
+361 K
-376 GAYDNS
+376 
-382 VYRESVS
+382 
-389 SYSAGGT
+389 
-396 TDVFLRPCKMP
+396 
-407 ADGIYV
+407 
-413 TGTGGDRG
+413 
-421 SFVNNNV
+421 
-428 IFDRVSSNSYVYV
+428 
-441 YGYCIKNQKKVDS
+441 
-454 ATFYSNIKWSSSDES
+454 
-469 VMKVARQDKYS
+469 
-480 VQLASYKAG
+480 
-489 IATLHGSYQ
+489 
-498 PVDSEGNPDGEPLTI
+498 
-513 DIKVIVCGFYIDEK
+513 
-527 AEDGTNTI
+527 
-535 EMSLDDES
+535 
-543 ITKKIQYKVIDST
+543 
-556 GEAEPT
+556 
-562 NTITWSV
+562 
-569 DKPAIASVDSDG
+569 AIASISTDG
-581 VVKAKAAGEATVTAQ
+581 VIRPKKEGSATVTLKATINGYQ
-596 YGDSSTNKDTV
+596 DTATQGVTVTSTGGRISLNKDSLTMT
-607 KIIVKG
+607 KG
-613 AGSLGFD
+613 SSQSL
-620 KAESKVKK
+620 
-628 GGTDT
+628 T
-633 IKATATYNNSTVKNA
+633 ATAYYNNQKVSDAVFNWATDNDK
-648 DIKWE
+648 
-653 SENPNV
+653 V
-659 ATVDN
+659 ATVDG
-664 GKITGVSEGTTTVK
+664 GKITAVGYGKTVIT
-678 ASWTA
+678 ASWKA
-683 ENGKTYTNNAT
+683 ENGTTYA
-694 VKVVYDGLY
+694 VKADVEVVQNGIY
-703 LSDAQN
+703 LTDAQN
-709 EVTLAQKSTQ
+709 EVTMPQGSTQ
-719 EIVWQL
+719 EIAWTL
-725 LDMGEY
+725 WNMGQY
-731 SAGST
+731 KAGST
-736 GAGYNTSSDVTWTS
+736 GEGYNPSSDVTWKS
-750 ANEDLV
+750 ADEAV
-756 TVDSVG
+756 ATVDSVG

-769 PDGEE
+769 PEGQT
-774 TAETTVSVSYKGTK
+774 TASTTVTVSYKGTK
-788 VKDVKVTVV
+788 VKDIKVNVTENQKVVV
-797 KNQAIATGATV
+797 KGEAVEITGTK
-808 DVAGTAGEKHAD
+808 GETKTNKAGED
-820 SNGNDNTN
+820 ITD
-828 TWKTG
+828 TWKIG
-833 AYKAGH
+833 YFENGH
-839 GSLGSEFNSSAN
+839 GSLNAQFYGNGIYN
-851 YLEIVDGTG
+851 IDIVKQAGEKVSVTG
-860 STASVKGK
+860 KTPYS
-868 SPSQG
+868 G
-873 YAYLSHKYYIPLTT
+873 YIYLSHKYYVPMET
-887 GQLCGVWQGIAVK
+887 GQLYGVWQSIAIK
-900 VTGAAGLYLNKS
+900 VNGEAGLYLNKNS
-912 SVSMKMGENNT
+912 LSMKMGESGT
-923 ATIQGTY
+923 ATILGTF
-930 ITENGEEW
+930 IKEDGTELERKF
-938 GSWANEKHPDF
+938 WADKSNPKLSKLE
-949 STIHMID
+949 MVE
-956 GDTNVVTA
+956 GDTNIVTA
-964 APDPKNG
+964 QSDPADG
-971 SVLKLTAV
+971 RMLHLTAV
-979 APGKTTITVQFD
+979 SPGKTTITIKCYPFD
-991 TSTLTATCDVEVTS
+991 PTATCEVEVTS
-1005 DARLVLTP
+1005 DARLILQPAELTV
-1013 ADKLRVVQG
+1013 KQG
-1022 DTATIEAKAWDGTQ
+1022 TTEKITAKAWDGSA
-1036 YVENPEITW
+1036 YVENPQITW
-1045 QSYNTSIATVDKGV
+1045 KSYNESIATVDGGV
-1059 VTGVKKGTVGVAAT
+1059 VTGVKRGNATVSAAWNGVNA
-1073 WNDIT
+1073 NDVKVT
-1078 SDPVQV
+1078 VT
-1084 SVVPSRTL
+1084 PSRNITL
-1092 TVTTTWDD
+1092 STEWDD
-1100 DNNRDNKRPEKTT
+1100 HDNQDGIRPEKAT
-1113 LQLTTTDGEKVGDPV
+1113 LQLTANDENCGDPI
-1128 ELNADNEWSYTWKN
+1128 ELNAENNWTYEWK
-1142 LASEDEDGQHIS
+1142 LLDAEDAEG
-1154 YLVTAVEDETLTAN
+1154 N
-1168 NYTAEVT
+1168 NIVYRVKAENPKEYTAKVT
-1175 RTSSDDNFVV
+1175 GSADDGFVV
-1185 TYKHEIEKTA
+1185 TYSHEIAKVSA
-1195 VTANVTWDDADNQ
+1195 TANVTWDDAENQ
-1208 DGIRPKEVT
+1208 DGIRPASVS
-1217 LQLTADGEAVGD
+1217 LQLKSKVEGGEAVNVGD
-1229 AITVKADS
+1229 NVTVKADAD
-1237 EGNWTK
+1237 GNWTK
-1243 TWSNLPV
+1243 TWTDLPKYNAGKV
-1250 NKEGAVG
+1250 IE
-1257 QAVVYT
+1257 YT
-1263 VEETGLPDGYTI
+1263 VEESGLPEGYTI
-1275 TTGTDEETGAI
+1275 TTTKDEETGAI
-1286 TVKNSH
+1286 T
-1292 TPAVKD
+1292 
-1298 LTVSAKWDDADD
+1298 
-1310 QDGVRPASVDAVL
+1310 
-1323 YAGDTAT
+1323 
-1330 DKTVTLTAEENWTA
+1330 
-1344 TIKDMPVYT
+1344 
-1353 AGKVGEAVSYS
+1353 
-1364 LKAAKEVE
+1364 LK
-1372 GYTSTTDGLNLT
+1372 
-1384 FSHKTAVTSVT
+1384 
-1395 ATIAWDDADNQDG
+1395 
-1408 IRPDNVS
+1408 
-1415 LQLKAGGEAVGS
+1415 
-1427 KITVDAA
+1427 
-1434 NDKWTKTWDNLP
+1434 
-1446 LKKAGK
+1446 
-1452 KIEYTVE
+1452 
-1459 ESNLRAEYTQKTT
+1459 
-1472 GTAADGFTIT
+1472 

-1503 QDGMRPEFVEA
+1503 QDGLRPEFVEA
-1514 ELYAGDTSTGK
+1514 ELYAGDASTGK

-1534 WKATFEKMAVN
+1534 WKATFEGLAVN

-1586 DVKATVVWEDGN
+1586 DVKATVVWADGN
-1598 NKDGVRPDTVSLQL
+1598 NRDGVRPETVSLQL

-1634 WTGLGENKAGKKVT
+1634 WTGLGEYKAGKEVV

-1674 FTVTATHVPAVAE
+1674 FTITATHVPAVAE

-1692 NWDDADNQD
+1692 NWDDAENQD
-1701 AIRPELVE
+1701 AIRPEFVE
-1709 AELYADDVSTGKKV
+1709 AELYAGDVSTGKKV

-1736 EMDLKKNGKTID
+1736 EMDLKKDGKTID
-1748 YTLVTTKVDGYDCV
+1748 YTLVATKVDGYDCV

-1779 YKTDVTVATK
+1779 YKTDVTVTTK

-1857 AAVSSTESGIVVTL
+1857 AVVSSTESGIVVTL

-1946 VDAYTSACTGTA
+1946 VDAYTSACTSTA

-2034 AIVYTAEA
+2034 AIVYTAEV

-2057 AETGLVVTNTYIPAT
+2057 AATGLVVTNTYVPAT

-2358 TRITKK
+2358 TKITKK

-2391 RKVASKYYTV
+2391 KKVANKYYTV

-2418 KGSFAKY
+2418 KGKFAKY
-2425 AGKASFIIR
+2425 AGKATFTIK

-2445 TGKKTLAVG
+2445 TAKKTLAVG

-2475 GKTTKSVTINKNTIS
+2475 GKTTKSVTINKNTIG

>member
-49 EDVDTSADSDLEFA
+49 EDVDTSADSDLESA

-87 VADEQQDTDEGSE
+87 VADDQQDTDEGSE
-100 AALFSD
+100 APLFSD

-119 AVGDGNTGNLKRDIG
+119 AVGDDTNDTGAYEPREGD
-134 EIAITKNENYSY
+134 
-146 TRLYDEKGYI
+146 
-156 KLAVGTYPA
+156 VG
-165 NNSTVTVKV
+165 TVTVAGNDV
-174 GDKKGL
+174 YEYHR
-180 QYRTLYTTSTQTD
+180 YRATGGKYSGNYRFAVANYPVNNATVTMAPYETRQFVVQSLVATN
-193 YKKASWSNCT
+193 YKKAT
-203 SQNVG
+203 DNV
-208 QYQNGVEWKSSNENV
+208 K
-223 AKVVSNSQYGP
+223 
-234 YTTGVWV
+234 TTQW
-241 QGISEGETTITSTWK
+241 W
-256 PGSKFKDSDGNYTLG
+256 KDSRNPSYYPYSTIKWELTEGSEHAYISSGPTSPAVTIGAFEEGDVTLTG
-271 TVTNSFTVKV
+271 TWTGYNCNISNKKYKACELVVTYKIHITPAVGKV
-281 EKAADL
+281 NFGDKFGL
-287 VEVGTSFTLN
+287 S
-297 GSPSSPFQVAREGSS
+297 GSPSSQDIIDNSVLTESDSWGKENAYTDFAVARDESGKIKAGMKECTMSYKAYPS
-312 AAKLYWGRTS
+312 KGQGTIKHTYYIDFHEMVGKELNTTAMSPDERAKLEETFRRDVSLPAPGIYVQTPGPVSIPKKGDYTFITTQAFNGGNGAVSSPAYTYKFMDDSASEYADDS
-322 SVNYSIPESTENF
+322 SVITATTADKGKVKVTALKAGATSMKIIYSYTDKTTGEEKTAESKPIRITVNGIVFDEPATITLSADEAKDYKIKYKLFDYSKENPDVTTSIPEKDIVWSI
-335 DNSGMTTCNASWG
+335 DN
-348 AWSDTGEITHAFC
+348 
-361 INYAEMIGGVLDSNK
+361 K
-376 GAYDNS
+376 
-382 VYRESVS
+382 
-389 SYSAGGT
+389 
-396 TDVFLRPCKMP
+396 
-407 ADGIYV
+407 
-413 TGTGGDRG
+413 
-421 SFVNNNV
+421 
-428 IFDRVSSNSYVYV
+428 
-441 YGYCIKNQKKVDS
+441 
-454 ATFYSNIKWSSSDES
+454 
-469 VMKVARQDKYS
+469 
-480 VQLASYKAG
+480 
-489 IATLHGSYQ
+489 
-498 PVDSEGNPDGEPLTI
+498 
-513 DIKVIVCGFYIDEK
+513 
-527 AEDGTNTI
+527 
-535 EMSLDDES
+535 
-543 ITKKIQYKVIDST
+543 
-556 GEAEPT
+556 
-562 NTITWSV
+562 
-569 DKPAIASVDSDG
+569 AIASISTDG
-581 VVKAKAAGEATVTAQ
+581 VIRPKKEGSATVTLKATINGYQ
-596 YGDSSTNKDTV
+596 DTATQGVTVTSTGGRISLNKDSLTMT
-607 KIIVKG
+607 KG
-613 AGSLGFD
+613 SSQSL
-620 KAESKVKK
+620 
-628 GGTDT
+628 T
-633 IKATATYNNSTVKNA
+633 ATAYYNNQKVSDAVFNWATDNDK
-648 DIKWE
+648 
-653 SENPNV
+653 V
-659 ATVDN
+659 ATVDG
-664 GKITGVSEGTTTVK
+664 GKITAVGYGKTVIT
-678 ASWTA
+678 ASWKA
-683 ENGKTYTNNAT
+683 ENGTTYA
-694 VKVVYDGLY
+694 VKADVEVVQNGIY
-703 LSDAQN
+703 LTDAQN
-709 EVTLAQKSTQ
+709 EVTMPQGSTQ
-719 EIVWQL
+719 EIAWTL
-725 LDMGEY
+725 WNMGQY
-731 SAGST
+731 KAGST
-736 GAGYNTSSDVTWTS
+736 GEGYNTSSDVTWKS
-750 ANEDLV
+750 ADEAV
-756 TVDSVG
+756 ATVDSVG

-769 PDGEE
+769 PEGQT
-774 TAETTVSVSYKGTK
+774 TASTTVTVSYKGTK
-788 VKDVKVTVV
+788 VKDIKVNVTENQKVVV
-797 KNQAIATGATV
+797 KGEAVEITGTK
-808 DVAGTAGEKHAD
+808 GETKTNKAGED
-820 SNGNDNTN
+820 ITD
-828 TWKTG
+828 TWKIG
-833 AYKAGH
+833 YFENGH
-839 GSLGSEFNSSAN
+839 GSLNAQFYGNGIYN
-851 YLEIVDGTG
+851 IDIVKQAGEKVSVTG
-860 STASVKGK
+860 KTPYS
-868 SPSQG
+868 G
-873 YAYLSHKYYIPLTT
+873 YIYLSHKYYVPMET
-887 GQLCGVWQGIAVK
+887 GQLYGVWQSIAIK
-900 VTGAAGLYLNKS
+900 VNGEAGLYLNKNS
-912 SVSMKMGENNT
+912 LSMKMGESGT
-923 ATIQGTY
+923 ATILGTF
-930 ITENGEEW
+930 IKEDGTELERKF
-938 GSWANEKHPDF
+938 WADKSNPKLSKLE
-949 STIHMID
+949 MVE
-956 GDTNVVTA
+956 GDTNIVTA
-964 APDPKNG
+964 QSDPADG
-971 SVLKLTAV
+971 RMLHLTAV
-979 APGKTTITVQFD
+979 SPGKTTITIKCYPFD
-991 TSTLTATCDVEVTS
+991 PTATCEVEVTS
-1005 DARLVLTP
+1005 DARLILQPAELTV
-1013 ADKLRVVQG
+1013 KQG
-1022 DTATIEAKAWDGTQ
+1022 TTEKITAKAWDGSA
-1036 YVENPEITW
+1036 YVENPQITW
-1045 QSYNTSIATVDKGV
+1045 KSYNESIATVDGGV
-1059 VTGVKKGTVGVAAT
+1059 VTGVKRGNATVSAAWNGVNA
-1073 WNDIT
+1073 NDVKVT
-1078 SDPVQV
+1078 VT
-1084 SVVPSRTL
+1084 PSRNITL
-1092 TVTTTWDD
+1092 STEWDD
-1100 DNNRDNKRPEKTT
+1100 HDNQDGIRPEKAT
-1113 LQLTTTDGEKVGDPV
+1113 LQLTANDENCGDPI
-1128 ELNADNEWSYTWKN
+1128 ELNAENNWTYEWK
-1142 LASEDEDGQHIS
+1142 LLDAEDAEGNNIVYRVKAEDP
-1154 YLVTAVEDETLTAN
+1154 EE
-1168 NYTAEVT
+1168 YTAKVT
-1175 RTSSDDNFVV
+1175 GSADDGFVV
-1185 TYKHEIEKTA
+1185 TYSHEIAKVSA
-1195 VTANVTWDDADNQ
+1195 TANVTWDDAENQ
-1208 DGIRPKEVT
+1208 DGIRPASVS
-1217 LQLTADGEAVGD
+1217 LQLKSKVEGGEAVNVGD
-1229 AITVKADS
+1229 NVTVKADAD
-1237 EGNWTK
+1237 GNWTK
-1243 TWSNLPV
+1243 TWTDLPKYNAGKV
-1250 NKEGAVG
+1250 IE
-1257 QAVVYT
+1257 YT
-1263 VEETGLPDGYTI
+1263 VEESGLPEGYTI
-1275 TTGTDEETGAI
+1275 TTTKDEETGAI
-1286 TVKNSH
+1286 T
-1292 TPAVKD
+1292 
-1298 LTVSAKWDDADD
+1298 
-1310 QDGVRPASVDAVL
+1310 
-1323 YAGDTAT
+1323 
-1330 DKTVTLTAEENWTA
+1330 
-1344 TIKDMPVYT
+1344 
-1353 AGKVGEAVSYS
+1353 
-1364 LKAAKEVE
+1364 LK
-1372 GYTSTTDGLNLT
+1372 
-1384 FSHKTAVTSVT
+1384 
-1395 ATIAWDDADNQDG
+1395 
-1408 IRPDNVS
+1408 
-1415 LQLKAGGEAVGS
+1415 
-1427 KITVDAA
+1427 
-1434 NDKWTKTWDNLP
+1434 
-1446 LKKAGK
+1446 
-1452 KIEYTVE
+1452 
-1459 ESNLRAEYTQKTT
+1459 
-1472 GTAADGFTIT
+1472 

-1503 QDGMRPEFVEA
+1503 QDGLRPEFVEA
-1514 ELYAGDTSTGK
+1514 ELYAGDASTGK

-1534 WKATFEKMAVN
+1534 WKATFEGLAVN

-1586 DVKATVVWEDGN
+1586 DVKATVVWADGN
-1598 NKDGVRPDTVSLQL
+1598 NRDGVRPETVSLQL

-1634 WTGLGENKAGKKVT
+1634 WTGLGEYKAGKEVV

-1674 FTVTATHVPAVAE
+1674 FTITATHVPAVAE

-1692 NWDDADNQD
+1692 NWDDAENQD
-1701 AIRPELVE
+1701 AIRPEFVE

-1762 VEGSPAKGLIL
+1762 VEGSPAKGLVL

-1779 YKTDVTVATK
+1779 YKTDVTVTTK

-1857 AAVSSTESGIVVTL
+1857 AVVSSTESGIVVTL

-1885 WDDADNQDALRPAS
+1885 WDDADNQDGIRPAS

-1946 VDAYTSACTGTA
+1946 VDAYTSACTSTA

-1971 VDVTLTTKWNDKENQ
+1971 VDVTLTTKWNDKDNQ
-1986 DGNRPSSYSVQLMAD
+1986 DNVRPASYYVQLLAD
-2001 GVKVGDLITL
+2001 GVKVGDKIILES
-2011 NAGNEFSKT
+2011 ASDFSKT

-2034 AIVYTAEA
+2034 AIVYTAEV
-2042 TVPNP
+2042 TGLPES
-2047 DLYETSVSGD
+2047 YETSVSGD
-2057 AETGLVVTNTYIPAT
+2057 AATGLVVTNTYIPAT

-2358 TRITKK
+2358 TKITKK

-2391 RKVASKYYTV
+2391 KKVANKYYTV

-2418 KGSFAKY
+2418 KGKFAKY

>member
-49 EDVDTSADSDLEFA
+49 EDVDTSADSDLESA

-87 VADEQQDTDEGSE
+87 VADDQQDTDEGSE
-100 AALFSD
+100 APLFSD

-119 AVGDGNTGNLKRDIG
+119 AVGDDTNDTGAYEPREGD
-134 EIAITKNENYSY
+134 
-146 TRLYDEKGYI
+146 
-156 KLAVGTYPA
+156 VG
-165 NNSTVTVKV
+165 TVTVAGNDV
-174 GDKKGL
+174 YEYHR
-180 QYRTLYTTSTQTD
+180 YRATGGKYSGNYRFAVANYPVNNATVTMAPYETRQFVVQSLVATN
-193 YKKASWSNCT
+193 YKKAT
-203 SQNVG
+203 DNV
-208 QYQNGVEWKSSNENV
+208 K
-223 AKVVSNSQYGP
+223 
-234 YTTGVWV
+234 TTQW
-241 QGISEGETTITSTWK
+241 W
-256 PGSKFKDSDGNYTLG
+256 KDSRNPSYYPYSTIKWELTEGSEHAYISSGPTSPAVTIGAFEEGDVTLTG
-271 TVTNSFTVKV
+271 TWTGYNCNISNKKYKACELVVTYKIHITPAVGKV
-281 EKAADL
+281 NFGDKFGL
-287 VEVGTSFTLN
+287 S
-297 GSPSSPFQVAREGSS
+297 GSPSSQDIIDNSVLTESDSWGKENAYTDFAVARDESGKIKAGMKECTMSYKAYPS
-312 AAKLYWGRTS
+312 KGQGTINHNYYVDFHEMIGKELNTTAISPDERAKLQETFRRDVSLPAPGIYVQTPDPVSIPKKGDYTFITTQAFNGGNGAVSSPAYTYKFMDDSASEYADDS
-322 SVNYSIPESTENF
+322 SVITATTADKGKVKVTALKPGATSMKIIYSYTDKTTGEEKTAESKPIRITVNGIVFDEPATITLSADEAKDYKIKYKLFDYSKENPDVTTSIPEEDIVWSI
-335 DNSGMTTCNASWG
+335 DN
-348 AWSDTGEITHAFC
+348 
-361 INYAEMIGGVLDSNK
+361 K
-376 GAYDNS
+376 
-382 VYRESVS
+382 
-389 SYSAGGT
+389 
-396 TDVFLRPCKMP
+396 
-407 ADGIYV
+407 
-413 TGTGGDRG
+413 
-421 SFVNNNV
+421 
-428 IFDRVSSNSYVYV
+428 
-441 YGYCIKNQKKVDS
+441 
-454 ATFYSNIKWSSSDES
+454 
-469 VMKVARQDKYS
+469 
-480 VQLASYKAG
+480 
-489 IATLHGSYQ
+489 
-498 PVDSEGNPDGEPLTI
+498 
-513 DIKVIVCGFYIDEK
+513 
-527 AEDGTNTI
+527 
-535 EMSLDDES
+535 
-543 ITKKIQYKVIDST
+543 
-556 GEAEPT
+556 
-562 NTITWSV
+562 
-569 DKPAIASVDSDG
+569 AIASISTDG
-581 VVKAKAAGEATVTAQ
+581 VIRPKKEGSATVTLKATINGYQ
-596 YGDSSTNKDTV
+596 DTATQGVTVTSTGGRISLNKDSLTMT
-607 KIIVKG
+607 KG
-613 AGSLGFD
+613 SSQSL
-620 KAESKVKK
+620 
-628 GGTDT
+628 T
-633 IKATATYNNSTVKNA
+633 ATAYYNNQKVSDAVFNWATDNDK
-648 DIKWE
+648 
-653 SENPNV
+653 V
-659 ATVDN
+659 ATVDG
-664 GKITGVSEGTTTVK
+664 GKITAVGYGKTVIT
-678 ASWTA
+678 ASWKA
-683 ENGKTYTNNAT
+683 ENGTTYA
-694 VKVVYDGLY
+694 VKADVEVVQNGIY
-703 LSDAQN
+703 LTDAQN
-709 EVTLAQKSTQ
+709 EVTMPQGSTQ
-719 EIVWQL
+719 EIAWTL
-725 LDMGEY
+725 WNMGQY
-731 SAGST
+731 KAGST
-736 GAGYNTSSDVTWTS
+736 GEGYNPSSDVTWKS
-750 ANEDLV
+750 ADEAV
-756 TVDSVG
+756 ATVDSVG

-769 PDGEE
+769 PEGQT
-774 TAETTVSVSYKGTK
+774 TASTTVTVSYKGTK
-788 VKDVKVTVV
+788 VKDIKVNVTENQKVVV
-797 KNQAIATGATV
+797 KGEAVEITGTK
-808 DVAGTAGEKHAD
+808 GETKTNKAGED
-820 SNGNDNTN
+820 ITD
-828 TWKTG
+828 TWKIG
-833 AYKAGH
+833 YFENGH
-839 GSLGSEFNSSAN
+839 GSLNAQFYGNGIYN
-851 YLEIVDGTG
+851 IDIVKQAGEKVSVTG
-860 STASVKGK
+860 KTPYS
-868 SPSQG
+868 G
-873 YAYLSHKYYIPLTT
+873 YIYLSHKYYVPMET
-887 GQLCGVWQGIAVK
+887 GQLYGVWQSIAIK
-900 VTGAAGLYLNKS
+900 VNGEAGLYLNKNS
-912 SVSMKMGENNT
+912 LSMKMGESGT
-923 ATIQGTY
+923 ATILGTF
-930 ITENGEEW
+930 IKEDGTELERKF
-938 GSWANEKHPDF
+938 WADKSNPKLSKLE
-949 STIHMID
+949 MVE
-956 GDTNVVTA
+956 GDTNIVTA
-964 APDPKNG
+964 QSDPADG
-971 SVLKLTAV
+971 RMLHLTAV
-979 APGKTTITVQFD
+979 SPGKTTITIKCYPFD
-991 TSTLTATCDVEVTS
+991 PTATCEVEVTS
-1005 DARLVLTP
+1005 DARLILQPAELTV
-1013 ADKLRVVQG
+1013 KQG
-1022 DTATIEAKAWDGTQ
+1022 TTEKITAKAWDGSA
-1036 YVENPEITW
+1036 YVENPQITW
-1045 QSYNTSIATVDKGV
+1045 KSYNESIATVDGGV
-1059 VTGVKKGTVGVAAT
+1059 VTGVKRGNATVSAAWNGVNA
-1073 WNDIT
+1073 NDVKVT
-1078 SDPVQV
+1078 VT
-1084 SVVPSRTL
+1084 PSRNITL
-1092 TVTTTWDD
+1092 STEWDD
-1100 DNNRDNKRPEKTT
+1100 HDNQDGIRPEKAT
-1113 LQLTTTDGEKVGDPV
+1113 LQLTANDENCGDPI
-1128 ELNADNEWSYTWKN
+1128 ELNAENNWTYEWK
-1142 LASEDEDGQHIS
+1142 LLDAEDAEG
-1154 YLVTAVEDETLTAN
+1154 N
-1168 NYTAEVT
+1168 NIVYRVKAENPKEYTAKVT
-1175 RTSSDDNFVV
+1175 GSADDGFVV
-1185 TYKHEIEKTA
+1185 TYSHEIAKVSA
-1195 VTANVTWDDADNQ
+1195 TANVTWDDAENQ
-1208 DGIRPKEVT
+1208 DGIRPASVS
-1217 LQLTADGEAVGD
+1217 LQLKSKVEGGEAVNVGD
-1229 AITVKADS
+1229 NVTVKADAD
-1237 EGNWTK
+1237 GNWTK
-1243 TWSNLPV
+1243 TWTDLPKYNAGKV
-1250 NKEGAVG
+1250 IE
-1257 QAVVYT
+1257 YT
-1263 VEETGLPDGYTI
+1263 VEESGLPEGYTI
-1275 TTGTDEETGAI
+1275 TTTKDEETGAI
-1286 TVKNSH
+1286 T
-1292 TPAVKD
+1292 
-1298 LTVSAKWDDADD
+1298 
-1310 QDGVRPASVDAVL
+1310 
-1323 YAGDTAT
+1323 
-1330 DKTVTLTAEENWTA
+1330 
-1344 TIKDMPVYT
+1344 
-1353 AGKVGEAVSYS
+1353 
-1364 LKAAKEVE
+1364 LK
-1372 GYTSTTDGLNLT
+1372 
-1384 FSHKTAVTSVT
+1384 
-1395 ATIAWDDADNQDG
+1395 
-1408 IRPDNVS
+1408 
-1415 LQLKAGGEAVGS
+1415 
-1427 KITVDAA
+1427 
-1434 NDKWTKTWDNLP
+1434 
-1446 LKKAGK
+1446 
-1452 KIEYTVE
+1452 
-1459 ESNLRAEYTQKTT
+1459 
-1472 GTAADGFTIT
+1472 

-1503 QDGMRPEFVEA
+1503 QDGLRPEFVEA
-1514 ELYAGDTSTGK
+1514 ELYAGDASTGK

-1534 WKATFEKMAVN
+1534 WKATFEGLAVN

-1586 DVKATVVWEDGN
+1586 DVKATVVWADGN
-1598 NKDGVRPDTVSLQL
+1598 NRDGVRPETVSLQL

-1634 WTGLGENKAGKKVT
+1634 WTGLGEYKAGKEVV

-1674 FTVTATHVPAVAE
+1674 FTITATHVPAVAE

-1692 NWDDADNQD
+1692 NWDDAENQD
-1701 AIRPELVE
+1701 AIRPEFVE

-1762 VEGSPAKGLIL
+1762 VEGSPAKGLVL

-1779 YKTDVTVATK
+1779 YKTDVTVTTK
-1789 WDDAE
+1789 WDDAD

-1946 VDAYTSACTGTA
+1946 VDAYTSACTSTA

-1971 VDVTLTTKWNDKENQ
+1971 VDVTLTTKWNDKDNQ
-1986 DGNRPSSYSVQLMAD
+1986 DNVRPASYYVQLLAD
-2001 GVKVGDLITL
+2001 GVKVGDKIILES
-2011 NAGNEFSKT
+2011 ASDFSKT

-2034 AIVYTAEA
+2034 AIVYTAEV
-2042 TVPNP
+2042 TGLPES
-2047 DLYETSVSGD
+2047 YETSVSGD
-2057 AETGLVVTNTYIPAT
+2057 AATGLVVTNTYIPAT

-2219 WAELP
+2219 WTELP

-2358 TRITKK
+2358 TKITKK

-2391 RKVASKYYTV
+2391 KKVANKYYTV

-2418 KGSFAKY
+2418 KGKFAKY
-2425 AGKASFIIR
+2425 AGKATFTIK

-2445 TGKKTLAVG
+2445 TAKKTLAVG

-2475 GKTTKSVTINKNTIS
+2475 GKTTKSVTINKNTIG

>member
-49 EDVDTSADSDLEFA
+49 EDVDTSADSDLESA

-87 VADEQQDTDEGSE
+87 VADDQQDTDEGSE
-100 AALFSD
+100 APLFSD

-119 AVGDGNTGNLKRDIG
+119 AVGDDTNDTGAYEPREGDVGTVTVAGNDVYEYHRYRATGGKYSGNYRFAVANYPVNNATITMAPYETRQFVVQSLVATNYKTATDNVKTTQWWKDTTRNPSFYPYSTIKWALTEGSDHAYISSGETNPAVTIGAFEEGDVTLTGTWTGYNCNISSKKYEACKLVVTYKIHITAAADKVNFPDKFVLSGSPTSQDIIDNSVLTESDSWGKDNGYTDFAVARDESGKIKAGMKECTMSYKAYPSKGQGTINHNYYVDFHEMIGKELNTTAISPDERAKLQETFRRDVSLPAPGIYVQTPGPVSIPKKGDYTFITTQAFNGGNGAVSSPAYTYKFMDDSASEYADDSSVITATTADKGKVKVTALKAGATSMKI
-134 EIAITKNENYSY
+134 IYSY
-146 TRLYDEKGYI
+146 TDKTTGEEKTAESKPIRITVNGIVFDE
-156 KLAVGTYPA
+156 PA
-165 NNSTVTVKV
+165 TI
-174 GDKKGL
+174 
-180 QYRTLYTTSTQTD
+180 TLSADEAKD
-193 YKKASWSNCT
+193 YKIKYKLFDYS
-203 SQNVG
+203 
-208 QYQNGVEWKSSNENV
+208 KENPDV
-223 AKVVSNSQYGP
+223 
-234 YTTGVWV
+234 TT
-241 QGISEGETTITSTWK
+241 
-256 PGSKFKDSDGNYTLG
+256 
-271 TVTNSFTVKV
+271 
-281 EKAADL
+281 
-287 VEVGTSFTLN
+287 
-297 GSPSSPFQVAREGSS
+297 
-312 AAKLYWGRTS
+312 
-322 SVNYSIPESTENF
+322 SIPEKDIVWSI
-335 DNSGMTTCNASWG
+335 DN
-348 AWSDTGEITHAFC
+348 
-361 INYAEMIGGVLDSNK
+361 K
-376 GAYDNS
+376 
-382 VYRESVS
+382 
-389 SYSAGGT
+389 
-396 TDVFLRPCKMP
+396 
-407 ADGIYV
+407 
-413 TGTGGDRG
+413 
-421 SFVNNNV
+421 
-428 IFDRVSSNSYVYV
+428 
-441 YGYCIKNQKKVDS
+441 
-454 ATFYSNIKWSSSDES
+454 
-469 VMKVARQDKYS
+469 
-480 VQLASYKAG
+480 
-489 IATLHGSYQ
+489 
-498 PVDSEGNPDGEPLTI
+498 
-513 DIKVIVCGFYIDEK
+513 
-527 AEDGTNTI
+527 
-535 EMSLDDES
+535 
-543 ITKKIQYKVIDST
+543 
-556 GEAEPT
+556 
-562 NTITWSV
+562 
-569 DKPAIASVDSDG
+569 AIASISTDG
-581 VVKAKAAGEATVTAQ
+581 VIRPKKEGSATVTLKATINGYQ
-596 YGDSSTNKDTV
+596 DTATQGVTVTSTGGRISLNKDSLTMT
-607 KIIVKG
+607 KG
-613 AGSLGFD
+613 SSQSL
-620 KAESKVKK
+620 
-628 GGTDT
+628 T
-633 IKATATYNNSTVKNA
+633 ATAYYNNQKVSDAVFNWATDNDK
-648 DIKWE
+648 
-653 SENPNV
+653 V
-659 ATVDN
+659 ATVDG
-664 GKITGVSEGTTTVK
+664 GKITAVGYGKTVIT
-678 ASWTA
+678 ASWKA
-683 ENGKTYTNNAT
+683 ENGTTYA
-694 VKVVYDGLY
+694 VKADVEVVQNGIY
-703 LSDAQN
+703 LTDAQN
-709 EVTLAQKSTQ
+709 EVTMPQGSTQ
-719 EIVWQL
+719 EIAWTL
-725 LDMGEY
+725 WNMGQY
-731 SAGST
+731 KAGST
-736 GAGYNTSSDVTWTS
+736 GEGYNTSSDVTWKS
-750 ANEDLV
+750 ADEAV
-756 TVDSVG
+756 ATVDSVG

-769 PDGEE
+769 PEGQT
-774 TAETTVSVSYKGTK
+774 TASTTVTVSYKGTK
-788 VKDVKVTVV
+788 VKDIKVNVTENQKVVV
-797 KNQAIATGATV
+797 KGEAVEITGTK
-808 DVAGTAGEKHAD
+808 GETKTNKAGED
-820 SNGNDNTN
+820 ITD
-828 TWKTG
+828 TWKIG
-833 AYKAGH
+833 YFENGH
-839 GSLGSEFNSSAN
+839 GSLNAQFYGNGIYN
-851 YLEIVDGTG
+851 IDIVKQAGEKVSVTG
-860 STASVKGK
+860 KTPYS
-868 SPSQG
+868 G
-873 YAYLSHKYYIPLTT
+873 YIYLSHKYYVPMET
-887 GQLCGVWQGIAVK
+887 GQLYGVWQSIAIK
-900 VTGAAGLYLNKS
+900 VNGEAGLYLNKNS
-912 SVSMKMGENNT
+912 LSMKMGESGT
-923 ATIQGTY
+923 ATILGTF
-930 ITENGEEW
+930 IKEDGTELERKF
-938 GSWANEKHPDF
+938 WADKSNPKLSKLE
-949 STIHMID
+949 MVE
-956 GDTNVVTA
+956 GDTNIVTA
-964 APDPKNG
+964 KADPEDG
-971 SVLKLTAV
+971 RMLHLTAV
-979 APGKTTITVQFD
+979 SPGKTTITIKCYPFD
-991 TSTLTATCDVEVTS
+991 PTATCEVEVTS
-1005 DARLVLTP
+1005 DARLILQPAELTV
-1013 ADKLRVVQG
+1013 KQG
-1022 DTATIEAKAWDGTQ
+1022 TTEKITAKAWDGSA
-1036 YVENPEITW
+1036 YVENPQITW
-1045 QSYNTSIATVDKGV
+1045 KSYNESIATVDGGV
-1059 VTGVKKGTVGVAAT
+1059 VTGVKRGNATVSAAWNGVNA
-1073 WNDIT
+1073 NDVKVT
-1078 SDPVQV
+1078 VT
-1084 SVVPSRTL
+1084 PSRNITL
-1092 TVTTTWDD
+1092 STEWDD
-1100 DNNRDNKRPEKTT
+1100 HDNQDGIRPEKAT
-1113 LQLTTTDGEKVGDPV
+1113 LQLTANDENCGDPI
-1128 ELNADNEWSYTWKN
+1128 ELNAENNWTYEWK
-1142 LASEDEDGQHIS
+1142 LLDAEDAEG
-1154 YLVTAVEDETLTAN
+1154 N
-1168 NYTAEVT
+1168 NIVYRVKAENPKEYTAKVT
-1175 RTSSDDNFVV
+1175 GSADDGFVV
-1185 TYKHEIEKTA
+1185 TYSHEIAKVSA
-1195 VTANVTWDDADNQ
+1195 TANVTWDDAENQ
-1208 DGIRPKEVT
+1208 DGIRPASVS
-1217 LQLTADGEAVGD
+1217 LQLKSKVEGGEAVNVGD
-1229 AITVKADS
+1229 NVTVKADAD
-1237 EGNWTK
+1237 GNWTK
-1243 TWSNLPV
+1243 TWTDLPKYNAGKV
-1250 NKEGAVG
+1250 IE
-1257 QAVVYT
+1257 YT
-1263 VEETGLPDGYTI
+1263 VEESGLPEGYTI
-1275 TTGTDEETGAI
+1275 TTTKDEETGAI
-1286 TVKNSH
+1286 T
-1292 TPAVKD
+1292 
-1298 LTVSAKWDDADD
+1298 
-1310 QDGVRPASVDAVL
+1310 
-1323 YAGDTAT
+1323 
-1330 DKTVTLTAEENWTA
+1330 
-1344 TIKDMPVYT
+1344 
-1353 AGKVGEAVSYS
+1353 
-1364 LKAAKEVE
+1364 LK
-1372 GYTSTTDGLNLT
+1372 
-1384 FSHKTAVTSVT
+1384 
-1395 ATIAWDDADNQDG
+1395 
-1408 IRPDNVS
+1408 
-1415 LQLKAGGEAVGS
+1415 
-1427 KITVDAA
+1427 
-1434 NDKWTKTWDNLP
+1434 
-1446 LKKAGK
+1446 
-1452 KIEYTVE
+1452 
-1459 ESNLRAEYTQKTT
+1459 
-1472 GTAADGFTIT
+1472 

-1503 QDGMRPEFVEA
+1503 QDGLRPEFVEA
-1514 ELYAGDTSTGK
+1514 ELYAGDASTGK

-1534 WKATFEKMAVN
+1534 WKATFEGLAVN

-1586 DVKATVVWEDGN
+1586 DVKATVVWADGN
-1598 NKDGVRPDTVSLQL
+1598 NRDGVRPETVSLQL

-1634 WTGLGENKAGKKVT
+1634 WTGLGEYKAGKEVV

-1674 FTVTATHVPAVAE
+1674 FTITATHVPAVAE

-1692 NWDDADNQD
+1692 NWDDAENQD
-1701 AIRPELVE
+1701 AIRPEFVE
-1709 AELYADDVSTGKKV
+1709 AELYAGDVSTGKKV

-1736 EMDLKKNGKTID
+1736 EMDLKKDGKTID
-1748 YTLVTTKVDGYDCV
+1748 YTLVATKVDGYDCV

-1779 YKTDVTVATK
+1779 YKTDVTVTTK

-1857 AAVSSTESGIVVTL
+1857 AVVSSTESGIVVTL

-1931 VYAAGQKITYTLKSD
+1931 VYAAGQKITYTLKAD
-1946 VDAYTSACTGTA
+1946 VDAYTSACTSTA

-2057 AETGLVVTNTYIPAT
+2057 AATGLVVTNTYVPAT

-2224 KYKAGKEIAYKV
+2224 KYKAGKEITYKV

-2280 VVDSRPSKL
+2280 IVDSRPSKL

-2358 TRITKK
+2358 TKITKK

-2391 RKVASKYYTV
+2391 KKVANKYYTV

-2418 KGSFAKY
+2418 KGKFAKY
-2425 AGKASFIIR
+2425 AGKASFTIR

-2475 GKTTKSVTINKNTIS
+2475 GKTTKSVTINKNTIG

>member
-49 EDVDTSADSDLEFA
+49 EDVDTSADSDLESA

-87 VADEQQDTDEGSE
+87 VADDQQDTDEGSE
-100 AALFSD
+100 APLFSD

-119 AVGDGNTGNLKRDIG
+119 AVGDDTADIG
-134 EIAITKNENYSY
+134 AYEPREGDVGTFTVAGNDVYEYHRYRTTDGKYSGKYRFAVANYPVNNATITMAPYETRQFVVQSLVATNYKTATDDVTTTQWWKDYSRNPSYWPHSTIKWALTEGSDHASIFGETNPVVTISAFEEGDVTLTGTWTGYNCNTSSKKYKACELVVTYKIHITPAVGKVNFGDKFVLSGSPTSQDIIDNSVLTESDSWGEDNAYTDFAATRDESGKIKAGMKECTMSYKAYPSKGQGTINHNYYVDFHEMIGKELNTTAISPDERAKLQETFRRDVSLPAPGIYVQTPDPVSIPKKGDYTFITTQAFNGGNGAVSSPAYTYKFMDDSASEYADDSSVITATTADKGKVKVTALKPGATSMKIIYSY
-146 TRLYDEKGYI
+146 TDKTTGEEKTAESKPIRITVNGIVFDE
-156 KLAVGTYPA
+156 PA
-165 NNSTVTVKV
+165 TI
-174 GDKKGL
+174 
-180 QYRTLYTTSTQTD
+180 TLSADEAKD
-193 YKKASWSNCT
+193 YKIKYKLFDYS
-203 SQNVG
+203 
-208 QYQNGVEWKSSNENV
+208 KENPDV
-223 AKVVSNSQYGP
+223 
-234 YTTGVWV
+234 TT
-241 QGISEGETTITSTWK
+241 
-256 PGSKFKDSDGNYTLG
+256 
-271 TVTNSFTVKV
+271 
-281 EKAADL
+281 
-287 VEVGTSFTLN
+287 
-297 GSPSSPFQVAREGSS
+297 
-312 AAKLYWGRTS
+312 
-322 SVNYSIPESTENF
+322 SIPEEDIVWSI
-335 DNSGMTTCNASWG
+335 DN
-348 AWSDTGEITHAFC
+348 
-361 INYAEMIGGVLDSNK
+361 K
-376 GAYDNS
+376 
-382 VYRESVS
+382 
-389 SYSAGGT
+389 
-396 TDVFLRPCKMP
+396 
-407 ADGIYV
+407 
-413 TGTGGDRG
+413 
-421 SFVNNNV
+421 
-428 IFDRVSSNSYVYV
+428 
-441 YGYCIKNQKKVDS
+441 
-454 ATFYSNIKWSSSDES
+454 
-469 VMKVARQDKYS
+469 
-480 VQLASYKAG
+480 
-489 IATLHGSYQ
+489 
-498 PVDSEGNPDGEPLTI
+498 
-513 DIKVIVCGFYIDEK
+513 
-527 AEDGTNTI
+527 
-535 EMSLDDES
+535 
-543 ITKKIQYKVIDST
+543 
-556 GEAEPT
+556 
-562 NTITWSV
+562 
-569 DKPAIASVDSDG
+569 AIASISTDG
-581 VVKAKAAGEATVTAQ
+581 VIRPKKEGSATVTLKATINGYQ
-596 YGDSSTNKDTV
+596 DTATQGVTVTSTGGRISLNKDSLTMT
-607 KIIVKG
+607 KG
-613 AGSLGFD
+613 SSQSL
-620 KAESKVKK
+620 
-628 GGTDT
+628 T
-633 IKATATYNNSTVKNA
+633 ATAYYNNQKVSDAVFNWATDNDK
-648 DIKWE
+648 
-653 SENPNV
+653 V
-659 ATVDN
+659 ATVDG
-664 GKITGVSEGTTTVK
+664 GKITAVGYGKTVIT
-678 ASWTA
+678 ASWKA
-683 ENGKTYTNNAT
+683 ENGTTYA
-694 VKVVYDGLY
+694 VKADVEVVQNGIY
-703 LSDAQN
+703 LTDAQN
-709 EVTLAQKSTQ
+709 EVTMPQGSTQ
-719 EIVWQL
+719 EIAWTL
-725 LDMGEY
+725 WNMGQY
-731 SAGST
+731 KAGST
-736 GAGYNTSSDVTWTS
+736 GEGYNPSSDVTWKS
-750 ANEDLV
+750 ADEAV
-756 TVDSVG
+756 ATVDSVG

-769 PDGEE
+769 PEGQT
-774 TAETTVSVSYKGTK
+774 TASTTVTVSYKGTK
-788 VKDVKVTVV
+788 VKDIKVNVTENQKVVV
-797 KNQAIATGATV
+797 KGEAVEITGTK
-808 DVAGTAGEKHAD
+808 GETKTNKAGED
-820 SNGNDNTN
+820 ITD
-828 TWKTG
+828 TWKIG
-833 AYKAGH
+833 YFENGH
-839 GSLGSEFNSSAN
+839 GSLNAQFYGNGIYN
-851 YLEIVDGTG
+851 IDIVKQAGEKVSVTG
-860 STASVKGK
+860 KTPYS
-868 SPSQG
+868 G
-873 YAYLSHKYYIPLTT
+873 YIYLSHKYYVPMET
-887 GQLCGVWQGIAVK
+887 GQLYGVWQSIAIK
-900 VTGAAGLYLNKS
+900 VNGEAGLYLNKNS
-912 SVSMKMGENNT
+912 LSMKMGESGT
-923 ATIQGTY
+923 ATILGTF
-930 ITENGEEW
+930 IKEDGTELERKF
-938 GSWANEKHPDF
+938 WADKSNPKLSKLE
-949 STIHMID
+949 MVE
-956 GDTNVVTA
+956 GDTNIVTA
-964 APDPKNG
+964 QSDPADG
-971 SVLKLTAV
+971 RMLHLTAV
-979 APGKTTITVQFD
+979 SPGKTTITIKCYPFD
-991 TSTLTATCDVEVTS
+991 PTATCEVEVTS
-1005 DARLVLTP
+1005 DARLILQPAELTV
-1013 ADKLRVVQG
+1013 KQG
-1022 DTATIEAKAWDGTQ
+1022 TTEKITAKAWDGSA
-1036 YVENPEITW
+1036 YVENPQITW
-1045 QSYNTSIATVDKGV
+1045 KSYNESIATVDGGV
-1059 VTGVKKGTVGVAAT
+1059 VTGVKRGNATVSAAWNGVNA
-1073 WNDIT
+1073 NDVKVT
-1078 SDPVQV
+1078 VT
-1084 SVVPSRTL
+1084 PSRNITL
-1092 TVTTTWDD
+1092 STEWDD
-1100 DNNRDNKRPEKTT
+1100 HDNQDGIRPEKAT
-1113 LQLTTTDGEKVGDPV
+1113 LQLTANDENCGDPI
-1128 ELNADNEWSYTWKN
+1128 ELNAENNWTYEWK
-1142 LASEDEDGQHIS
+1142 LLDAEDAEGNNIVYRVKAEDP
-1154 YLVTAVEDETLTAN
+1154 EE
-1168 NYTAEVT
+1168 YTAKVT
-1175 RTSSDDNFVV
+1175 GSADDGFVV
-1185 TYKHEIEKTA
+1185 TYSHEIAKVSA
-1195 VTANVTWDDADNQ
+1195 TANVTWDDAENQ
-1208 DGIRPKEVT
+1208 DGIRPASVS
-1217 LQLTADGEAVGD
+1217 LQLKSKVEGGEAVNVGD
-1229 AITVKADS
+1229 NVTVKADAD
-1237 EGNWTK
+1237 GNWTK
-1243 TWSNLPV
+1243 TWTDLPKYNAGKV
-1250 NKEGAVG
+1250 IE
-1257 QAVVYT
+1257 YT
-1263 VEETGLPDGYTI
+1263 VEESGLPEGYTI
-1275 TTGTDEETGAI
+1275 TTTKDEETGAI
-1286 TVKNSH
+1286 T
-1292 TPAVKD
+1292 
-1298 LTVSAKWDDADD
+1298 
-1310 QDGVRPASVDAVL
+1310 
-1323 YAGDTAT
+1323 
-1330 DKTVTLTAEENWTA
+1330 
-1344 TIKDMPVYT
+1344 
-1353 AGKVGEAVSYS
+1353 
-1364 LKAAKEVE
+1364 LK
-1372 GYTSTTDGLNLT
+1372 
-1384 FSHKTAVTSVT
+1384 
-1395 ATIAWDDADNQDG
+1395 
-1408 IRPDNVS
+1408 
-1415 LQLKAGGEAVGS
+1415 
-1427 KITVDAA
+1427 
-1434 NDKWTKTWDNLP
+1434 
-1446 LKKAGK
+1446 
-1452 KIEYTVE
+1452 
-1459 ESNLRAEYTQKTT
+1459 
-1472 GTAADGFTIT
+1472 

-1503 QDGMRPEFVEA
+1503 QDGLRPEFVEA
-1514 ELYAGDTSTGK
+1514 ELYAGDASTGK

-1534 WKATFEKMAVN
+1534 WKATFEGLAVN

-1586 DVKATVVWEDGN
+1586 DVKATVVWADGN
-1598 NKDGVRPDTVSLQL
+1598 NRDGVRPETVSLQL

-1634 WTGLGENKAGKKVT
+1634 WTGLGEYKAGKEVV

-1674 FTVTATHVPAVAE
+1674 FTITATHVPAVAE

-1692 NWDDADNQD
+1692 NWDDAENQD
-1701 AIRPELVE
+1701 AIRPEFVE
-1709 AELYADDVSTGKKV
+1709 AELYAGDVSTGKKV

-1736 EMDLKKNGKTID
+1736 EMDLKKDGKTID
-1748 YTLVTTKVDGYDCV
+1748 YTLVATKVDGYDCV

-1779 YKTDVTVATK
+1779 YKTDVTVTTK

-1857 AAVSSTESGIVVTL
+1857 AVVSSTESGIVVTL

-1946 VDAYTSACTGTA
+1946 VDAYTSACTSTA

-2057 AETGLVVTNTYIPAT
+2057 AATGLVVTNTYVPAT

-2358 TRITKK
+2358 TKITKK

-2391 RKVASKYYTV
+2391 KKVANKYYTV

-2418 KGSFAKY
+2418 KGKFAKY
-2425 AGKASFIIR
+2425 AGKATFTIK

-2445 TGKKTLAVG
+2445 TAKKTLAVG

-2475 GKTTKSVTINKNTIS
+2475 GKTTKSVTINKNTIG

>member
-1 MSKKPHSGL
+1 MSKKSHSGL

-49 EDVDTSADSDLEFA
+49 EDVDTSADSDPEFA

-87 VADEQQDTDEGSE
+87 VADDQQDTDKGSE
-100 AALFSD
+100 APLFSD

-119 AVGDGNTGNLKRDIG
+119 AVGDDTNDTGAYEPREGDVGTVTVAGNDVYEYHRYRATGGKYSGNYRFAVANYPVNNATITMAPYETRQFVVQSLVATNYKKATDDVTTTQWWKDSRNPSYYPYSTIKWALTEGSEHAYISSGQTSPAVTIGAFEEGDVTLTGTWTGYNCSVSSKKYEACKLVVTYKIHITSAVGKVNFGDKFGLSGSPTSQDIIDNSVLTESDSWGKDNAYTDFAVARDESGKIKAGMKECTMSYKAYPSKGQGTINHNYYIDFHEMVGKELNTTAMSPDERAKLQETFRRDVSLPAPGIYVQTPDPVSIPKKGNDTVITTQAFNGGNGAVSSPAYTYKFMDDSASEYTDESSVITAKTADKGKVKVTALKAGATSMKI
-134 EIAITKNENYSY
+134 IYSY
-146 TRLYDEKGYI
+146 TDKTTEEEKTAESKPIRITVNGIVFDE
-156 KLAVGTYPA
+156 PA
-165 NNSTVTVKV
+165 TI
-174 GDKKGL
+174 
-180 QYRTLYTTSTQTD
+180 TLSADEAKD
-193 YKKASWSNCT
+193 YKIKYKLFDYS
-203 SQNVG
+203 
-208 QYQNGVEWKSSNENV
+208 KENPDV
-223 AKVVSNSQYGP
+223 
-234 YTTGVWV
+234 TT
-241 QGISEGETTITSTWK
+241 
-256 PGSKFKDSDGNYTLG
+256 
-271 TVTNSFTVKV
+271 
-281 EKAADL
+281 
-287 VEVGTSFTLN
+287 
-297 GSPSSPFQVAREGSS
+297 
-312 AAKLYWGRTS
+312 
-322 SVNYSIPESTENF
+322 SIPEGDVVWSIDNKSIASIST
-335 DNSGMTTCNASWG
+335 D
-348 AWSDTGEITHAFC
+348 
-361 INYAEMIGGVLDSNK
+361 GVL
-376 GAYDNS
+376 
-382 VYRESVS
+382 
-389 SYSAGGT
+389 
-396 TDVFLRPCKMP
+396 RPKKE
-407 ADGIYV
+407 
-413 TGTGGDRG
+413 G
-421 SFVNNNV
+421 S
-428 IFDRVSSNSYVYV
+428 
-441 YGYCIKNQKKVDS
+441 
-454 ATFYSNIKWSSSDES
+454 
-469 VMKVARQDKYS
+469 
-480 VQLASYKAG
+480 
-489 IATLHGSYQ
+489 
-498 PVDSEGNPDGEPLTI
+498 
-513 DIKVIVCGFYIDEK
+513 
-527 AEDGTNTI
+527 
-535 EMSLDDES
+535 
-543 ITKKIQYKVIDST
+543 
-556 GEAEPT
+556 
-562 NTITWSV
+562 
-569 DKPAIASVDSDG
+569 
-581 VVKAKAAGEATVTAQ
+581 ATVTLKATINGYQ
-596 YGDSSTNKDTV
+596 DTATQSVAVTSTGGKISLNKDTLTMT
-607 KIIVKG
+607 KG
-613 AGSLGFD
+613 SSQSL
-620 KAESKVKK
+620 
-628 GGTDT
+628 T
-633 IKATATYNNSTVKNA
+633 ATAYYNNQKVSDAVFNWATDNDK
-648 DIKWE
+648 
-653 SENPNV
+653 V
-659 ATVDN
+659 AAVEN
-664 GKITGVSEGTTTVK
+664 GKITAVGFGKAVITVSWK
-678 ASWTA
+678 A
-683 ENGKTYTNNAT
+683 ENGTTYAAKAD
-694 VKVVYDGLY
+694 VEVVQNGIY
-703 LSDAQN
+703 LADAQN
-709 EVTLAQKSTQ
+709 EVTMPQGSTQ
-719 EIVWQL
+719 EIAWTL
-725 LDMGEY
+725 WNMGQY
-731 SAGST
+731 KAGST
-736 GAGYNTSSDVTWTS
+736 GEGYNTSSDVTWKS
-750 ANEDLV
+750 ADETV
-756 TVDSVG
+756 ATVDSVG

-769 PDGEE
+769 PEGQT
-774 TAETTVSVSYKGTK
+774 TASTTVTVSYKGTK
-788 VKDVKVTVV
+788 VKDIKVNVTENQKVVV
-797 KNQAIATGATV
+797 KGEAVEITGTK
-808 DVAGTAGEKHAD
+808 GETKTD
-820 SNGNDNTN
+820 STGEDITD
-828 TWKTG
+828 TWKIG
-833 AYKAGH
+833 YFENGH
-839 GSLGSEFNSSAN
+839 GSLNAQFYGNGIYN
-851 YLEIVDGTG
+851 IDIVKQAGEKVSVTG
-860 STASVKGK
+860 KTPYS
-868 SPSQG
+868 G
-873 YAYLSHKYYIPLTT
+873 YIYLSHKYYVPMET
-887 GQLCGVWQGIAVK
+887 GQLYGVWQSIAIK
-900 VTGAAGLYLNKS
+900 VNGEAGLYLNKN
-912 SVSMKMGENNT
+912 SVSMKMGKSGT
-923 ATIQGTY
+923 ATILGTF
-930 ITENGEEW
+930 IKDDGTELERKF
-938 GSWANEKHPDF
+938 WANKSNPKLSKLE
-949 STIHMID
+949 MVE
-956 GDTNVVTA
+956 GDTNIVTA
-964 APDPKNG
+964 QSDPEDG
-971 SVLKLTAV
+971 RMLHLTAV
-979 APGKTTITVQFD
+979 SPGKTTITIKCYPFD
-991 TSTLTATCDVEVTS
+991 PTATCEVEVTS
-1005 DARLVLTP
+1005 DARLILQPAELTV
-1013 ADKLRVVQG
+1013 KQG
-1022 DTATIEAKAWDGTQ
+1022 TTEKITAKAWDGSA
-1036 YVENPEITW
+1036 YVENPQITW
-1045 QSYNTSIATVDKGV
+1045 KSYNESIATVDGGV
-1059 VTGVKKGTVGVAAT
+1059 VTGVKRGNATVSAAWNGVNA
-1073 WNDIT
+1073 NDVKVT
-1078 SDPVQV
+1078 VT
-1084 SVVPSRTL
+1084 PSRNITL
-1092 TVTTTWDD
+1092 STEWDD
-1100 DNNRDNKRPEKTT
+1100 HDNQDGIRPEKAT
-1113 LQLTTTDGEKVGDPV
+1113 LQLTANGEKYGDPI
-1128 ELNADNEWSYTWKN
+1128 ELNAENNWTYEWK
-1142 LASEDEDGQHIS
+1142 LLDAEDAEGNNIV
-1154 YLVTAVEDETLTAN
+1154 YRVTAENPKE
-1168 NYTAEVT
+1168 YTAKV
-1175 RTSSDDNFVV
+1175 SGSADDGFVV
-1185 TYKHEIEKTA
+1185 TYSHEIAKVSA
-1195 VTANVTWDDADNQ
+1195 TANVTWDDAENQ
-1208 DGIRPKEVT
+1208 DGIRPASVS
-1217 LQLTADGEAVGD
+1217 LQLKSKVEGGEAVNVGD
-1229 AITVKADS
+1229 NVTVKADAD
-1237 EGNWTK
+1237 GNWTK
-1243 TWSNLPV
+1243 TWTDLPKY
-1250 NKEGAVG
+1250 NAGKEIE
-1257 QAVVYT
+1257 YT

-1275 TTGTDEETGAI
+1275 TTTKDEETGAI
-1286 TVKNSH
+1286 T
-1292 TPAVKD
+1292 
-1298 LTVSAKWDDADD
+1298 
-1310 QDGVRPASVDAVL
+1310 
-1323 YAGDTAT
+1323 
-1330 DKTVTLTAEENWTA
+1330 
-1344 TIKDMPVYT
+1344 
-1353 AGKVGEAVSYS
+1353 
-1364 LKAAKEVE
+1364 LK
-1372 GYTSTTDGLNLT
+1372 
-1384 FSHKTAVTSVT
+1384 
-1395 ATIAWDDADNQDG
+1395 
-1408 IRPDNVS
+1408 
-1415 LQLKAGGEAVGS
+1415 
-1427 KITVDAA
+1427 
-1434 NDKWTKTWDNLP
+1434 
-1446 LKKAGK
+1446 
-1452 KIEYTVE
+1452 
-1459 ESNLRAEYTQKTT
+1459 
-1472 GTAADGFTIT
+1472 

-1503 QDGMRPEFVEA
+1503 QDGIRPEFVEA
-1514 ELYAGDTSTGK
+1514 ELYAGDASTGK

-1534 WKATFEKMAVN
+1534 WKATFEGLAVN

-1586 DVKATVVWEDGN
+1586 DVKATVVWADGN
-1598 NKDGVRPDTVSLQL
+1598 NRDGVRPETVSLQL
-1612 KADGENLGD
+1612 KADKENFGD
-1621 VITVNEKSKWTKT
+1621 VITVNEKSNWTKT
-1634 WTGLGENKAGKKVT
+1634 WTGLGEYKAGQKVT
-1648 YTVEVVGLKGGEDGY
+1648 YKVEVVGLKGGEDGY

-1674 FTVTATHVPAVAE
+1674 FTITATHVPAVAE

-1701 AIRPELVE
+1701 AIRPEFVE
-1709 AELYADDVSTGKKV
+1709 AELHADDVSTGKKV

-1736 EMDLKKNGKTID
+1736 EMDLKKDGKTID
-1748 YTLVTTKVDGYDCV
+1748 YTLVATKVDGYDCT
-1762 VEGSPAKGLIL
+1762 VEGSPAKGFVL

-1779 YKTDVTVATK
+1779 YKTDVTVTTK
-1789 WDDAE
+1789 WNDAE
-1794 NQDGIRPNTYSVQLT
+1794 NQDGIRPAAYSVQLT

-1843 TYSVKASDVAKGYE
+1843 TYSVKASDIAKGYE
-1857 AAVSSTESGIVVTL
+1857 AVVSSTESGIVVTL

-1946 VDAYTSACTGTA
+1946 VDAYTSTCTSTA

-1986 DGNRPSSYSVQLMAD
+1986 DGNRPTSYSVQLMAD

-2057 AETGLVVTNTYIPAT
+2057 AATGLVVTNTYIPAT

-2148 SVSGNILDEEGLT
+2148 SVSGDILEEEGLT

-2193 LVQLYADGEVLGDK
+2193 LVQLYADGEALGGK
-2207 AVLESGKSWTKT
+2207 AVLESEKSWTKT

-2280 VVDSRPSKL
+2280 IVDSRPSKL

-2348 NGTVNVTSKY
+2348 NGTVNVTSNY

-2391 RKVASKYYTV
+2391 KKVANKYYTV

-2418 KGSFAKY
+2418 KSSYAKY
-2425 AGKASFIIR
+2425 AGKAAFIIR

-2445 TGKKTLAVG
+2445 TAKKTLAVG
-2454 WVRDAQA
+2454 WVRDPQA

-2475 GKTTKSVTINKNTIS
+2475 GRSTRSVTINKNTIG
-2490 KTTLKGLASGRYYY
+2490 KTTLKGLTSGRYYY

>member
-49 EDVDTSADSDLEFA
+49 EDVDTSADSDLESA

-87 VADEQQDTDEGSE
+87 VADDQQDTDEGSE
-100 AALFSD
+100 APLFSD

-119 AVGDGNTGNLKRDIG
+119 AVGDDTNDTGAYEPREGD
-134 EIAITKNENYSY
+134 
-146 TRLYDEKGYI
+146 
-156 KLAVGTYPA
+156 VG
-165 NNSTVTVKV
+165 TVTVAGNDV
-174 GDKKGL
+174 YEYHR
-180 QYRTLYTTSTQTD
+180 YRATGGKYSGNYRFAVANYPVNNATVTMAPYETRQFVVQSLVATN
-193 YKKASWSNCT
+193 YKKAT
-203 SQNVG
+203 DNV
-208 QYQNGVEWKSSNENV
+208 K
-223 AKVVSNSQYGP
+223 
-234 YTTGVWV
+234 TTQW
-241 QGISEGETTITSTWK
+241 W
-256 PGSKFKDSDGNYTLG
+256 KDSRNPSYYPYSTIKWELTEGSEHAYISSGPTSPAVTIGAFEEGDVTLTG
-271 TVTNSFTVKV
+271 TWTGYNCNISNKKYKACELVVTYKIHITPAVGKV
-281 EKAADL
+281 NFGDKFGL
-287 VEVGTSFTLN
+287 S
-297 GSPSSPFQVAREGSS
+297 GSPSSQDIIDNSVLTESDSWGKENAYTDFAVARDESGKIKAGMKECTMSYKAYPS
-312 AAKLYWGRTS
+312 KGQGTIKHTYYIDFHEMVGKELNTTAMSPDERAKLEETFRRDVSLPAPGIYVQTPGPVSIPKKGDYTFITTQAFNGGNGAVSSPAYTYKFMDDSASEYADDS
-322 SVNYSIPESTENF
+322 SVITATTADKGKVKVTALKAGATSMKIIYSYTDKTTGEEKTAESKPIRITVNGIVFDEPATITLSADEAKDYKIKYKLFDYSKENPDVTTSIPEKDIVWSI
-335 DNSGMTTCNASWG
+335 DN
-348 AWSDTGEITHAFC
+348 
-361 INYAEMIGGVLDSNK
+361 K
-376 GAYDNS
+376 
-382 VYRESVS
+382 
-389 SYSAGGT
+389 
-396 TDVFLRPCKMP
+396 
-407 ADGIYV
+407 
-413 TGTGGDRG
+413 
-421 SFVNNNV
+421 
-428 IFDRVSSNSYVYV
+428 
-441 YGYCIKNQKKVDS
+441 
-454 ATFYSNIKWSSSDES
+454 
-469 VMKVARQDKYS
+469 
-480 VQLASYKAG
+480 
-489 IATLHGSYQ
+489 
-498 PVDSEGNPDGEPLTI
+498 
-513 DIKVIVCGFYIDEK
+513 
-527 AEDGTNTI
+527 
-535 EMSLDDES
+535 
-543 ITKKIQYKVIDST
+543 
-556 GEAEPT
+556 
-562 NTITWSV
+562 
-569 DKPAIASVDSDG
+569 AIASISTDG
-581 VVKAKAAGEATVTAQ
+581 VIRPKKEGSATVTLKATINGYQ
-596 YGDSSTNKDTV
+596 DTATQGVTVTSTGGRISLNKDSLTMT
-607 KIIVKG
+607 KG
-613 AGSLGFD
+613 SSQSL
-620 KAESKVKK
+620 
-628 GGTDT
+628 T
-633 IKATATYNNSTVKNA
+633 ATAYYNNQKVSDAVFNWATDNDK
-648 DIKWE
+648 
-653 SENPNV
+653 V
-659 ATVDN
+659 ATVDG
-664 GKITGVSEGTTTVK
+664 GKITAVGYGKTVIT
-678 ASWTA
+678 ASWKA
-683 ENGKTYTNNAT
+683 ENGTTYA
-694 VKVVYDGLY
+694 VKADVEVVQNGIY
-703 LSDAQN
+703 LTDAQN
-709 EVTLAQKSTQ
+709 EVTMPQGSTQ
-719 EIVWQL
+719 EIAWTL
-725 LDMGEY
+725 WNMGQY
-731 SAGST
+731 KAGST
-736 GAGYNTSSDVTWTS
+736 GEGYNTSSDVTWKS
-750 ANEDLV
+750 ADEAV
-756 TVDSVG
+756 ATVDSVG

-769 PDGEE
+769 PEGQT
-774 TAETTVSVSYKGTK
+774 TASTTVTVSYKGTK
-788 VKDVKVTVV
+788 VKDIKVNVTENQKVVV
-797 KNQAIATGATV
+797 KGEAVEITGTK
-808 DVAGTAGEKHAD
+808 GETKTNKAGED
-820 SNGNDNTN
+820 ITD
-828 TWKTG
+828 TWKIG
-833 AYKAGH
+833 YFENGH
-839 GSLGSEFNSSAN
+839 GSLNAQFYGNGIYN
-851 YLEIVDGTG
+851 IDIVKQAGEKVSVTG
-860 STASVKGK
+860 KTPYS
-868 SPSQG
+868 G
-873 YAYLSHKYYIPLTT
+873 YIYLSHKYYVPMET
-887 GQLCGVWQGIAVK
+887 GQLYGVWQSIAIK
-900 VTGAAGLYLNKS
+900 VNGEAGLYLNKNS
-912 SVSMKMGENNT
+912 LSMKMGESGT
-923 ATIQGTY
+923 ATILGTF
-930 ITENGEEW
+930 IKEDGTELERKF
-938 GSWANEKHPDF
+938 WADKSNPKLSKLE
-949 STIHMID
+949 MVE
-956 GDTNVVTA
+956 GDTNIVTA
-964 APDPKNG
+964 QSDPADG
-971 SVLKLTAV
+971 RMLHLTAV
-979 APGKTTITVQFD
+979 SPGKTTITIKCYPFD
-991 TSTLTATCDVEVTS
+991 PTATCEVEVTS
-1005 DARLVLTP
+1005 DARLILQPAELTV
-1013 ADKLRVVQG
+1013 KQG
-1022 DTATIEAKAWDGTQ
+1022 TTEKITAKAWDGSA
-1036 YVENPEITW
+1036 YVENPQITW
-1045 QSYNTSIATVDKGV
+1045 KSYNESIATVDGGV
-1059 VTGVKKGTVGVAAT
+1059 VTGVKRGNATVSAAWNGVNA
-1073 WNDIT
+1073 NDVKVT
-1078 SDPVQV
+1078 VT
-1084 SVVPSRTL
+1084 PSRNITL
-1092 TVTTTWDD
+1092 STEWDD
-1100 DNNRDNKRPEKTT
+1100 HDNQDGIRPEKAT
-1113 LQLTTTDGEKVGDPV
+1113 LQLTANDENCGDPI
-1128 ELNADNEWSYTWKN
+1128 ELNAENNWTYEWK
-1142 LASEDEDGQHIS
+1142 LLDAEDAEG
-1154 YLVTAVEDETLTAN
+1154 N
-1168 NYTAEVT
+1168 NIVYRVKAENPKEYTAKVT
-1175 RTSSDDNFVV
+1175 GSADDGFVV
-1185 TYKHEIEKTA
+1185 TYSHEIAKVSA
-1195 VTANVTWDDADNQ
+1195 TANVTWDDAENQ
-1208 DGIRPKEVT
+1208 DGIRPASVS
-1217 LQLTADGEAVGD
+1217 LQLKSKVEGGEAVNVGD
-1229 AITVKADS
+1229 NVTVKADAD
-1237 EGNWTK
+1237 GNWTK
-1243 TWSNLPV
+1243 TWTDLPKYNAGKV
-1250 NKEGAVG
+1250 IE
-1257 QAVVYT
+1257 YT
-1263 VEETGLPDGYTI
+1263 VEESGLPEGYTI
-1275 TTGTDEETGAI
+1275 TTTKDEETGAI
-1286 TVKNSH
+1286 T
-1292 TPAVKD
+1292 
-1298 LTVSAKWDDADD
+1298 
-1310 QDGVRPASVDAVL
+1310 
-1323 YAGDTAT
+1323 
-1330 DKTVTLTAEENWTA
+1330 
-1344 TIKDMPVYT
+1344 
-1353 AGKVGEAVSYS
+1353 
-1364 LKAAKEVE
+1364 LK
-1372 GYTSTTDGLNLT
+1372 
-1384 FSHKTAVTSVT
+1384 
-1395 ATIAWDDADNQDG
+1395 
-1408 IRPDNVS
+1408 
-1415 LQLKAGGEAVGS
+1415 
-1427 KITVDAA
+1427 
-1434 NDKWTKTWDNLP
+1434 
-1446 LKKAGK
+1446 
-1452 KIEYTVE
+1452 
-1459 ESNLRAEYTQKTT
+1459 
-1472 GTAADGFTIT
+1472 

-1503 QDGMRPEFVEA
+1503 QDGLRPEFVEA
-1514 ELYAGDTSTGK
+1514 ELYAGDASTGK

-1534 WKATFEKMAVN
+1534 WKATFEGLAVN

-1586 DVKATVVWEDGN
+1586 DVKATVVWADGN
-1598 NKDGVRPDTVSLQL
+1598 NRDGVRPETVSLQL

-1634 WTGLGENKAGKKVT
+1634 WTGLGEYKAGKEVV

-1674 FTVTATHVPAVAE
+1674 FTITATHVPAVAE

-1692 NWDDADNQD
+1692 NWDDAENQD
-1701 AIRPELVE
+1701 AIRPEFVE

-1762 VEGSPAKGLIL
+1762 VEGSPAKGLVL

-1779 YKTDVTVATK
+1779 YKTDVTVTTK
-1789 WDDAE
+1789 WDDAD

-1857 AAVSSTESGIVVTL
+1857 AVVSSTESGIVVTL

-1885 WDDADNQDALRPAS
+1885 WDDADNQDGIRPAS

-1946 VDAYTSACTGTA
+1946 VDAYTSACTSTA

-1971 VDVTLTTKWNDKENQ
+1971 VDVTLTTKWNDKDNQ
-1986 DGNRPSSYSVQLMAD
+1986 DNVRPASYYVQLLAD
-2001 GVKVGDLITL
+2001 GVKVGDKIILES
-2011 NAGNEFSKT
+2011 ASDFSKT

-2034 AIVYTAEA
+2034 AIVYTAEV
-2042 TVPNP
+2042 TGLPES
-2047 DLYETSVSGD
+2047 YETSVSGD
-2057 AETGLVVTNTYIPAT
+2057 AATGLVVTNTYIPAT

-2358 TRITKK
+2358 TKITKK

-2391 RKVASKYYTV
+2391 KKVANKYYTV

-2418 KGSFAKY
+2418 KGKFAKY
-2425 AGKASFIIR
+2425 AGKASFTIR

-2461 TKYVVQYSQNNKFQ
+2461 TKYVVQYSQNNKFR